1 MNKKYR
7 TVYNKASKTWTLS
20 LVNEE
25 KQVSSRMNGKR
36 FVFNAIASG
45 LMIASGQAFA
55 ANGAVTTD
63 DVSTRAAGTDNVCY
77 FDSKTNAVICGSNA
91 SASSTGS
98 VAIGTDAKAGGRT
111 KPNTQTVDTADVNN
125 IAIGQGAVASAQNPI
140 EAIGSGNIAIGKN
153 VKAVGNSS
161 LAMGNSTGNY
171 GGPQTYAAG
180 ADSYAIGNG
189 ARTGTTVNSAS
200 QATGEKSKPAA
211 TPALGAIAFGSD
223 SWVKDEGRYGIAI
236 GDNAYVGLD
245 DGVQKTNND
254 DVDGGVAIGRRARA
268 TKQYATAMGSW
279 AQATEN
285 HATAMGSYAQATG
298 KHATSM
304 GSYAQATGAQSIA
317 IGGSSGTIYAAKA
330 SGLSSIA
337 LGEVTRSEG
346 LRSVA
351 ISKEANATAQDS
363 IAMGTKSKATVVNAL
378 AIGTNSEALAQ
389 NSIAIGDGAK
399 VQSTAL
405 TQATINALNTAQ
417 TAYDNAVK
425 AGGSSPNDEQAKTIA
440 TAKTALDTAKTNY
453 TTAAGLA
460 KNSIAIGKGAQATG
474 TQSISIGT
482 GNKVTGNSSGAY
494 GDPSEVRG
502 NNSYTFGNDN
512 IVNTAT
518 SDSFI
523 LGNQNGMGTLGQYDG
538 NGKLT
543 LGSGTGATDASH
555 SVSLGNRN
563 HIDTKDTFVLGS
575 GINTTGTG
583 SSLKS
588 IGSTVANSV
597 YLGKDSS
604 ANGNE
609 NADALKYQTLLDSNQ
624 QGKTTTGGMAKV
636 DEATV
641 NGISYGGFAGN
652 TPIGVVT
659 VGYSGGERRIQN
671 VAAGEISDTSTD
683 AINGSQLYL
692 ITEGLSKQ
700 ISGNTTALGGN
711 AAYNP
716 ETKVYTA
723 PTYNLYTGTSTP
735 NTTGSNT
742 QPTSTSNTVG
752 DAITALNNYVNN
764 GFNVKDNVGDTQGV
778 VTPGESVQFINGKG
792 TTSTVTTEDNG
803 VTKIQYD
810 VVKSGLTANP
820 SNGTVTATDKGD
832 AFATAGDIAT
842 AINNS
847 GFIATASGN
856 QTGAKEQLIKAGEK
870 VTLDAGKNLTVVQED
885 GKFSFATADDVNFN
899 NVNTHTLSVGN
910 SQTTPVVNMTTAVAV
925 PATNNATEPA
935 TALDIKSSDGKP
947 TQITGVGSTLN
958 KEDVATNPM
967 TNGASNPVNTQL
979 VNLTENSVNPNS
991 AATVGD
997 LQNMGWLVSA
1007 TEGNGYKDVVKNAN
1021 QVDFKGTGL
1030 ATVKGETV
1038 GNIRTITVD
1047 VNAQAVSN
1055 KSQLP
1060 VVYTK
1065 ADGTKVVKDPVSGN
1079 FYVANADGTPDTKQQ
1094 VAVGDVI
1101 TSMNNGDNS
1110 TTAPT
1115 TLANVKGSLKPT
1127 YNVGDMTIGQDG
1139 KPTQVAAT
1147 APTKSETLAP
1157 ADAAKVYNH
1166 AATVGDVLNAGWNLQ
1181 NNGDAKDFVK
1191 PYDTVNF
1198 VNGTGTTA
1206 VVTTSADGKTSEIR
1220 IDSPMGYV
1228 GTDGKTV
1235 DANGKPNTATNSV
1248 SLVGKDDTKPVAL
1261 KNVSSGLVDNST
1273 GDAVK
1278 LADAAGTT
1286 LTNAV
1291 NVGDLKQ
1298 AAAAATTKVDGD
1310 SGVSVTPQTNADGST
1325 TYTVAAKTDGVTTE
1339 VVEGKIVAKTS
1350 PLTNDTMTGKVNTPN
1365 SPTSLATAGDIAT
1378 AINNSGFIATAS
1390 GNQTGA
1396 KEQLIKAGE
1405 KVTLDAGKNLTV
1417 VQEDGKFS
1425 FATADDVN
1433 FNNVNT
1439 HTLSVGNSQTTPVVN
1454 MTTAVAVPATNN
1466 ATEPATALDIKSS
1479 DGKPTQITGVGSTLN
1494 KEDVATNPMTN
1505 GASNPV
1511 NTQLVNLTENSVN
1524 PNSAATVG
1532 DLQNMGWLVSAT
1544 EGNGYKDVVKNAN
1557 QVDFKGTGLATV
1569 KGETVGNIRTITVDV
1584 NAQAVSNKSQLPV
1597 VYTKADGTKV
1607 VKDPVSGNFYVAN
1620 ADGTPDTKQQVAV
1633 GDVITSMNNGDNST
1647 TAPTTLA
1654 NVKGSLKPTYNVGD
1668 MTIGQDGKPTQV
1680 AATAPTKSET
1690 LAPADAAKV
1699 YNHAAT
1705 VGDVLNAGWNLQNN
1719 GDAKDFVKPYDT
1731 VNFVNGTGTTAVVT
1745 TSADGKTSE
1754 IRIDSP
1760 MGYVGT
1766 DGKTVDA
1773 NGKPNTATNSVSL
1786 VGKDDTK
1793 PVALKNVSSG
1803 LVDNS
1808 TGDAVKLADAAGTT
1822 LTNAVN
1828 VGDLKQAAAAATTKV
1843 DGDSGVSVTPQTNAD
1858 GSTTYTVAAKTDGVT
1873 TEVVEGKIVAKTSP
1887 LTNDTMTG
1895 KVNTPNS
1902 PTSLAT
1908 AGDIATAINNSGFTL
1923 TAQGDNGSL
1932 VKPGSTVDMK
1942 NTDGNILISKQK
1954 DSNDVTYNL
1963 SKDIKVN
1970 SVTAGNTKVSNDGVT
1985 INNGAAGQPVTL
1997 SANGLDNGGNK
2008 ITNVAAGQADTDAVN
2023 VSQLNSAVAGSKENV
2038 TSSNKTVNIAETTD
2052 PTTGAKT
2059 FDLAVNTGSSLK
2071 TDPTTGKI
2079 DVNTDGNTIKQ
2090 DPTTGAL
2097 QVATTTI
2104 TPNANGSVNAGDK
2117 TSLAT
2122 AETVANA
2129 INQSGFNLTTS
2140 ASEGTVSGST
2150 NELVNPSETI
2160 TLDAGKNIA
2169 VTQKGN
2175 TISVA
2180 TKDEVAFKSVT
2191 VPTTNSNV
2199 VINKDGINAGNTK
2212 VTGVASGTNVAVTN
2226 VNAPTDA
2233 EKTNI
2238 ANAVKNATGNM
2249 LTNAANIGDLQ
2260 AVAQNVNGSV
2270 NNIVNNVN
2278 NIHNILG
2285 GTVFTTYNV
2294 DDNKTYTTNSVKSAI
2309 DRMNNEGIK
2318 YLHVNDETAGT
2329 NYGSD
2334 GTTTHDSNAN
2344 GAYAAAIGY
2353 DANAKGTSSIA
2364 IGHGAEATGT
2374 QSISIGTGNKVAGNH
2389 SGAFGDPN
2397 IINGTTLDGTKV
2409 VDGSYAFG
2417 NNNIINSANTFV
2429 LGNNVNNKGLDT
2441 SNNPTAM
2448 GSTVENSIYLGNQTT
2463 ATADAGYNLTTSGE
2477 SGSTTTGGATGT
2489 VNSATVSGVT
2499 YGGFAGATANGVVSV
2514 GASGSERRIQ
2524 NVAAGEIS
2532 ATSTDAINGSQLYQ
2546 TTSKV
2551 ISSLPLQYS
2560 NADAPVQSNGGS
2572 QTNHVT
2578 LVGANEQAPV
2588 TLHNVAEGVA
2598 PTDAVNVN
2606 QLYKLNN
2613 NLHYKMQ
2620 NIADEAD
2627 AGTASAM
2634 AAAGLPQAYLPGK
2647 SMVAVSGSTYRGKQG
2662 YAIGMSAISDG
2673 GNWVIKGVAT
2683 GNSKGHFGATIGAGY
2698 QW

>member
-200 QATGEKSKPAA
+200 QATGKVSALEA

-245 DGVQKTNND
+245 KDVAKENND
-254 DVDGGVAIGRRARA
+254 DVNGGVAIGRRARV
-268 TKQYATAMGSW
+268 TKKYATAI
-279 AQATEN
+279 
-285 HATAMGSYAQATG
+285 GSYAQA
-298 KHATSM
+298 K
-304 GSYAQATGAQSIA
+304 GAQSIA
-317 IGGSSGTIYAAKA
+317 IGGSSSDMYAAKA

-351 ISKEANATAQDS
+351 ISKEANATATDS
-363 IAMGTKSKATVVNAL
+363 IAMGTKSKATAVNAL

-389 NSIAIGDGAK
+389 NSIAIGVGNR
-399 VQSTAL
+399 VS
-405 TQATINALNTAQ
+405 
-417 TAYDNAVK
+417 
-425 AGGSSPNDEQAKTIA
+425 
-440 TAKTALDTAKTNY
+440 
-453 TTAAGLA
+453 
-460 KNSIAIGKGAQATG
+460 G
-474 TQSISIGT
+474 TH
-482 GNKVTGNSSGAY
+482 SGAY

-512 IVNTAT
+512 IVNSAT
-518 SDSFI
+518 LDAFI
-523 LGNQNGMGTLGQYDG
+523 LGNQNGMGTLGQYDA

-543 LGSGTGATDASH
+543 LGSGTGTNKASN

-563 HIDTKDTFVLGS
+563 HITTEDTFVLGS

-583 SSLKS
+583 RSLAS
-588 IGSTVANSV
+588 IDSTVANSV

-604 ANGNE
+604 ANGNK
-609 NADALKYQTLLDSNQ
+609 NADATKYQTLLDSNE
-624 QGKTTTGGMAKV
+624 QGKTTTGGMAIV
-636 DEATV
+636 DKATV

-652 TPIGVVT
+652 KPIGVVT

-810 VVKSGLTANP
+810 VVKSGLTTDP

-832 AFATAGDIAT
+832 AFATAGDIAA

-1248 SLVGKDDTKPVAL
+1248 SLVGKDDAKPVAL

-1786 VGKDDTK
+1786 VGKDDAK

>member
-200 QATGEKSKPAA
+200 QATGKVSALEA

-245 DGVQKTNND
+245 NDVAKTNND
-254 DVDGGVAIGRRARA
+254 DVNGGVAIGRRARA
-268 TKQYATAMGSW
+268 TKKYATAMGSF
-279 AQATEN
+279 
-285 HATAMGSYAQATG
+285 
-298 KHATSM
+298 
-304 GSYAQATGAQSIA
+304 AQATGAQSIA
-317 IGGSSGTIYAAKA
+317 IGGSSSAMYAAKA
-330 SGLSSIA
+330 SGMSSIA
-337 LGEVTRSEG
+337 LGEVARSEG

-351 ISKEANATAQDS
+351 ISKEANATALDS
-363 IAMGTKSKATVVNAL
+363 IAMGTKSKATAVNAL

-389 NSIAIGDGAK
+389 NSIAIGVGNR
-399 VQSTAL
+399 VS
-405 TQATINALNTAQ
+405 
-417 TAYDNAVK
+417 
-425 AGGSSPNDEQAKTIA
+425 
-440 TAKTALDTAKTNY
+440 
-453 TTAAGLA
+453 
-460 KNSIAIGKGAQATG
+460 G
-474 TQSISIGT
+474 TH
-482 GNKVTGNSSGAY
+482 SGAY

-512 IVNTAT
+512 IVNSAT
-518 SDSFI
+518 LDAFI
-523 LGNQNGMGTLGQYDG
+523 LGNQNGMGTLGQYDA

-543 LGSGTGATDASH
+543 LGSGTGTNKASN

-563 HIDTKDTFVLGS
+563 HITTEDTFVLGS

-583 SSLKS
+583 RSLAS
-588 IGSTVANSV
+588 IDSTVANSV

-604 ANGNE
+604 ANGNK
-609 NADALKYQTLLDSNQ
+609 NADATKYQTLLDSNE
-624 QGKTTTGGMAKV
+624 QGKTTTGGMAIV
-636 DEATV
+636 DKATV

-671 VAAGEISDTSTD
+671 VAAGEISETSTD

-764 GFNVKDNVGDTQGV
+764 GFNVKDNGGNTQGV

-810 VVKSGLTANP
+810 VVKSGLNTDP
-820 SNGTVTATDKGD
+820 SNGTVTATDTGD
-832 AFATAGDIAT
+832 TFATAGDIAT

-885 GKFSFATADDVNFN
+885 GKFSFATADNVNFN
-899 NVNTHTLSVGN
+899 NVNTHTLSVGDK
-910 SQTTPVVNMTTAVAV
+910 SQDLPVVNMTTKAAA
-925 PATNNATEPA
+925 PASNNTDAPKI
-935 TALDIKSSDGKP
+935 ALDIKSSDGKP

-958 KEDVATNPM
+958 KDNVETKPM

-979 VNLTENSVNPNS
+979 VNLTGDSVNPNS

-1007 TEGNGYKDVVKNAN
+1007 IEGNGYKDVVKNAN

-1248 SLVGKDDTKPVAL
+1248 SLVGKDDAKPVAL

-1339 VVEGKIVAKTS
+1339 VVDGNIVAKTS
-1350 PLTNDTMTGKVNTPN
+1350 SLTINDETGKVNTPN

-1425 FATADDVN
+1425 FATADNVN

-1439 HTLSVGNSQTTPVVN
+1439 HTLSVGDKSQDLPVVN
-1454 MTTAVAVPATNN
+1454 MTTKAAAPASNN
-1466 ATEPATALDIKSS
+1466 TDAPKIALDIKSS

-1494 KEDVATNPMTN
+1494 KDNVETKPMTN

-1511 NTQLVNLTENSVN
+1511 NTQLVNLTGDSVN

-1532 DLQNMGWLVSAT
+1532 DLQNMGWLVSAI

-1786 VGKDDTK
+1786 VGKDDAK

-1873 TEVVEGKIVAKTSP
+1873 TEVVDGNIVAKTSS
-1887 LTNDTMTG
+1887 LTINDETG

-1923 TAQGDNGSL
+1923 TAQGGNGSL

-2104 TPNANGSVNAGDK
+2104 TPNTNGSVNAGDK

-2270 NNIVNNVN
+2270 NNIISNVD
-2278 NIHNILG
+2278 NIHKILG
-2285 GTVFTTYNV
+2285 NTTAFTTYNV
-2294 DDNKTYTTNSVKSAI
+2294 DGNKTYTLNSVKSAI
-2309 DRMNNEGIK
+2309 DHMNAEGIK

-2329 NYGSD
+2329 DFKHD
-2334 GTTTHDSNAN
+2334 GKTTHDSSAN
-2344 GAYAAAIGY
+2344 GAYATAIGY

-2463 ATADAGYNLTTSGE
+2463 ATADAGYNLTTSGK

-2551 ISSLPLQYS
+2551 INSLPLQYS
-2560 NADAPVQSNGGS
+2560 NVDAPVQSNGGS
-2572 QTNHVT
+2572 PTNHVT

>member
-200 QATGEKSKPAA
+200 QATGEQSKAPA

-223 SWVKDEGRYGIAI
+223 AWVKDEGRYGIAI

-245 DGVQKTNND
+245 NGVNKTDND
-254 DVDGGVAIGRRARA
+254 DVNGGVAIGRRARA
-268 TKQYATAMGSW
+268 TKKYATAMGSW

-346 LRSVA
+346 FRSVA
-351 ISKEANATAQDS
+351 IAKEANATAQDS
-363 IAMGTKSKATVVNAL
+363 IAMGTKSKATAVNAL
-378 AIGTNSEALAQ
+378 AIGTSSEALAQ
-389 NSIAIGDGAK
+389 NSIAIGVGNR
-399 VQSTAL
+399 VS
-405 TQATINALNTAQ
+405 
-417 TAYDNAVK
+417 
-425 AGGSSPNDEQAKTIA
+425 
-440 TAKTALDTAKTNY
+440 
-453 TTAAGLA
+453 
-460 KNSIAIGKGAQATG
+460 G
-474 TQSISIGT
+474 TH
-482 GNKVTGNSSGAY
+482 SGAY

-512 IVNTAT
+512 IVNSAT
-518 SDSFI
+518 LDAFI
-523 LGNQNGMGTLGQYDG
+523 LGNQNGMGTLGQYDA

-543 LGSGTGATDASH
+543 LGSGTGTNKASN

-563 HIDTKDTFVLGS
+563 YINTEDTFVLGS

-583 SSLKS
+583 SSLNG

-604 ANGNE
+604 ANGNK
-609 NADALKYQTLLDSNQ
+609 NADATKYQTLLDSNE
-624 QGKTTTGGMAKV
+624 QGKTTTGGMARV
-636 DEATV
+636 DKATV

-671 VAAGEISDTSTD
+671 VAAGEISETSTD

-764 GFNVKDNVGDTQGV
+764 GFNVKDNGGNTQGV

-792 TTSTVTTEDNG
+792 TTSTVTTEANS

-856 QTGAKEQLIKAGEK
+856 KTGAKEQLIKAGEK
-870 VTLDAGKNLTVVQED
+870 LTLDAGKNLTVVQED

-910 SQTTPVVNMTTAVAV
+910 SQTTPVVNMTTTKAVLAS
-925 PATNNATEPA
+925 NNATAPA

-958 KEDVATNPM
+958 KEDVETNPM

-1038 GNIRTITVD
+1038 DNIRTITVD

-1127 YNVGDMTIGQDG
+1127 YNVGDMTIDQDG

-1310 SGVSVTPQTNADGST
+1310 SGVSVTPKTNADGSM

-1339 VVEGKIVAKTS
+1339 VVNGNIVAKTS

-1390 GNQTGA
+1390 GNKTGA

-1405 KVTLDAGKNLTV
+1405 KLTLDAGKNLTV

-1454 MTTAVAVPATNN
+1454 MTTTKAVLASNN
-1466 ATEPATALDIKSS
+1466 ATAPATALDIKSS

-1494 KEDVATNPMTN
+1494 KEDVETNPMTN

-1569 KGETVGNIRTITVDV
+1569 KGETVDNIRTITVDV

-1668 MTIGQDGKPTQV
+1668 MTIDQDGKPTQV

-1843 DGDSGVSVTPQTNAD
+1843 DGDSGVSVTPKTNAD
-1858 GSTTYTVAAKTDGVT
+1858 GSMTYTVAAKTDGVT
-1873 TEVVEGKIVAKTSP
+1873 TEVVNGNIVAKTSP

-1923 TAQGDNGSL
+1923 TAQGENGSL

-2023 VSQLNSAVAGSKENV
+2023 VSQLNGAVAGSKENV

-2270 NNIVNNVN
+2270 NNIINNVN

-2294 DDNKTYTTNSVKSAI
+2294 ADNQTYTTNSVKSAI
-2309 DRMNNEGIK
+2309 DRMNAEGIK
-2318 YLHVNDETAGT
+2318 YFHVNNEKAGT
-2329 NYGSD
+2329 DFKHD
-2334 GTTTHDSNAN
+2334 GKTTHDSNAK
-2344 GAYAAAIGY
+2344 GAYATAIGY

-2551 ISSLPLQYS
+2551 INSLPLQYS
-2560 NADAPVQSNGGS
+2560 NVNAPVQSNGGS
-2572 QTNHVT
+2572 PTNHVT

>member
-200 QATGEKSKPAA
+200 QATGEQSKAPA

-223 SWVKDEGRYGIAI
+223 AWVKDEGRYGIAI

-245 DGVQKTNND
+245 NGVNKTDND
-254 DVDGGVAIGRRARA
+254 DVNGGVAIGRRARA
-268 TKQYATAMGSW
+268 TKKYATAMGSW

-346 LRSVA
+346 FRSVA
-351 ISKEANATAQDS
+351 IAKEANATAQDS
-363 IAMGTKSKATVVNAL
+363 IAMGTKSKATAVNAL
-378 AIGTNSEALAQ
+378 AIGTSSEALAQ
-389 NSIAIGDGAK
+389 NSIAIGVGNR
-399 VQSTAL
+399 VS
-405 TQATINALNTAQ
+405 
-417 TAYDNAVK
+417 
-425 AGGSSPNDEQAKTIA
+425 
-440 TAKTALDTAKTNY
+440 
-453 TTAAGLA
+453 
-460 KNSIAIGKGAQATG
+460 G
-474 TQSISIGT
+474 TH
-482 GNKVTGNSSGAY
+482 SGAY

-512 IVNTAT
+512 IVNSAT
-518 SDSFI
+518 LDAFI
-523 LGNQNGMGTLGQYDG
+523 LGNQNGMGTLGQYDA

-543 LGSGTGATDASH
+543 LGSGTGTNKASN

-563 HIDTKDTFVLGS
+563 YINTEDTFVLGS

-583 SSLKS
+583 SSLNG

-604 ANGNE
+604 ANGNK
-609 NADALKYQTLLDSNQ
+609 NADATKYQTLLDSNE
-624 QGKTTTGGMAKV
+624 QGKTTTGGMAIV
-636 DEATV
+636 DKATV

-671 VAAGEISDTSTD
+671 VAAGEISETSTD

-764 GFNVKDNVGDTQGV
+764 GFNVKDNGGNTQGV

-792 TTSTVTTEDNG
+792 TTSTVTTEANS

-856 QTGAKEQLIKAGEK
+856 KTGAKEQLIKAGEK
-870 VTLDAGKNLTVVQED
+870 LTLDAGKNLTVVQED

-910 SQTTPVVNMTTAVAV
+910 SQTTPVVNMTTTKAVLAS
-925 PATNNATEPA
+925 NNATAPA

-958 KEDVATNPM
+958 KEDVETNPM

-979 VNLTENSVNPNS
+979 VNLTGDSVNPNS

-1021 QVDFKGTGL
+1021 QVNFKGTGL

-1038 GNIRTITVD
+1038 DNIRTITVD

-1127 YNVGDMTIGQDG
+1127 YNVGDMTIDQDG

-1310 SGVSVTPQTNADGST
+1310 SGVSVTPKTNADGSM

-1339 VVEGKIVAKTS
+1339 VV
-1350 PLTNDTMTGKVNTPN
+1350 N
-1365 SPTSLATAGDIAT
+1365 
-1378 AINNSGFIATAS
+1378 
-1390 GNQTGA
+1390 GN
-1396 KEQLIKAGE
+1396 
-1405 KVTLDAGKNLTV
+1405 
-1417 VQEDGKFS
+1417 
-1425 FATADDVN
+1425 
-1433 FNNVNT
+1433 
-1439 HTLSVGNSQTTPVVN
+1439 
-1454 MTTAVAVPATNN
+1454 
-1466 ATEPATALDIKSS
+1466 
-1479 DGKPTQITGVGSTLN
+1479 
-1494 KEDVATNPMTN
+1494 
-1505 GASNPV
+1505 
-1511 NTQLVNLTENSVN
+1511 
-1524 PNSAATVG
+1524 
-1532 DLQNMGWLVSAT
+1532 
-1544 EGNGYKDVVKNAN
+1544 
-1557 QVDFKGTGLATV
+1557 
-1569 KGETVGNIRTITVDV
+1569 
-1584 NAQAVSNKSQLPV
+1584 
-1597 VYTKADGTKV
+1597 
-1607 VKDPVSGNFYVAN
+1607 
-1620 ADGTPDTKQQVAV
+1620 
-1633 GDVITSMNNGDNST
+1633 
-1647 TAPTTLA
+1647 
-1654 NVKGSLKPTYNVGD
+1654 
-1668 MTIGQDGKPTQV
+1668 
-1680 AATAPTKSET
+1680 
-1690 LAPADAAKV
+1690 
-1699 YNHAAT
+1699 
-1705 VGDVLNAGWNLQNN
+1705 
-1719 GDAKDFVKPYDT
+1719 
-1731 VNFVNGTGTTAVVT
+1731 
-1745 TSADGKTSE
+1745 
-1754 IRIDSP
+1754 
-1760 MGYVGT
+1760 
-1766 DGKTVDA
+1766 
-1773 NGKPNTATNSVSL
+1773 
-1786 VGKDDTK
+1786 
-1793 PVALKNVSSG
+1793 
-1803 LVDNS
+1803 
-1808 TGDAVKLADAAGTT
+1808 
-1822 LTNAVN
+1822 
-1828 VGDLKQAAAAATTKV
+1828 
-1843 DGDSGVSVTPQTNAD
+1843 
-1858 GSTTYTVAAKTDGVT
+1858 
-1873 TEVVEGKIVAKTSP
+1873 IVAKTSP

-1923 TAQGDNGSL
+1923 TAQGENGSL

-2023 VSQLNSAVAGSKENV
+2023 VSQLNGAVAGSKENV

-2270 NNIVNNVN
+2270 NNIINNVN

-2294 DDNKTYTTNSVKSAI
+2294 ADNQTYTTNSVKSAI
-2309 DRMNNEGIK
+2309 DRMNAEGIK
-2318 YLHVNDETAGT
+2318 YFHVNNEKAGT
-2329 NYGSD
+2329 DFKHD
-2334 GTTTHDSNAN
+2334 GKTTHDSNAK
-2344 GAYAAAIGY
+2344 GAYATAIGY

-2551 ISSLPLQYS
+2551 INSLPLQYS
-2560 NADAPVQSNGGS
+2560 NVNAPVQSNGGS
-2572 QTNHVT
+2572 PTNHVT

>member
-200 QATGEKSKPAA
+200 QATGEQSKAPA

-223 SWVKDEGRYGIAI
+223 AWVKDEGRYGIAI

-245 DGVQKTNND
+245 NGVNKTDND
-254 DVDGGVAIGRRARA
+254 DVNGGVAIGRRARA
-268 TKQYATAMGSW
+268 TKKYATAMGSW

-346 LRSVA
+346 FRSVA
-351 ISKEANATAQDS
+351 IAKEANATAQDS
-363 IAMGTKSKATVVNAL
+363 IAMGTKSKATAVNAL
-378 AIGTNSEALAQ
+378 AIGTSSEALAQ
-389 NSIAIGDGAK
+389 NSIAIGVGNR
-399 VQSTAL
+399 VS
-405 TQATINALNTAQ
+405 
-417 TAYDNAVK
+417 
-425 AGGSSPNDEQAKTIA
+425 
-440 TAKTALDTAKTNY
+440 
-453 TTAAGLA
+453 
-460 KNSIAIGKGAQATG
+460 G
-474 TQSISIGT
+474 TH
-482 GNKVTGNSSGAY
+482 SGAY

-512 IVNTAT
+512 IVNSAT
-518 SDSFI
+518 LDAFI
-523 LGNQNGMGTLGQYDG
+523 LGNQNGMGTLGQYDA

-543 LGSGTGATDASH
+543 LGSGTGTNKASN

-563 HIDTKDTFVLGS
+563 YINTEDTFVLGS

-583 SSLKS
+583 SSLNG

-604 ANGNE
+604 ANGNK
-609 NADALKYQTLLDSNQ
+609 NADATKYQTLLDSNE
-624 QGKTTTGGMAKV
+624 QGKTTTGGMAIV
-636 DEATV
+636 DKATV

-671 VAAGEISDTSTD
+671 VAAGEISETSTD

-764 GFNVKDNVGDTQGV
+764 GFNVKDNGGNTQGV

-792 TTSTVTTEDNG
+792 TTSTVTTEANS

-856 QTGAKEQLIKAGEK
+856 KTGAKEQLIKAGEK
-870 VTLDAGKNLTVVQED
+870 LTLDAGKNLTVVQED

-910 SQTTPVVNMTTAVAV
+910 SQTTPVVNMTTTKAVLAS
-925 PATNNATEPA
+925 NNATAPA

-958 KEDVATNPM
+958 KEDVETNPM

-1038 GNIRTITVD
+1038 DNIRTITVD

-1127 YNVGDMTIGQDG
+1127 YNVGDMTIDQDG

-1310 SGVSVTPQTNADGST
+1310 SGVSVTPKTNADGSM

-1365 SPTSLATAGDIAT
+1365 SPTSLATAGNIAT

-1417 VQEDGKFS
+1417 DQKDGKFS

-1454 MTTAVAVPATNN
+1454 MTTAVAVPASNN

-1494 KEDVATNPMTN
+1494 KEDVETNPMTN

-1569 KGETVGNIRTITVDV
+1569 KGETVDNIRTITVDV

-1668 MTIGQDGKPTQV
+1668 MTIDQDGKPTQV

-1843 DGDSGVSVTPQTNAD
+1843 DGDSGVSVTPKTNAD
-1858 GSTTYTVAAKTDGVT
+1858 GSMTYTVAAKTDGVT

-1923 TAQGDNGSL
+1923 TAQGENGSL

-2023 VSQLNSAVAGSKENV
+2023 VSQLNGAVAGSKENV

-2270 NNIVNNVN
+2270 NNIINNVN

-2294 DDNKTYTTNSVKSAI
+2294 ADNQTYTTNSVKSAI
-2309 DRMNNEGIK
+2309 DRMNAEGIK
-2318 YLHVNDETAGT
+2318 YFHVNNEKAGT
-2329 NYGSD
+2329 DFKHD
-2334 GTTTHDSNAN
+2334 GKTTHDSNAK
-2344 GAYAAAIGY
+2344 GAYATAIGY

-2551 ISSLPLQYS
+2551 INSLPLQYS
-2560 NADAPVQSNGGS
+2560 NVNAPVQSNGGS
-2572 QTNHVT
+2572 PTNHVT

>member
-1 MNKKYR
+1 M
-7 TVYNKASKTWTLS
+7 
-20 LVNEE
+20 
-25 KQVSSRMNGKR
+25 
-36 FVFNAIASG
+36 
-45 LMIASGQAFA
+45 
-55 ANGAVTTD
+55 
-63 DVSTRAAGTDNVCY
+63 
-77 FDSKTNAVICGSNA
+77 
-91 SASSTGS
+91 
-98 VAIGTDAKAGGRT
+98 
-111 KPNTQTVDTADVNN
+111 
-125 IAIGQGAVASAQNPI
+125 
-140 EAIGSGNIAIGKN
+140 
-153 VKAVGNSS
+153 
-161 LAMGNSTGNY
+161 
-171 GGPQTYAAG
+171 
-180 ADSYAIGNG
+180 
-189 ARTGTTVNSAS
+189 
-200 QATGEKSKPAA
+200 
-211 TPALGAIAFGSD
+211 
-223 SWVKDEGRYGIAI
+223 
-236 GDNAYVGLD
+236 
-245 DGVQKTNND
+245 
-254 DVDGGVAIGRRARA
+254 
-268 TKQYATAMGSW
+268 
-279 AQATEN
+279 
-285 HATAMGSYAQATG
+285 
-298 KHATSM
+298 
-304 GSYAQATGAQSIA
+304 
-317 IGGSSGTIYAAKA
+317 
-330 SGLSSIA
+330 
-337 LGEVTRSEG
+337 
-346 LRSVA
+346 
-351 ISKEANATAQDS
+351 
-363 IAMGTKSKATVVNAL
+363 
-378 AIGTNSEALAQ
+378 
-389 NSIAIGDGAK
+389 
-399 VQSTAL
+399 
-405 TQATINALNTAQ
+405 
-417 TAYDNAVK
+417 
-425 AGGSSPNDEQAKTIA
+425 
-440 TAKTALDTAKTNY
+440 
-453 TTAAGLA
+453 
-460 KNSIAIGKGAQATG
+460 
-474 TQSISIGT
+474 
-482 GNKVTGNSSGAY
+482 
-494 GDPSEVRG
+494 
-502 NNSYTFGNDN
+502 
-512 IVNTAT
+512 
-518 SDSFI
+518 
-523 LGNQNGMGTLGQYDG
+523 
-538 NGKLT
+538 
-543 LGSGTGATDASH
+543 
-555 SVSLGNRN
+555 
-563 HIDTKDTFVLGS
+563 
-575 GINTTGTG
+575 
-583 SSLKS
+583 
-588 IGSTVANSV
+588 
-597 YLGKDSS
+597 
-604 ANGNE
+604 
-609 NADALKYQTLLDSNQ
+609 LDSNT
-624 QGKTTTGGMAKV
+624 QGKTTTGGIAKV
-636 DEATV
+636 DKATV
-641 NGISYGGFAGN
+641 NDISYSGFAGD

-671 VAAGEISDTSTD
+671 VAAGEISKTSTD

-692 ITEGLSKQ
+692 ITEDLSKQ
-700 ISGNTTALGGN
+700 INGNTTALGGN

-778 VTPGESVQFINGKG
+778 VTPGESVQFINGTG

-810 VVKSGLTANP
+810 VVKSGLTTDP

-832 AFATAGDIAT
+832 AFATAGDIAA

-910 SQTTPVVNMTTAVAV
+910 SQTTPVVNMTTMVAV
-925 PATNNATEPA
+925 PATNNVTAPA

-958 KEDVATNPM
+958 KENVATKPM

-979 VNLTENSVNPNS
+979 VNLTGDSVNPNS

-1157 ADAAKVYNH
+1157 AHAAKVYNH

-1220 IDSPMGYV
+1220 IDSPMAYV

-1248 SLVGKDDTKPVAL
+1248 SLVGKDDAKPVAL

-1310 SGVSVTPQTNADGST
+1310 SGVSVTPKTNADGST

-1339 VVEGKIVAKTS
+1339 VVNGNIVAKTS
-1350 PLTNDTMTGKVNTPN
+1350 PLTNDATTGKVN
-1365 SPTSLATAGDIAT
+1365 A
-1378 AINNSGFIATAS
+1378 
-1390 GNQTGA
+1390 
-1396 KEQLIKAGE
+1396 
-1405 KVTLDAGKNLTV
+1405 
-1417 VQEDGKFS
+1417 
-1425 FATADDVN
+1425 
-1433 FNNVNT
+1433 
-1439 HTLSVGNSQTTPVVN
+1439 
-1454 MTTAVAVPATNN
+1454 
-1466 ATEPATALDIKSS
+1466 
-1479 DGKPTQITGVGSTLN
+1479 
-1494 KEDVATNPMTN
+1494 
-1505 GASNPV
+1505 
-1511 NTQLVNLTENSVN
+1511 
-1524 PNSAATVG
+1524 
-1532 DLQNMGWLVSAT
+1532 
-1544 EGNGYKDVVKNAN
+1544 
-1557 QVDFKGTGLATV
+1557 
-1569 KGETVGNIRTITVDV
+1569 
-1584 NAQAVSNKSQLPV
+1584 
-1597 VYTKADGTKV
+1597 
-1607 VKDPVSGNFYVAN
+1607 
-1620 ADGTPDTKQQVAV
+1620 
-1633 GDVITSMNNGDNST
+1633 
-1647 TAPTTLA
+1647 
-1654 NVKGSLKPTYNVGD
+1654 
-1668 MTIGQDGKPTQV
+1668 
-1680 AATAPTKSET
+1680 
-1690 LAPADAAKV
+1690 
-1699 YNHAAT
+1699 
-1705 VGDVLNAGWNLQNN
+1705 
-1719 GDAKDFVKPYDT
+1719 
-1731 VNFVNGTGTTAVVT
+1731 
-1745 TSADGKTSE
+1745 
-1754 IRIDSP
+1754 
-1760 MGYVGT
+1760 
-1766 DGKTVDA
+1766 
-1773 NGKPNTATNSVSL
+1773 
-1786 VGKDDTK
+1786 
-1793 PVALKNVSSG
+1793 
-1803 LVDNS
+1803 
-1808 TGDAVKLADAAGTT
+1808 
-1822 LTNAVN
+1822 
-1828 VGDLKQAAAAATTKV
+1828 
-1843 DGDSGVSVTPQTNAD
+1843 
-1858 GSTTYTVAAKTDGVT
+1858 
-1873 TEVVEGKIVAKTSP
+1873 
-1887 LTNDTMTG
+1887 
-1895 KVNTPNS
+1895 PNS

-2079 DVNTDGNTIKQ
+2079 NVNTDGNTIKQ

-2191 VPTTNSNV
+2191 VPTTDSNV

-2226 VNAPTDA
+2226 VNTPTDA

-2238 ANAVKNATGNM
+2238 ANTVKNATGNM

-2260 AVAQNVNGSV
+2260 AVAQNVNGSINNINGSV
-2270 NNIVNNVN
+2270 NNIISNVN

-2334 GTTTHDSNAN
+2334 GTTTHDSNAK

-2448 GSTVENSIYLGNQTT
+2448 SSTVENSIYLGNQTT
-2463 ATADAGYNLTTSGE
+2463 ATADAGYNLTTSGK

-2560 NADAPVQSNGGS
+2560 NVDAPVQSNGGS
-2572 QTNHVT
+2572 PTNHVT

>member
-200 QATGEKSKPAA
+200 QATGEQSKAPA

-223 SWVKDEGRYGIAI
+223 AWVKDEGRYGIAI

-245 DGVQKTNND
+245 NGVNKTDND
-254 DVDGGVAIGRRARA
+254 DVNGGVAIGRRARA
-268 TKQYATAMGSW
+268 TKKYATAMGSW

-346 LRSVA
+346 FRSVA
-351 ISKEANATAQDS
+351 IAKEANATAQDS
-363 IAMGTKSKATVVNAL
+363 IAMGTKSKATAVNAL
-378 AIGTNSEALAQ
+378 AIGTSSEALAQ
-389 NSIAIGDGAK
+389 NSIAIGVGNR
-399 VQSTAL
+399 VS
-405 TQATINALNTAQ
+405 
-417 TAYDNAVK
+417 
-425 AGGSSPNDEQAKTIA
+425 
-440 TAKTALDTAKTNY
+440 
-453 TTAAGLA
+453 
-460 KNSIAIGKGAQATG
+460 G
-474 TQSISIGT
+474 TH
-482 GNKVTGNSSGAY
+482 SGAY

-512 IVNTAT
+512 IVNSAT
-518 SDSFI
+518 LDAFI
-523 LGNQNGMGTLGQYDG
+523 LGNQNGMGTLGQYDA

-543 LGSGTGATDASH
+543 LGSGTGTNKASN

-563 HIDTKDTFVLGS
+563 YINTEDTFVLGS

-583 SSLKS
+583 SSLNG

-604 ANGNE
+604 ANGNK
-609 NADALKYQTLLDSNQ
+609 NADATKYQTLLDSNE
-624 QGKTTTGGMAKV
+624 QGKTTTGGMAIV
-636 DEATV
+636 DKATV

-671 VAAGEISDTSTD
+671 VAAGEISETSTD

-764 GFNVKDNVGDTQGV
+764 GFNVKDNGGNTQGV

-792 TTSTVTTEDNG
+792 TTSTVTTEANS

-856 QTGAKEQLIKAGEK
+856 KTGAKEQLIKAGEK
-870 VTLDAGKNLTVVQED
+870 LTLDAGKNLTVVQED

-910 SQTTPVVNMTTAVAV
+910 SQTTPVVNMTTTKAVLAS
-925 PATNNATEPA
+925 NNATAPA

-958 KEDVATNPM
+958 KEDVETNPM

-1038 GNIRTITVD
+1038 DNIRTITVD

-1127 YNVGDMTIGQDG
+1127 YNVGDMTIDQDG

-1310 SGVSVTPQTNADGST
+1310 SGVSVTPKTNADGSM

-1339 VVEGKIVAKTS
+1339 VV
-1350 PLTNDTMTGKVNTPN
+1350 N
-1365 SPTSLATAGDIAT
+1365 
-1378 AINNSGFIATAS
+1378 
-1390 GNQTGA
+1390 GN
-1396 KEQLIKAGE
+1396 
-1405 KVTLDAGKNLTV
+1405 
-1417 VQEDGKFS
+1417 
-1425 FATADDVN
+1425 
-1433 FNNVNT
+1433 
-1439 HTLSVGNSQTTPVVN
+1439 
-1454 MTTAVAVPATNN
+1454 
-1466 ATEPATALDIKSS
+1466 
-1479 DGKPTQITGVGSTLN
+1479 
-1494 KEDVATNPMTN
+1494 
-1505 GASNPV
+1505 
-1511 NTQLVNLTENSVN
+1511 
-1524 PNSAATVG
+1524 
-1532 DLQNMGWLVSAT
+1532 
-1544 EGNGYKDVVKNAN
+1544 
-1557 QVDFKGTGLATV
+1557 
-1569 KGETVGNIRTITVDV
+1569 
-1584 NAQAVSNKSQLPV
+1584 
-1597 VYTKADGTKV
+1597 
-1607 VKDPVSGNFYVAN
+1607 
-1620 ADGTPDTKQQVAV
+1620 
-1633 GDVITSMNNGDNST
+1633 
-1647 TAPTTLA
+1647 
-1654 NVKGSLKPTYNVGD
+1654 
-1668 MTIGQDGKPTQV
+1668 
-1680 AATAPTKSET
+1680 
-1690 LAPADAAKV
+1690 
-1699 YNHAAT
+1699 
-1705 VGDVLNAGWNLQNN
+1705 
-1719 GDAKDFVKPYDT
+1719 
-1731 VNFVNGTGTTAVVT
+1731 
-1745 TSADGKTSE
+1745 
-1754 IRIDSP
+1754 
-1760 MGYVGT
+1760 
-1766 DGKTVDA
+1766 
-1773 NGKPNTATNSVSL
+1773 
-1786 VGKDDTK
+1786 
-1793 PVALKNVSSG
+1793 
-1803 LVDNS
+1803 
-1808 TGDAVKLADAAGTT
+1808 
-1822 LTNAVN
+1822 
-1828 VGDLKQAAAAATTKV
+1828 
-1843 DGDSGVSVTPQTNAD
+1843 
-1858 GSTTYTVAAKTDGVT
+1858 
-1873 TEVVEGKIVAKTSP
+1873 IVAKTSP

-1923 TAQGDNGSL
+1923 TAQGENGSL

-2023 VSQLNSAVAGSKENV
+2023 VSQLNGAVAGSKENV

-2270 NNIVNNVN
+2270 NNIINNVN

-2294 DDNKTYTTNSVKSAI
+2294 ADNQTYTTNSVKSAI
-2309 DRMNNEGIK
+2309 DRMNAEGIK
-2318 YLHVNDETAGT
+2318 YFHVNNEKAGT
-2329 NYGSD
+2329 DFKHD
-2334 GTTTHDSNAN
+2334 GKTTHDSNAK
-2344 GAYAAAIGY
+2344 GAYATAIGY

-2551 ISSLPLQYS
+2551 INSLPLQYS
-2560 NADAPVQSNGGS
+2560 NVNAPVQSNGGS
-2572 QTNHVT
+2572 PTNHVT

>member
-200 QATGEKSKPAA
+200 QATGKVSALEA

-245 DGVQKTNND
+245 NDVAKTNND
-254 DVDGGVAIGRRARA
+254 DVNGGVAIGRRARA
-268 TKQYATAMGSW
+268 TKKYATAMGSF
-279 AQATEN
+279 
-285 HATAMGSYAQATG
+285 
-298 KHATSM
+298 
-304 GSYAQATGAQSIA
+304 AQATGAQSIA
-317 IGGSSGTIYAAKA
+317 IGGSSSAMYAAKA
-330 SGLSSIA
+330 SGMSSIA
-337 LGEVTRSEG
+337 LGEVARSEG

-351 ISKEANATAQDS
+351 ISKEANATALDS
-363 IAMGTKSKATVVNAL
+363 IAMGTKSKATAVNAL

-389 NSIAIGDGAK
+389 NSIAIGVGNR
-399 VQSTAL
+399 VS
-405 TQATINALNTAQ
+405 
-417 TAYDNAVK
+417 
-425 AGGSSPNDEQAKTIA
+425 
-440 TAKTALDTAKTNY
+440 
-453 TTAAGLA
+453 
-460 KNSIAIGKGAQATG
+460 G
-474 TQSISIGT
+474 TH
-482 GNKVTGNSSGAY
+482 SGAY

-512 IVNTAT
+512 IVNSAT
-518 SDSFI
+518 LDAFI
-523 LGNQNGMGTLGQYDG
+523 LGNQNGMGTLGQYDA

-543 LGSGTGATDASH
+543 LGSGTGTNKASN

-563 HIDTKDTFVLGS
+563 HITTEDTFVLGS

-583 SSLKS
+583 RSLAS
-588 IGSTVANSV
+588 IDSTVANSV

-604 ANGNE
+604 ANGNK
-609 NADALKYQTLLDSNQ
+609 NADATKYQTLLDSNE
-624 QGKTTTGGMAKV
+624 QGKTTTGGMAIV
-636 DEATV
+636 DKATV

-671 VAAGEISDTSTD
+671 VAAGEISETSTD

-764 GFNVKDNVGDTQGV
+764 GFNVKDNGGNTQGV

-810 VVKSGLTANP
+810 VVKSGLNTDP
-820 SNGTVTATDKGD
+820 SNGTVTATDTGD
-832 AFATAGDIAT
+832 TFATAGDIAT

-885 GKFSFATADDVNFN
+885 GKFSFATADNVNFN
-899 NVNTHTLSVGN
+899 NVNTHTLSVGDK
-910 SQTTPVVNMTTAVAV
+910 SQDLPVVNMTTKAAA
-925 PATNNATEPA
+925 PASNNTDAPKI
-935 TALDIKSSDGKP
+935 ALDIKSSDGKP

-958 KEDVATNPM
+958 KDNVETKPM

-979 VNLTENSVNPNS
+979 VNLTGDSVNPNS

-1007 TEGNGYKDVVKNAN
+1007 IEGNGYKDVVKNAN

-1248 SLVGKDDTKPVAL
+1248 SLVGKDDAKPVAL

-1339 VVEGKIVAKTS
+1339 VVDGNIVAKTS
-1350 PLTNDTMTGKVNTPN
+1350 SLTIND
-1365 SPTSLATAGDIAT
+1365 
-1378 AINNSGFIATAS
+1378 
-1390 GNQTGA
+1390 
-1396 KEQLIKAGE
+1396 E
-1405 KVTLDAGKNLTV
+1405 
-1417 VQEDGKFS
+1417 
-1425 FATADDVN
+1425 
-1433 FNNVNT
+1433 
-1439 HTLSVGNSQTTPVVN
+1439 
-1454 MTTAVAVPATNN
+1454 
-1466 ATEPATALDIKSS
+1466 
-1479 DGKPTQITGVGSTLN
+1479 
-1494 KEDVATNPMTN
+1494 
-1505 GASNPV
+1505 
-1511 NTQLVNLTENSVN
+1511 
-1524 PNSAATVG
+1524 
-1532 DLQNMGWLVSAT
+1532 
-1544 EGNGYKDVVKNAN
+1544 
-1557 QVDFKGTGLATV
+1557 
-1569 KGETVGNIRTITVDV
+1569 
-1584 NAQAVSNKSQLPV
+1584 
-1597 VYTKADGTKV
+1597 
-1607 VKDPVSGNFYVAN
+1607 
-1620 ADGTPDTKQQVAV
+1620 
-1633 GDVITSMNNGDNST
+1633 
-1647 TAPTTLA
+1647 
-1654 NVKGSLKPTYNVGD
+1654 
-1668 MTIGQDGKPTQV
+1668 
-1680 AATAPTKSET
+1680 
-1690 LAPADAAKV
+1690 
-1699 YNHAAT
+1699 
-1705 VGDVLNAGWNLQNN
+1705 
-1719 GDAKDFVKPYDT
+1719 
-1731 VNFVNGTGTTAVVT
+1731 
-1745 TSADGKTSE
+1745 
-1754 IRIDSP
+1754 
-1760 MGYVGT
+1760 
-1766 DGKTVDA
+1766 
-1773 NGKPNTATNSVSL
+1773 
-1786 VGKDDTK
+1786 
-1793 PVALKNVSSG
+1793 
-1803 LVDNS
+1803 
-1808 TGDAVKLADAAGTT
+1808 
-1822 LTNAVN
+1822 
-1828 VGDLKQAAAAATTKV
+1828 
-1843 DGDSGVSVTPQTNAD
+1843 
-1858 GSTTYTVAAKTDGVT
+1858 
-1873 TEVVEGKIVAKTSP
+1873 
-1887 LTNDTMTG
+1887 TG

-1923 TAQGDNGSL
+1923 TAQGGNGSL

-2104 TPNANGSVNAGDK
+2104 TPNTNGSVNAGDK

-2270 NNIVNNVN
+2270 NNIISNVD
-2278 NIHNILG
+2278 NIHKILG
-2285 GTVFTTYNV
+2285 NTTAFTTYNV
-2294 DDNKTYTTNSVKSAI
+2294 DGNKTYTLNSVKSAI
-2309 DRMNNEGIK
+2309 DHMNAEGIK

-2329 NYGSD
+2329 DFKHD
-2334 GTTTHDSNAN
+2334 GKTTHDSSAN
-2344 GAYAAAIGY
+2344 GAYATAIGY

-2463 ATADAGYNLTTSGE
+2463 ATADAGYNLTTSGK

-2551 ISSLPLQYS
+2551 INSLPLQYS
-2560 NADAPVQSNGGS
+2560 NVDAPVQSNGGS
-2572 QTNHVT
+2572 PTNHVT

>member
-200 QATGEKSKPAA
+200 QATGEQSKAPA

-223 SWVKDEGRYGIAI
+223 AWVKDEGRYGIAI

-245 DGVQKTNND
+245 NGVNKTDND
-254 DVDGGVAIGRRARA
+254 DVNGGVAIGRRARA
-268 TKQYATAMGSW
+268 TKKYATAMGSW

-346 LRSVA
+346 FRSVA
-351 ISKEANATAQDS
+351 IAKEANATAQDS
-363 IAMGTKSKATVVNAL
+363 IAMGTKSKATAVNAL
-378 AIGTNSEALAQ
+378 AIGTSSEALAQ
-389 NSIAIGDGAK
+389 NSIAIGVGNR
-399 VQSTAL
+399 VS
-405 TQATINALNTAQ
+405 
-417 TAYDNAVK
+417 
-425 AGGSSPNDEQAKTIA
+425 
-440 TAKTALDTAKTNY
+440 
-453 TTAAGLA
+453 
-460 KNSIAIGKGAQATG
+460 G
-474 TQSISIGT
+474 TH
-482 GNKVTGNSSGAY
+482 SGAY

-512 IVNTAT
+512 IVNSAT
-518 SDSFI
+518 LDAFI
-523 LGNQNGMGTLGQYDG
+523 LGNQNGMGTLGQYDA

-543 LGSGTGATDASH
+543 LGSGTGTNKASN

-563 HIDTKDTFVLGS
+563 YINTEDTFVLGS

-583 SSLKS
+583 SSLNG

-604 ANGNE
+604 ANGNK
-609 NADALKYQTLLDSNQ
+609 NADATKYQTLLDSNE
-624 QGKTTTGGMAKV
+624 QGKTTTGGMAIV
-636 DEATV
+636 DKATV

-671 VAAGEISDTSTD
+671 VAAGEISETSTD

-764 GFNVKDNVGDTQGV
+764 GFNVKDNGGNTQGV

-792 TTSTVTTEDNG
+792 TTSTVTTEANS

-856 QTGAKEQLIKAGEK
+856 KTGAKEQLIKAGEK
-870 VTLDAGKNLTVVQED
+870 LTLDAGKNLTVVQED

-910 SQTTPVVNMTTAVAV
+910 SQTTPVVNMTTTKAVLAS
-925 PATNNATEPA
+925 NNATAPA

-958 KEDVATNPM
+958 KEDVETNPM

-1038 GNIRTITVD
+1038 DNIRTITVD

-1127 YNVGDMTIGQDG
+1127 YNVGDMTIDQDG

-1310 SGVSVTPQTNADGST
+1310 SGVSVTPKTNADGSM

-1339 VVEGKIVAKTS
+1339 VVNGNIVAKTS

-1390 GNQTGA
+1390 GNKTGA

-1405 KVTLDAGKNLTV
+1405 KLTLDAGKNLTV

-1454 MTTAVAVPATNN
+1454 MTTTKAVLASNN
-1466 ATEPATALDIKSS
+1466 ATAPATALDIKSS

-1494 KEDVATNPMTN
+1494 KEDVETNPMTN

-1569 KGETVGNIRTITVDV
+1569 KGETVDNIRTITVDV

-1668 MTIGQDGKPTQV
+1668 MTIDQDGKPTQV

-1843 DGDSGVSVTPQTNAD
+1843 DGDSGVSVTPKTNAD
-1858 GSTTYTVAAKTDGVT
+1858 GSMTYTVAAKTDGVT
-1873 TEVVEGKIVAKTSP
+1873 TEVVNGNIVAKTSP

-1923 TAQGDNGSL
+1923 TAQGENGSL

-2023 VSQLNSAVAGSKENV
+2023 VSQLNGAVAGSKENV

-2270 NNIVNNVN
+2270 NNIINNVN

-2294 DDNKTYTTNSVKSAI
+2294 ADNQTYTTNSVKSAI
-2309 DRMNNEGIK
+2309 DRMNAEGIK
-2318 YLHVNDETAGT
+2318 YFHVNNEKAGT
-2329 NYGSD
+2329 DFKHD
-2334 GTTTHDSNAN
+2334 GKTTHDSNAK
-2344 GAYAAAIGY
+2344 GAYATAIGY

-2551 ISSLPLQYS
+2551 INSLPLQYS
-2560 NADAPVQSNGGS
+2560 NVNAPVQSNGGS
-2572 QTNHVT
+2572 PTNHVT

-2620 NIADEAD
+2620 NIADKAD

>member
-200 QATGEKSKPAA
+200 QATGKVSALEA

-245 DGVQKTNND
+245 KDVAKENND
-254 DVDGGVAIGRRARA
+254 DVNGGVAIGRRARV
-268 TKQYATAMGSW
+268 TKKYATAI
-279 AQATEN
+279 
-285 HATAMGSYAQATG
+285 GSYAQA
-298 KHATSM
+298 K
-304 GSYAQATGAQSIA
+304 GAQSIA
-317 IGGSSGTIYAAKA
+317 IGGSSSDMYAAKA

-351 ISKEANATAQDS
+351 ISKEANATATDS
-363 IAMGTKSKATVVNAL
+363 IAMGTKSKATAVNAL

-389 NSIAIGDGAK
+389 NSIAIGVGNR
-399 VQSTAL
+399 VS
-405 TQATINALNTAQ
+405 
-417 TAYDNAVK
+417 
-425 AGGSSPNDEQAKTIA
+425 
-440 TAKTALDTAKTNY
+440 
-453 TTAAGLA
+453 
-460 KNSIAIGKGAQATG
+460 G
-474 TQSISIGT
+474 TH
-482 GNKVTGNSSGAY
+482 SGAY

-512 IVNTAT
+512 IVNSAT
-518 SDSFI
+518 LDAFI
-523 LGNQNGMGTLGQYDG
+523 LGNQNGMGTLGQYDA

-543 LGSGTGATDASH
+543 LGSGTGTTSASN

-563 HIDTKDTFVLGS
+563 YINTDDTFVLGS

-583 SSLKS
+583 RSLAS
-588 IGSTVANSV
+588 IDSTVANSV

-604 ANGNE
+604 ANGNK
-609 NADALKYQTLLDSNQ
+609 NADATKYQTLLDSNE
-624 QGKTTTGGMAKV
+624 QGKTTTGGMAIV
-636 DEATV
+636 DKATV

-671 VAAGEISDTSTD
+671 VAAGEISETSTD

-764 GFNVKDNVGDTQGV
+764 GFNVKDNGGNTQGV

-810 VVKSGLTANP
+810 VVKSGLNTDP
-820 SNGTVTATDKGD
+820 SNGTVTATDTGNT
-832 AFATAGDIAT
+832 FATAGDIAT

-870 VTLDAGKNLTVVQED
+870 VTLDAGKNLTVVQKD

-925 PATNNATEPA
+925 PASNNATKPA

-958 KEDVATNPM
+958 KDNVETKPM

-1038 GNIRTITVD
+1038 DNIRTITVD

-1127 YNVGDMTIGQDG
+1127 YNVGDMTIDQDG

-1310 SGVSVTPQTNADGST
+1310 SGVSVTPKTNADGST

-1339 VVEGKIVAKTS
+1339 VVDGNIVAKTS
-1350 PLTNDTMTGKVNTPN
+1350 SLTIND
-1365 SPTSLATAGDIAT
+1365 
-1378 AINNSGFIATAS
+1378 
-1390 GNQTGA
+1390 
-1396 KEQLIKAGE
+1396 E
-1405 KVTLDAGKNLTV
+1405 
-1417 VQEDGKFS
+1417 
-1425 FATADDVN
+1425 
-1433 FNNVNT
+1433 
-1439 HTLSVGNSQTTPVVN
+1439 
-1454 MTTAVAVPATNN
+1454 
-1466 ATEPATALDIKSS
+1466 
-1479 DGKPTQITGVGSTLN
+1479 
-1494 KEDVATNPMTN
+1494 
-1505 GASNPV
+1505 
-1511 NTQLVNLTENSVN
+1511 
-1524 PNSAATVG
+1524 
-1532 DLQNMGWLVSAT
+1532 
-1544 EGNGYKDVVKNAN
+1544 
-1557 QVDFKGTGLATV
+1557 
-1569 KGETVGNIRTITVDV
+1569 
-1584 NAQAVSNKSQLPV
+1584 
-1597 VYTKADGTKV
+1597 
-1607 VKDPVSGNFYVAN
+1607 
-1620 ADGTPDTKQQVAV
+1620 
-1633 GDVITSMNNGDNST
+1633 
-1647 TAPTTLA
+1647 
-1654 NVKGSLKPTYNVGD
+1654 
-1668 MTIGQDGKPTQV
+1668 
-1680 AATAPTKSET
+1680 
-1690 LAPADAAKV
+1690 
-1699 YNHAAT
+1699 
-1705 VGDVLNAGWNLQNN
+1705 
-1719 GDAKDFVKPYDT
+1719 
-1731 VNFVNGTGTTAVVT
+1731 
-1745 TSADGKTSE
+1745 
-1754 IRIDSP
+1754 
-1760 MGYVGT
+1760 
-1766 DGKTVDA
+1766 
-1773 NGKPNTATNSVSL
+1773 
-1786 VGKDDTK
+1786 
-1793 PVALKNVSSG
+1793 
-1803 LVDNS
+1803 
-1808 TGDAVKLADAAGTT
+1808 
-1822 LTNAVN
+1822 
-1828 VGDLKQAAAAATTKV
+1828 
-1843 DGDSGVSVTPQTNAD
+1843 
-1858 GSTTYTVAAKTDGVT
+1858 
-1873 TEVVEGKIVAKTSP
+1873 
-1887 LTNDTMTG
+1887 TG

-1923 TAQGDNGSL
+1923 TAQGGNGSL

-2104 TPNANGSVNAGDK
+2104 TPNTNGSVNAGDK

-2285 GTVFTTYNV
+2285 GIEFTTYNV
-2294 DDNKTYTTNSVKSAI
+2294 DGNKTYTLNSVKSAI
-2309 DRMNNEGIK
+2309 DHMNAEGIK

-2329 NYGSD
+2329 DFKHD
-2334 GTTTHDSNAN
+2334 GKTTHDSSAN
-2344 GAYAAAIGY
+2344 GAYATAIGY
-2353 DANAKGTSSIA
+2353 DANAQGTSSIA

-2551 ISSLPLQYS
+2551 INSLPLQYS
-2560 NADAPVQSNGGS
+2560 NVNAPVQSNGGS
-2572 QTNHVT
+2572 PTNHVT

>member
-1 MNKKYR
+1 MNKKYH
-7 TVYNKASKTWTLS
+7 TVYNKANKTWTLS

-25 KQVSSRMNGKR
+25 KQISSRTNGKC

-55 ANGAVTTD
+55 ANGTEATD
-63 DVSTRAAGTDNVCY
+63 NVSTRAAGTNNVCY
-77 FDSKTNAVICGSNA
+77 FDSNTKAVICGSNA
-91 SASSTGS
+91 SALSAHS

-111 KPNTQTVDTADVNN
+111 RPNSQVVDTADVNN

-161 LAMGNSTGNY
+161 LAMGNSGGNY
-171 GGPQTYAAG
+171 GGPETYAAG

-189 ARTGTTVNSAS
+189 ARTGTTADSAS
-200 QATGEKSKPAA
+200 QVTRGKGAPAT

-245 DGVQKTNND
+245 NNVTKKNND
-254 DVDGGVAIGRRARA
+254 DVTSGVAIGRR
-268 TKQYATAMGSW
+268 TKVM
-279 AQATEN
+279 N
-285 HATAMGSYAQATG
+285 KHATAIGAFAQATG
-298 KHATSM
+298 E
-304 GSYAQATGAQSIA
+304 QSIA
-317 IGGSSGTIYAAKA
+317 LGGSSSATYAAKA
-330 SGLSSIA
+330 SNVASIA
-337 LGEVTRSEG
+337 LGEATKSEG
-346 LRSVA
+346 VRSVA
-351 ISKEANATAQDS
+351 IAKESNATATDS
-363 IAMGTKSKATVVNAL
+363 IAMGTKSKATDVNAI
-378 AIGTNSEALAQ
+378 AIGTNSEAIGQ
-389 NSIAIGDGAK
+389 NSIAIGVGNR
-399 VQSTAL
+399 VS
-405 TQATINALNTAQ
+405 
-417 TAYDNAVK
+417 
-425 AGGSSPNDEQAKTIA
+425 
-440 TAKTALDTAKTNY
+440 
-453 TTAAGLA
+453 
-460 KNSIAIGKGAQATG
+460 G
-474 TQSISIGT
+474 TH
-482 GNKVTGNSSGAY
+482 SGAY
-494 GDPSEVRG
+494 GDPSEVLG

-518 SDSFI
+518 SDAFI
-523 LGNQNGMGTLGQYDG
+523 LGNQNGMGTLGQYDS

-543 LGSGTGATDASH
+543 LGSGTGTTNASNSA
-555 SVSLGNRN
+555 SVGNRN
-563 HIDTKDTFVLGS
+563 YISTEDTFVLGS
-575 GINTTGTG
+575 GINTKGTG
-583 SSLKS
+583 RSLTS

-604 ANGNE
+604 ANGNKDV
-609 NADALKYQTLLDSNQ
+609 DATKYQTLLDSNT

-636 DEATV
+636 DKATV
-641 NGISYGGFAGN
+641 NDISYSGFAGD

-671 VAAGEISDTSTD
+671 VAAGEISKTSTD

-692 ITEGLSKQ
+692 ITEDLSKQ
-700 ISGNTTALGGN
+700 INGNTTALGGN

-810 VVKSGLTANP
+810 VVKSGLTTDP

-832 AFATAGDIAT
+832 AFATAGDIAA

-885 GKFSFATADDVNFN
+885 GKFSFATADNVNFN

-910 SQTTPVVNMTTAVAV
+910 SQTTPVVNMTTTVAV
-925 PATNNATEPA
+925 PATNNVTAPA

-958 KEDVATNPM
+958 KENVATKPM

-979 VNLTENSVNPNS
+979 VNLTGDSVNPNS

-1021 QVDFKGTGL
+1021 QVNFKGTGL

-1038 GNIRTITVD
+1038 DNIRTITVD

-1065 ADGTKVVKDPVSGN
+1065 ADGTKVVKDPASGN

-1157 ADAAKVYNH
+1157 AHAAKVYNH

-1181 NNGDAKDFVK
+1181 NNGEAKDFVK

-1206 VVTTSADGKTSEIR
+1206 VVTTSADGKISEIR
-1220 IDSPMGYV
+1220 IDSPMAYV

-1248 SLVGKDDTKPVAL
+1248 SLVGKDDAKPVAL

-1310 SGVSVTPQTNADGST
+1310 SGVSVTPKTNADGST

-1365 SPTSLATAGDIAT
+1365 
-1378 AINNSGFIATAS
+1378 N
-1390 GNQTGA
+1390 
-1396 KEQLIKAGE
+1396 
-1405 KVTLDAGKNLTV
+1405 
-1417 VQEDGKFS
+1417 
-1425 FATADDVN
+1425 
-1433 FNNVNT
+1433 
-1439 HTLSVGNSQTTPVVN
+1439 
-1454 MTTAVAVPATNN
+1454 
-1466 ATEPATALDIKSS
+1466 
-1479 DGKPTQITGVGSTLN
+1479 
-1494 KEDVATNPMTN
+1494 
-1505 GASNPV
+1505 
-1511 NTQLVNLTENSVN
+1511 
-1524 PNSAATVG
+1524 
-1532 DLQNMGWLVSAT
+1532 
-1544 EGNGYKDVVKNAN
+1544 
-1557 QVDFKGTGLATV
+1557 
-1569 KGETVGNIRTITVDV
+1569 
-1584 NAQAVSNKSQLPV
+1584 
-1597 VYTKADGTKV
+1597 
-1607 VKDPVSGNFYVAN
+1607 
-1620 ADGTPDTKQQVAV
+1620 
-1633 GDVITSMNNGDNST
+1633 
-1647 TAPTTLA
+1647 
-1654 NVKGSLKPTYNVGD
+1654 
-1668 MTIGQDGKPTQV
+1668 
-1680 AATAPTKSET
+1680 
-1690 LAPADAAKV
+1690 
-1699 YNHAAT
+1699 
-1705 VGDVLNAGWNLQNN
+1705 
-1719 GDAKDFVKPYDT
+1719 
-1731 VNFVNGTGTTAVVT
+1731 
-1745 TSADGKTSE
+1745 
-1754 IRIDSP
+1754 
-1760 MGYVGT
+1760 
-1766 DGKTVDA
+1766 
-1773 NGKPNTATNSVSL
+1773 
-1786 VGKDDTK
+1786 
-1793 PVALKNVSSG
+1793 
-1803 LVDNS
+1803 
-1808 TGDAVKLADAAGTT
+1808 
-1822 LTNAVN
+1822 
-1828 VGDLKQAAAAATTKV
+1828 
-1843 DGDSGVSVTPQTNAD
+1843 
-1858 GSTTYTVAAKTDGVT
+1858 
-1873 TEVVEGKIVAKTSP
+1873 
-1887 LTNDTMTG
+1887 
-1895 KVNTPNS
+1895 

-1923 TAQGDNGSL
+1923 TAQGENGSL
-1932 VKPGSTVDMK
+1932 VKLGSTVDMK
-1942 NTDGNILISKQK
+1942 NTDGNILIYKQK

-2008 ITNVAAGQADTDAVN
+2008 ITNVVAGQADTDAVN

-2169 VTQKGN
+2169 ITQKGN

-2260 AVAQNVNGSV
+2260 AVAQNVNGSINNINGSV
-2270 NNIVNNVN
+2270 NNIISNVN

-2334 GTTTHDSNAN
+2334 GTTTHDSNAK

-2364 IGHGAEATGT
+2364 IGHGAEATGM

-2572 QTNHVT
+2572 PTNHVT

>member
-1 MNKKYR
+1 MNKKYH
-7 TVYNKASKTWTLS
+7 TVYNKANKTWTLS

-25 KQVSSRMNGKR
+25 KQISSRTNGKC

-55 ANGAVTTD
+55 ANGTEATD
-63 DVSTRAAGTDNVCY
+63 NVSTRAAGTNNVCY
-77 FDSKTNAVICGSNA
+77 FDSNTKAVICGSNA
-91 SASSTGS
+91 SALSAHS

-111 KPNTQTVDTADVNN
+111 RPNSQVVDTADVNN

-161 LAMGNSTGNY
+161 LAMGNSGGNY
-171 GGPQTYAAG
+171 GGPETYAAG

-189 ARTGTTVNSAS
+189 ARTGTTADSAS
-200 QATGEKSKPAA
+200 QVTRGKGAPAT

-245 DGVQKTNND
+245 NNVTKKNND
-254 DVDGGVAIGRRARA
+254 DVTSGVAIGRR
-268 TKQYATAMGSW
+268 TKVM
-279 AQATEN
+279 N
-285 HATAMGSYAQATG
+285 KHATAIGAFAQATG
-298 KHATSM
+298 E
-304 GSYAQATGAQSIA
+304 QSIA
-317 IGGSSGTIYAAKA
+317 LGGSSSATYAAKA
-330 SGLSSIA
+330 SNVASIA
-337 LGEVTRSEG
+337 LGEATKSEG
-346 LRSVA
+346 VRSVA
-351 ISKEANATAQDS
+351 IAKESNATATDS
-363 IAMGTKSKATVVNAL
+363 IAMGTKSKATDVNAI
-378 AIGTNSEALAQ
+378 AIGTNSEAIGQ
-389 NSIAIGDGAK
+389 NSIAIGVGNR
-399 VQSTAL
+399 VS
-405 TQATINALNTAQ
+405 
-417 TAYDNAVK
+417 
-425 AGGSSPNDEQAKTIA
+425 
-440 TAKTALDTAKTNY
+440 
-453 TTAAGLA
+453 
-460 KNSIAIGKGAQATG
+460 G
-474 TQSISIGT
+474 TH
-482 GNKVTGNSSGAY
+482 SGAY
-494 GDPSEVRG
+494 GDPSEVLG

-518 SDSFI
+518 SDAFI
-523 LGNQNGMGTLGQYDG
+523 LGNQNGMGTLGQYDS

-543 LGSGTGATDASH
+543 LGSGTGTTNASNSA
-555 SVSLGNRN
+555 SVGNRN
-563 HIDTKDTFVLGS
+563 YISTEDTFVLGS
-575 GINTTGTG
+575 GINTKGTG
-583 SSLKS
+583 RSLTS

-604 ANGNE
+604 ANGNKDV
-609 NADALKYQTLLDSNQ
+609 DATKYQTLLDSNT

-636 DEATV
+636 DKATV
-641 NGISYGGFAGN
+641 NDISYSGFAGD

-671 VAAGEISDTSTD
+671 VAAGEISKTSTD

-692 ITEGLSKQ
+692 ITEDLSKQ
-700 ISGNTTALGGN
+700 INGNTTALGGN
-711 AAYNP
+711 TAYNP

-810 VVKSGLTANP
+810 VVKSGLTTDL

-832 AFATAGDIAT
+832 AFATAGDIAA

-910 SQTTPVVNMTTAVAV
+910 SQTTPVVNMTTTVAV
-925 PATNNATEPA
+925 PATNNVTAPA
-935 TALDIKSSDGKP
+935 TALDIKSDGKP

-958 KEDVATNPM
+958 KDNVETKPM

-979 VNLTENSVNPNS
+979 VNLTGDSVNPNS

-1127 YNVGDMTIGQDG
+1127 YNVGDMTIDQDG

-1166 AATVGDVLNAGWNLQ
+1166 AATVDDVLNAGWNLQ

-1220 IDSPMGYV
+1220 IDSPMAYV

-1248 SLVGKDDTKPVAL
+1248 SLVGKDDAKPVAL

-1310 SGVSVTPQTNADGST
+1310 SGVSVTPQTNSDGST

-1339 VVEGKIVAKTS
+1339 VVDGKIVAKTS
-1350 PLTNDTMTGKVNTPN
+1350 SLTNDATTGKVN
-1365 SPTSLATAGDIAT
+1365 A
-1378 AINNSGFIATAS
+1378 
-1390 GNQTGA
+1390 
-1396 KEQLIKAGE
+1396 
-1405 KVTLDAGKNLTV
+1405 
-1417 VQEDGKFS
+1417 
-1425 FATADDVN
+1425 
-1433 FNNVNT
+1433 
-1439 HTLSVGNSQTTPVVN
+1439 
-1454 MTTAVAVPATNN
+1454 
-1466 ATEPATALDIKSS
+1466 
-1479 DGKPTQITGVGSTLN
+1479 
-1494 KEDVATNPMTN
+1494 
-1505 GASNPV
+1505 
-1511 NTQLVNLTENSVN
+1511 
-1524 PNSAATVG
+1524 
-1532 DLQNMGWLVSAT
+1532 
-1544 EGNGYKDVVKNAN
+1544 
-1557 QVDFKGTGLATV
+1557 
-1569 KGETVGNIRTITVDV
+1569 
-1584 NAQAVSNKSQLPV
+1584 
-1597 VYTKADGTKV
+1597 
-1607 VKDPVSGNFYVAN
+1607 
-1620 ADGTPDTKQQVAV
+1620 
-1633 GDVITSMNNGDNST
+1633 
-1647 TAPTTLA
+1647 
-1654 NVKGSLKPTYNVGD
+1654 
-1668 MTIGQDGKPTQV
+1668 
-1680 AATAPTKSET
+1680 
-1690 LAPADAAKV
+1690 
-1699 YNHAAT
+1699 
-1705 VGDVLNAGWNLQNN
+1705 
-1719 GDAKDFVKPYDT
+1719 
-1731 VNFVNGTGTTAVVT
+1731 
-1745 TSADGKTSE
+1745 
-1754 IRIDSP
+1754 
-1760 MGYVGT
+1760 
-1766 DGKTVDA
+1766 
-1773 NGKPNTATNSVSL
+1773 
-1786 VGKDDTK
+1786 
-1793 PVALKNVSSG
+1793 
-1803 LVDNS
+1803 
-1808 TGDAVKLADAAGTT
+1808 
-1822 LTNAVN
+1822 
-1828 VGDLKQAAAAATTKV
+1828 
-1843 DGDSGVSVTPQTNAD
+1843 
-1858 GSTTYTVAAKTDGVT
+1858 
-1873 TEVVEGKIVAKTSP
+1873 
-1887 LTNDTMTG
+1887 
-1895 KVNTPNS
+1895 PNS

-1923 TAQGDNGSL
+1923 TAQGGNGSL

-2104 TPNANGSVNAGDK
+2104 TPNTNGSVNAGDK

-2191 VPTTNSNV
+2191 VPTTDSNV

-2260 AVAQNVNGSV
+2260 AVAQNVNGSINNINGSV
-2270 NNIVNNVN
+2270 NNIISNVN

-2334 GTTTHDSNAN
+2334 GTTTHDSNAK

-2560 NADAPVQSNGGS
+2560 NVDAPVQSNGGS
-2572 QTNHVT
+2572 PTNHVT

>member
-1 MNKKYR
+1 MNKKYH
-7 TVYNKASKTWTLS
+7 TVYNKANKTWTLS

-25 KQVSSRMNGKR
+25 KQISSRTNGKC

-55 ANGAVTTD
+55 ANGTEATD
-63 DVSTRAAGTDNVCY
+63 NVSTRAAGTNNVCY
-77 FDSKTNAVICGSNA
+77 FDSNTKAVICGSNA
-91 SASSTGS
+91 SALSAHS

-111 KPNTQTVDTADVNN
+111 RPNSQVVDTADVNN

-161 LAMGNSTGNY
+161 LAMGNSGGNY
-171 GGPQTYAAG
+171 GGPETYAAG

-189 ARTGTTVNSAS
+189 ARTGTTADSAS
-200 QATGEKSKPAA
+200 QVTRGKGAPAT

-245 DGVQKTNND
+245 NNVTKKNND
-254 DVDGGVAIGRRARA
+254 DVTSGVAIGRR
-268 TKQYATAMGSW
+268 TKVM
-279 AQATEN
+279 N
-285 HATAMGSYAQATG
+285 KHATAIGAFAQATG
-298 KHATSM
+298 E
-304 GSYAQATGAQSIA
+304 QSIA
-317 IGGSSGTIYAAKA
+317 LGGSSSATYAAKA
-330 SGLSSIA
+330 SNVASIA
-337 LGEVTRSEG
+337 LGEATKSEG
-346 LRSVA
+346 VRSVA
-351 ISKEANATAQDS
+351 IAKESNATATDS
-363 IAMGTKSKATVVNAL
+363 IAMGTKSKATDVNAI
-378 AIGTNSEALAQ
+378 AIGTNSEAIGQ
-389 NSIAIGDGAK
+389 NSIAIGVGNR
-399 VQSTAL
+399 VS
-405 TQATINALNTAQ
+405 
-417 TAYDNAVK
+417 
-425 AGGSSPNDEQAKTIA
+425 
-440 TAKTALDTAKTNY
+440 
-453 TTAAGLA
+453 
-460 KNSIAIGKGAQATG
+460 G
-474 TQSISIGT
+474 TH
-482 GNKVTGNSSGAY
+482 SGAY
-494 GDPSEVRG
+494 GDPSEVLG

-518 SDSFI
+518 SDAFI
-523 LGNQNGMGTLGQYDG
+523 LGNQNGMGTLGQYDS

-543 LGSGTGATDASH
+543 LGSGTGTTNASNSA
-555 SVSLGNRN
+555 SVGNRN
-563 HIDTKDTFVLGS
+563 YISTEDTFVLGS
-575 GINTTGTG
+575 GINTKGTG
-583 SSLKS
+583 RSLTS

-604 ANGNE
+604 ANGNKDV
-609 NADALKYQTLLDSNQ
+609 DATKYQTLLDSNT

-636 DEATV
+636 DKATV
-641 NGISYGGFAGN
+641 NDISYSGFAGD

-671 VAAGEISDTSTD
+671 VAAGEISKTSTD

-692 ITEGLSKQ
+692 ITEDLSKQ
-700 ISGNTTALGGN
+700 INGNTTALGGN
-711 AAYNP
+711 TAYNP

-810 VVKSGLTANP
+810 VVKSGLTTDL

-832 AFATAGDIAT
+832 AFATAGDIAA

-910 SQTTPVVNMTTAVAV
+910 SQTTPVVNMTTTVAV
-925 PATNNATEPA
+925 PATNNVTAPA
-935 TALDIKSSDGKP
+935 TALDIKSDGKP

-958 KEDVATNPM
+958 KDNVETKPM

-979 VNLTENSVNPNS
+979 VNLTGDSVNPNS

-1127 YNVGDMTIGQDG
+1127 YNVGDMTIDQDG

-1166 AATVGDVLNAGWNLQ
+1166 AATVDDVLNAGWNLQ

-1220 IDSPMGYV
+1220 IDSPMAYV

-1248 SLVGKDDTKPVAL
+1248 SLVGKDDAKPVAL

-1310 SGVSVTPQTNADGST
+1310 SGVSVTPQTNSDGST

-1339 VVEGKIVAKTS
+1339 VVDGKIVAKTS
-1350 PLTNDTMTGKVNTPN
+1350 SLTNDATTGKVNAPN
-1365 SPTSLATAGDIAT
+1365 SPTSLATT
-1378 AINNSGFIATAS
+1378 
-1390 GNQTGA
+1390 
-1396 KEQLIKAGE
+1396 
-1405 KVTLDAGKNLTV
+1405 
-1417 VQEDGKFS
+1417 
-1425 FATADDVN
+1425 
-1433 FNNVNT
+1433 
-1439 HTLSVGNSQTTPVVN
+1439 
-1454 MTTAVAVPATNN
+1454 
-1466 ATEPATALDIKSS
+1466 
-1479 DGKPTQITGVGSTLN
+1479 
-1494 KEDVATNPMTN
+1494 
-1505 GASNPV
+1505 
-1511 NTQLVNLTENSVN
+1511 
-1524 PNSAATVG
+1524 
-1532 DLQNMGWLVSAT
+1532 
-1544 EGNGYKDVVKNAN
+1544 
-1557 QVDFKGTGLATV
+1557 
-1569 KGETVGNIRTITVDV
+1569 
-1584 NAQAVSNKSQLPV
+1584 
-1597 VYTKADGTKV
+1597 
-1607 VKDPVSGNFYVAN
+1607 
-1620 ADGTPDTKQQVAV
+1620 
-1633 GDVITSMNNGDNST
+1633 
-1647 TAPTTLA
+1647 
-1654 NVKGSLKPTYNVGD
+1654 
-1668 MTIGQDGKPTQV
+1668 
-1680 AATAPTKSET
+1680 
-1690 LAPADAAKV
+1690 
-1699 YNHAAT
+1699 
-1705 VGDVLNAGWNLQNN
+1705 
-1719 GDAKDFVKPYDT
+1719 
-1731 VNFVNGTGTTAVVT
+1731 
-1745 TSADGKTSE
+1745 
-1754 IRIDSP
+1754 
-1760 MGYVGT
+1760 
-1766 DGKTVDA
+1766 
-1773 NGKPNTATNSVSL
+1773 
-1786 VGKDDTK
+1786 
-1793 PVALKNVSSG
+1793 
-1803 LVDNS
+1803 
-1808 TGDAVKLADAAGTT
+1808 
-1822 LTNAVN
+1822 
-1828 VGDLKQAAAAATTKV
+1828 
-1843 DGDSGVSVTPQTNAD
+1843 
-1858 GSTTYTVAAKTDGVT
+1858 
-1873 TEVVEGKIVAKTSP
+1873 
-1887 LTNDTMTG
+1887 
-1895 KVNTPNS
+1895 
-1902 PTSLAT
+1902 
-1908 AGDIATAINNSGFTL
+1908 GDIATAINNSGFTL
-1923 TAQGDNGSL
+1923 TAQGGNGSL

-2104 TPNANGSVNAGDK
+2104 TPNTNGSVNAGDK

-2191 VPTTNSNV
+2191 VPTTDSNV

-2260 AVAQNVNGSV
+2260 AVAQNVNGSINNINGSV
-2270 NNIVNNVN
+2270 NNIISNVN

-2334 GTTTHDSNAN
+2334 GTTTHDSNAK

-2417 NNNIINSANTFV
+2417 NNNIINSGNTFV
-2429 LGNNVNNKGLDT
+2429 LGNNVNNKGLDA

-2560 NADAPVQSNGGS
+2560 NVDAPVQSNGGS
-2572 QTNHVT
+2572 PTNHVT

-2598 PTDAVNVN
+2598 PTDAINVN

>member
-200 QATGEKSKPAA
+200 QATGKVSALEA

-245 DGVQKTNND
+245 KDVAKENND
-254 DVDGGVAIGRRARA
+254 DVNGGVAIGRRARV
-268 TKQYATAMGSW
+268 TKKYATAI
-279 AQATEN
+279 
-285 HATAMGSYAQATG
+285 GSYAQA
-298 KHATSM
+298 K
-304 GSYAQATGAQSIA
+304 GAQSIA
-317 IGGSSGTIYAAKA
+317 IGGSSSDMYAAKA

-351 ISKEANATAQDS
+351 ISKEANATATDS
-363 IAMGTKSKATVVNAL
+363 IAMGTKSKATAVNAL

-389 NSIAIGDGAK
+389 NSIAIGVGNR
-399 VQSTAL
+399 VS
-405 TQATINALNTAQ
+405 
-417 TAYDNAVK
+417 
-425 AGGSSPNDEQAKTIA
+425 
-440 TAKTALDTAKTNY
+440 
-453 TTAAGLA
+453 
-460 KNSIAIGKGAQATG
+460 G
-474 TQSISIGT
+474 TH
-482 GNKVTGNSSGAY
+482 SGAY

-512 IVNTAT
+512 IVNSAT
-518 SDSFI
+518 LDAFI
-523 LGNQNGMGTLGQYDG
+523 LGNQNGMGTLGQYDA

-543 LGSGTGATDASH
+543 LGSGTGTTSASN

-563 HIDTKDTFVLGS
+563 YINTDDTFVLGS

-583 SSLKS
+583 RSLAS
-588 IGSTVANSV
+588 IDSTVANSV

-604 ANGNE
+604 ANGNK
-609 NADALKYQTLLDSNQ
+609 NADATKYQTLLDSNE
-624 QGKTTTGGMAKV
+624 QGKTTTGGMAIV
-636 DEATV
+636 DKATV

-671 VAAGEISDTSTD
+671 VAAGEISETSTD

-742 QPTSTSNTVG
+742 QPASTSHTVG

-764 GFNVKDNVGDTQGV
+764 GFNVKDNGGNTQGV
-778 VTPGESVQFINGKG
+778 VTPGESVQFINGTG

-810 VVKSGLTANP
+810 VVKSGLTVNP

-870 VTLDAGKNLTVVQED
+870 VTLDAGKNLTVVQKD

-925 PATNNATEPA
+925 PASNNATKPA

-958 KEDVATNPM
+958 KDNVETKPM

-1038 GNIRTITVD
+1038 DNIRTITVD

-1127 YNVGDMTIGQDG
+1127 YNVGDMTIDQDG

-1339 VVEGKIVAKTS
+1339 VVDGNIVAKTS
-1350 PLTNDTMTGKVNTPN
+1350 SLTIND
-1365 SPTSLATAGDIAT
+1365 
-1378 AINNSGFIATAS
+1378 
-1390 GNQTGA
+1390 
-1396 KEQLIKAGE
+1396 E
-1405 KVTLDAGKNLTV
+1405 
-1417 VQEDGKFS
+1417 
-1425 FATADDVN
+1425 
-1433 FNNVNT
+1433 
-1439 HTLSVGNSQTTPVVN
+1439 
-1454 MTTAVAVPATNN
+1454 
-1466 ATEPATALDIKSS
+1466 
-1479 DGKPTQITGVGSTLN
+1479 
-1494 KEDVATNPMTN
+1494 
-1505 GASNPV
+1505 
-1511 NTQLVNLTENSVN
+1511 
-1524 PNSAATVG
+1524 
-1532 DLQNMGWLVSAT
+1532 
-1544 EGNGYKDVVKNAN
+1544 
-1557 QVDFKGTGLATV
+1557 
-1569 KGETVGNIRTITVDV
+1569 
-1584 NAQAVSNKSQLPV
+1584 
-1597 VYTKADGTKV
+1597 
-1607 VKDPVSGNFYVAN
+1607 
-1620 ADGTPDTKQQVAV
+1620 
-1633 GDVITSMNNGDNST
+1633 
-1647 TAPTTLA
+1647 
-1654 NVKGSLKPTYNVGD
+1654 
-1668 MTIGQDGKPTQV
+1668 
-1680 AATAPTKSET
+1680 
-1690 LAPADAAKV
+1690 
-1699 YNHAAT
+1699 
-1705 VGDVLNAGWNLQNN
+1705 
-1719 GDAKDFVKPYDT
+1719 
-1731 VNFVNGTGTTAVVT
+1731 
-1745 TSADGKTSE
+1745 
-1754 IRIDSP
+1754 
-1760 MGYVGT
+1760 
-1766 DGKTVDA
+1766 
-1773 NGKPNTATNSVSL
+1773 
-1786 VGKDDTK
+1786 
-1793 PVALKNVSSG
+1793 
-1803 LVDNS
+1803 
-1808 TGDAVKLADAAGTT
+1808 
-1822 LTNAVN
+1822 
-1828 VGDLKQAAAAATTKV
+1828 
-1843 DGDSGVSVTPQTNAD
+1843 
-1858 GSTTYTVAAKTDGVT
+1858 
-1873 TEVVEGKIVAKTSP
+1873 
-1887 LTNDTMTG
+1887 TG

-2285 GTVFTTYNV
+2285 GIEFTTYNV
-2294 DDNKTYTTNSVKSAI
+2294 DGNKTYTLNSVKSAI
-2309 DRMNNEGIK
+2309 DHMNAEGIK

-2329 NYGSD
+2329 DFKHD
-2334 GTTTHDSNAN
+2334 GKTTHDSSAN
-2344 GAYAAAIGY
+2344 GAYATAIGY
-2353 DANAKGTSSIA
+2353 DANAQGTSSIA

-2551 ISSLPLQYS
+2551 INSLPLQYS
-2560 NADAPVQSNGGS
+2560 NVNAPVQSNGGS
-2572 QTNHVT
+2572 PTNHVT

>member
-200 QATGEKSKPAA
+200 QATGKVSALEA

-245 DGVQKTNND
+245 KDVAKENND
-254 DVDGGVAIGRRARA
+254 DVNGGVAIGRRARV
-268 TKQYATAMGSW
+268 TKKYATAI
-279 AQATEN
+279 
-285 HATAMGSYAQATG
+285 GSYAQA
-298 KHATSM
+298 K
-304 GSYAQATGAQSIA
+304 GAQSIA
-317 IGGSSGTIYAAKA
+317 IGGSSSDMYAAKA

-351 ISKEANATAQDS
+351 ISKEANATATDS
-363 IAMGTKSKATVVNAL
+363 IAMGTKSKATAVNAL

-389 NSIAIGDGAK
+389 NSIAIGVGNR
-399 VQSTAL
+399 VS
-405 TQATINALNTAQ
+405 
-417 TAYDNAVK
+417 
-425 AGGSSPNDEQAKTIA
+425 
-440 TAKTALDTAKTNY
+440 
-453 TTAAGLA
+453 
-460 KNSIAIGKGAQATG
+460 G
-474 TQSISIGT
+474 TH
-482 GNKVTGNSSGAY
+482 SGAY

-512 IVNTAT
+512 IVNSAT
-518 SDSFI
+518 LDAFI
-523 LGNQNGMGTLGQYDG
+523 LGNQNGMGTLGQYDA

-543 LGSGTGATDASH
+543 LGSGTGTTSASN

-563 HIDTKDTFVLGS
+563 YINTDDTFVLGS

-583 SSLKS
+583 RSLAS
-588 IGSTVANSV
+588 IDSTVANSV

-604 ANGNE
+604 ANGNK
-609 NADALKYQTLLDSNQ
+609 NADATKYQTLLDSNE
-624 QGKTTTGGMAKV
+624 QGKTTTGGMAIV
-636 DEATV
+636 DKATV

-671 VAAGEISDTSTD
+671 VAAGEISETSTD

-742 QPTSTSNTVG
+742 QPASTSHTVG

-764 GFNVKDNVGDTQGV
+764 GFNVKDNGGNTQGV
-778 VTPGESVQFINGKG
+778 VTPGESVQFINGTG

-810 VVKSGLTANP
+810 VVKSGLTVNP

-870 VTLDAGKNLTVVQED
+870 VTLDAGKNLTVVQKD

-925 PATNNATEPA
+925 PASNNATKPA

-958 KEDVATNPM
+958 KDNVETKPM

-1038 GNIRTITVD
+1038 DNIRTITVD

-1127 YNVGDMTIGQDG
+1127 YNVGDMTIDQDG

-1220 IDSPMGYV
+1220 IDSPMAYV

-1339 VVEGKIVAKTS
+1339 VVDGNIVAKTS
-1350 PLTNDTMTGKVNTPN
+1350 SLTIND
-1365 SPTSLATAGDIAT
+1365 
-1378 AINNSGFIATAS
+1378 
-1390 GNQTGA
+1390 
-1396 KEQLIKAGE
+1396 E
-1405 KVTLDAGKNLTV
+1405 
-1417 VQEDGKFS
+1417 
-1425 FATADDVN
+1425 
-1433 FNNVNT
+1433 
-1439 HTLSVGNSQTTPVVN
+1439 
-1454 MTTAVAVPATNN
+1454 
-1466 ATEPATALDIKSS
+1466 
-1479 DGKPTQITGVGSTLN
+1479 
-1494 KEDVATNPMTN
+1494 
-1505 GASNPV
+1505 
-1511 NTQLVNLTENSVN
+1511 
-1524 PNSAATVG
+1524 
-1532 DLQNMGWLVSAT
+1532 
-1544 EGNGYKDVVKNAN
+1544 
-1557 QVDFKGTGLATV
+1557 
-1569 KGETVGNIRTITVDV
+1569 
-1584 NAQAVSNKSQLPV
+1584 
-1597 VYTKADGTKV
+1597 
-1607 VKDPVSGNFYVAN
+1607 
-1620 ADGTPDTKQQVAV
+1620 
-1633 GDVITSMNNGDNST
+1633 
-1647 TAPTTLA
+1647 
-1654 NVKGSLKPTYNVGD
+1654 
-1668 MTIGQDGKPTQV
+1668 
-1680 AATAPTKSET
+1680 
-1690 LAPADAAKV
+1690 
-1699 YNHAAT
+1699 
-1705 VGDVLNAGWNLQNN
+1705 
-1719 GDAKDFVKPYDT
+1719 
-1731 VNFVNGTGTTAVVT
+1731 
-1745 TSADGKTSE
+1745 
-1754 IRIDSP
+1754 
-1760 MGYVGT
+1760 
-1766 DGKTVDA
+1766 
-1773 NGKPNTATNSVSL
+1773 
-1786 VGKDDTK
+1786 
-1793 PVALKNVSSG
+1793 
-1803 LVDNS
+1803 
-1808 TGDAVKLADAAGTT
+1808 
-1822 LTNAVN
+1822 
-1828 VGDLKQAAAAATTKV
+1828 
-1843 DGDSGVSVTPQTNAD
+1843 
-1858 GSTTYTVAAKTDGVT
+1858 
-1873 TEVVEGKIVAKTSP
+1873 
-1887 LTNDTMTG
+1887 TG

-2285 GTVFTTYNV
+2285 GIEFTTYNV
-2294 DDNKTYTTNSVKSAI
+2294 DGNKTYTLNSVKSAI
-2309 DRMNNEGIK
+2309 DHMNAEGIK

-2329 NYGSD
+2329 DFKHD
-2334 GTTTHDSNAN
+2334 GKTTHDSSAN
-2344 GAYAAAIGY
+2344 GAYATAIGY
-2353 DANAKGTSSIA
+2353 DANAQGTSSIA

-2551 ISSLPLQYS
+2551 INSLPLQYS
-2560 NADAPVQSNGGS
+2560 NVNAPVQSNGGS
-2572 QTNHVT
+2572 PTNHVT

>member
-1378 AINNSGFIATAS
+1378 AINNSGF
-1390 GNQTGA
+1390 
-1396 KEQLIKAGE
+1396 
-1405 KVTLDAGKNLTV
+1405 
-1417 VQEDGKFS
+1417 
-1425 FATADDVN
+1425 
-1433 FNNVNT
+1433 
-1439 HTLSVGNSQTTPVVN
+1439 
-1454 MTTAVAVPATNN
+1454 
-1466 ATEPATALDIKSS
+1466 
-1479 DGKPTQITGVGSTLN
+1479 
-1494 KEDVATNPMTN
+1494 
-1505 GASNPV
+1505 
-1511 NTQLVNLTENSVN
+1511 
-1524 PNSAATVG
+1524 
-1532 DLQNMGWLVSAT
+1532 
-1544 EGNGYKDVVKNAN
+1544 
-1557 QVDFKGTGLATV
+1557 
-1569 KGETVGNIRTITVDV
+1569 
-1584 NAQAVSNKSQLPV
+1584 
-1597 VYTKADGTKV
+1597 
-1607 VKDPVSGNFYVAN
+1607 
-1620 ADGTPDTKQQVAV
+1620 
-1633 GDVITSMNNGDNST
+1633 
-1647 TAPTTLA
+1647 
-1654 NVKGSLKPTYNVGD
+1654 
-1668 MTIGQDGKPTQV
+1668 
-1680 AATAPTKSET
+1680 
-1690 LAPADAAKV
+1690 
-1699 YNHAAT
+1699 
-1705 VGDVLNAGWNLQNN
+1705 
-1719 GDAKDFVKPYDT
+1719 
-1731 VNFVNGTGTTAVVT
+1731 
-1745 TSADGKTSE
+1745 
-1754 IRIDSP
+1754 
-1760 MGYVGT
+1760 
-1766 DGKTVDA
+1766 
-1773 NGKPNTATNSVSL
+1773 
-1786 VGKDDTK
+1786 
-1793 PVALKNVSSG
+1793 
-1803 LVDNS
+1803 
-1808 TGDAVKLADAAGTT
+1808 
-1822 LTNAVN
+1822 
-1828 VGDLKQAAAAATTKV
+1828 
-1843 DGDSGVSVTPQTNAD
+1843 
-1858 GSTTYTVAAKTDGVT
+1858 
-1873 TEVVEGKIVAKTSP
+1873 
-1887 LTNDTMTG
+1887 
-1895 KVNTPNS
+1895 
-1902 PTSLAT
+1902 
-1908 AGDIATAINNSGFTL
+1908 TL

-2169 VTQKGN
+2169 ITQKGN

-2191 VPTTNSNV
+2191 VPTTDSNV

-2260 AVAQNVNGSV
+2260 AVAQNVNGSINNINGSV
-2270 NNIVNNVN
+2270 NNIISNVN

-2334 GTTTHDSNAN
+2334 GTTTHDSNAK

-2364 IGHGAEATGT
+2364 IGHGAEATGM

-2551 ISSLPLQYS
+2551 INSLPLQYS
-2560 NADAPVQSNGGS
+2560 NVNAPVQSNGGS
-2572 QTNHVT
+2572 PTNHVT

>member
-523 LGNQNGMGTLGQYDG
+523 LGNQNGMGTLGQYDA

-543 LGSGTGATDASH
+543 LGSGTGTTSASN

-563 HIDTKDTFVLGS
+563 YINTDDTFVLGS

-583 SSLKS
+583 RSLAS
-588 IGSTVANSV
+588 IDSTVANSV

-604 ANGNE
+604 ANGNK
-609 NADALKYQTLLDSNQ
+609 NADATKYQTLLDSNQ
-624 QGKTTTGGMAKV
+624 QGTTTTGGMAKV

-671 VAAGEISDTSTD
+671 VAAGEISETSTD

-742 QPTSTSNTVG
+742 QPASTSHTVG

-764 GFNVKDNVGDTQGV
+764 GFNVKDNGGNTQGV
-778 VTPGESVQFINGKG
+778 VTPGESVQFINGTG

-870 VTLDAGKNLTVVQED
+870 VTLDAGKNLTVVQKD

-925 PATNNATEPA
+925 PASNNATKPA

-958 KEDVATNPM
+958 KDNVETKPM

-1038 GNIRTITVD
+1038 DNIRTITVD

-1127 YNVGDMTIGQDG
+1127 YNVGDMTIDQDG

-1310 SGVSVTPQTNADGST
+1310 SGVSVTPQTNADGSM

-1339 VVEGKIVAKTS
+1339 VVNGNIVAKTS
-1350 PLTNDTMTGKVNTPN
+1350 SLTIND
-1365 SPTSLATAGDIAT
+1365 
-1378 AINNSGFIATAS
+1378 
-1390 GNQTGA
+1390 
-1396 KEQLIKAGE
+1396 E
-1405 KVTLDAGKNLTV
+1405 
-1417 VQEDGKFS
+1417 
-1425 FATADDVN
+1425 
-1433 FNNVNT
+1433 
-1439 HTLSVGNSQTTPVVN
+1439 
-1454 MTTAVAVPATNN
+1454 
-1466 ATEPATALDIKSS
+1466 
-1479 DGKPTQITGVGSTLN
+1479 
-1494 KEDVATNPMTN
+1494 
-1505 GASNPV
+1505 
-1511 NTQLVNLTENSVN
+1511 
-1524 PNSAATVG
+1524 
-1532 DLQNMGWLVSAT
+1532 
-1544 EGNGYKDVVKNAN
+1544 
-1557 QVDFKGTGLATV
+1557 
-1569 KGETVGNIRTITVDV
+1569 
-1584 NAQAVSNKSQLPV
+1584 
-1597 VYTKADGTKV
+1597 
-1607 VKDPVSGNFYVAN
+1607 
-1620 ADGTPDTKQQVAV
+1620 
-1633 GDVITSMNNGDNST
+1633 
-1647 TAPTTLA
+1647 
-1654 NVKGSLKPTYNVGD
+1654 
-1668 MTIGQDGKPTQV
+1668 
-1680 AATAPTKSET
+1680 
-1690 LAPADAAKV
+1690 
-1699 YNHAAT
+1699 
-1705 VGDVLNAGWNLQNN
+1705 
-1719 GDAKDFVKPYDT
+1719 
-1731 VNFVNGTGTTAVVT
+1731 
-1745 TSADGKTSE
+1745 
-1754 IRIDSP
+1754 
-1760 MGYVGT
+1760 
-1766 DGKTVDA
+1766 
-1773 NGKPNTATNSVSL
+1773 
-1786 VGKDDTK
+1786 
-1793 PVALKNVSSG
+1793 
-1803 LVDNS
+1803 
-1808 TGDAVKLADAAGTT
+1808 
-1822 LTNAVN
+1822 
-1828 VGDLKQAAAAATTKV
+1828 
-1843 DGDSGVSVTPQTNAD
+1843 
-1858 GSTTYTVAAKTDGVT
+1858 
-1873 TEVVEGKIVAKTSP
+1873 
-1887 LTNDTMTG
+1887 TG

-2270 NNIVNNVN
+2270 NNIISNVD
-2278 NIHNILG
+2278 NIHKILG
-2285 GTVFTTYNV
+2285 NTTAFTTYNV
-2294 DDNKTYTTNSVKSAI
+2294 DGNKTYTLNSVKSAI
-2309 DRMNNEGIK
+2309 DHMNAEGIK

-2329 NYGSD
+2329 DFKHD
-2334 GTTTHDSNAN
+2334 GKTTHDSSAN
-2344 GAYAAAIGY
+2344 GAYATAIGY

-2463 ATADAGYNLTTSGE
+2463 ATADAGYNLTTSGK

-2551 ISSLPLQYS
+2551 INSLPLQYS
-2560 NADAPVQSNGGS
+2560 NVDAPVQSNGGS
-2572 QTNHVT
+2572 PTNHVT

>member
-200 QATGEKSKPAA
+200 QATGKVSALEA

-245 DGVQKTNND
+245 KDVAKENND
-254 DVDGGVAIGRRARA
+254 DVNGGVAIGRRARV
-268 TKQYATAMGSW
+268 TKKYATAI
-279 AQATEN
+279 
-285 HATAMGSYAQATG
+285 GSYAQA
-298 KHATSM
+298 K
-304 GSYAQATGAQSIA
+304 GAQSIA
-317 IGGSSGTIYAAKA
+317 IGGSSSDMYAAKA

-351 ISKEANATAQDS
+351 ISKEANATATDS
-363 IAMGTKSKATVVNAL
+363 IAMGTKSKATAVNAL

-389 NSIAIGDGAK
+389 NSIAIGVGNR
-399 VQSTAL
+399 VS
-405 TQATINALNTAQ
+405 
-417 TAYDNAVK
+417 
-425 AGGSSPNDEQAKTIA
+425 
-440 TAKTALDTAKTNY
+440 
-453 TTAAGLA
+453 
-460 KNSIAIGKGAQATG
+460 G
-474 TQSISIGT
+474 TH
-482 GNKVTGNSSGAY
+482 SGAY

-512 IVNTAT
+512 IVNSAT
-518 SDSFI
+518 LDAFI
-523 LGNQNGMGTLGQYDG
+523 LGNQNGMGTLGQYDA

-543 LGSGTGATDASH
+543 LGSGTGTTSASN

-563 HIDTKDTFVLGS
+563 YINTDDTFVLGS

-583 SSLKS
+583 RSLAS
-588 IGSTVANSV
+588 IDSTVANSV

-604 ANGNE
+604 ANGNK
-609 NADALKYQTLLDSNQ
+609 NADATKYQTLLDSNE
-624 QGKTTTGGMAKV
+624 QGKTTTGGMAIV
-636 DEATV
+636 DKATV

-671 VAAGEISDTSTD
+671 VAAGEISETSTD

-742 QPTSTSNTVG
+742 QPASTSHTVG

-764 GFNVKDNVGDTQGV
+764 GFNVKDNGGNTQGV
-778 VTPGESVQFINGKG
+778 VTPGESVQFINGTG

-810 VVKSGLTANP
+810 VVKSGLTVNP

-870 VTLDAGKNLTVVQED
+870 VTLDAGKNLTVVQKD

-925 PATNNATEPA
+925 PASNNATKPA

-958 KEDVATNPM
+958 KDNVETKPM

-1038 GNIRTITVD
+1038 DNIRTITVD

-1127 YNVGDMTIGQDG
+1127 YNVGDMTIDQDG

-1198 VNGTGTTA
+1198 VNGTGMTA

-1220 IDSPMGYV
+1220 IDSPMAYV

-1339 VVEGKIVAKTS
+1339 VVDGNIVAKTS
-1350 PLTNDTMTGKVNTPN
+1350 SLTINDETGKVNTPN

-1417 VQEDGKFS
+1417 VQKDGKFS

-1454 MTTAVAVPATNN
+1454 MTTAVAVPASNN
-1466 ATEPATALDIKSS
+1466 ATKPATALDIKSS

-1494 KEDVATNPMTN
+1494 KDNVETKPMTN

-1569 KGETVGNIRTITVDV
+1569 KGETVDNIRTITVDV

-1668 MTIGQDGKPTQV
+1668 MTIDQDGKPTQV

-1731 VNFVNGTGTTAVVT
+1731 VNFVNGTGMTAVVT

-1760 MGYVGT
+1760 MAYVGT

-1873 TEVVEGKIVAKTSP
+1873 TEVVDGNIVAKTSS
-1887 LTNDTMTG
+1887 LTINDETG

-2285 GTVFTTYNV
+2285 GIEFTTYNV
-2294 DDNKTYTTNSVKSAI
+2294 DGNKTYTLNSVKSAI
-2309 DRMNNEGIK
+2309 DHMNAEGIK

-2329 NYGSD
+2329 DFKHD
-2334 GTTTHDSNAN
+2334 GKTTHDSSAN
-2344 GAYAAAIGY
+2344 GAYATAIGY
-2353 DANAKGTSSIA
+2353 DANAQGTSSIA

-2551 ISSLPLQYS
+2551 INSLPLQYS
-2560 NADAPVQSNGGS
+2560 NVNAPVQSNGGS
-2572 QTNHVT
+2572 PTNHVT

>member
-77 FDSKTNAVICGSNA
+77 FDSQTNAVICGSKA

-98 VAIGTDAKAGGRT
+98 VAIGTNAKAGGRT

-200 QATGEKSKPAA
+200 QVTGKQSTIEA

-245 DGVQKTNND
+245 NGVKKTDND
-254 DVDGGVAIGRRARA
+254 EVNGGVAIGRRARV
-268 TKQYATAMGSW
+268 TKKYATA
-279 AQATEN
+279 
-285 HATAMGSYAQATG
+285 
-298 KHATSM
+298 M

-317 IGGSSGTIYAAKA
+317 IGGSSSETYAAKA
-330 SGLSSIA
+330 SGISSIA

-346 LRSVA
+346 ARSVA
-351 ISKEANATAQDS
+351 IAKEANATATDS
-363 IAMGTKSKATVVNAL
+363 IAMGTQSKATAVNAL
-378 AIGTNSEALAQ
+378 AIGTNSEASAQ
-389 NSIAIGDGAK
+389 NASAFGVRALANQSAATALGANTQATGVNAVAVGSDALSTAESGIAIGKGAK
-399 VQSTAL
+399 VQHTVLA
-405 TQATINALNTAQ
+405 QATNALNKAQ
-417 TAYDNAVK
+417 KDYDDAKK
-425 AGGSSPNDEQAKTIA
+425 AGGSSPNDEQKTAIA

-453 TTAAGLA
+453 TTAATTAAGLS
-460 KNSIAIGKGAQATG
+460 KNSIAIGKDAQVEG
-474 TQSISIGT
+474 MQSISIGT
-482 GNKVTGNSSGAY
+482 GNKVTGNNAGAY

-512 IVNTAT
+512 IVNTET
-518 SDSFI
+518 SGAFI
-523 LGNQNGMGTLGQYDG
+523 LGNQNGMGTLGKYDD

-543 LGSGTGATDASH
+543 LGSGTDTKNASN

-563 HIDTKDTFVLGS
+563 HITTEDTFVLGS
-575 GINTTGTG
+575 GINTKGTG
-583 SSLKS
+583 SSLTS

-604 ANGNE
+604 ANGND
-609 NADALKYQTLLDSNQ
+609 NADATKYQTLPDSDK
-624 QGKTTTGGMAKV
+624 QGTTTTGGMAKV
-636 DEATV
+636 DKATV

-671 VAAGEISDTSTD
+671 VAAGEISETSTD

-742 QPTSTSNTVG
+742 QQPASTSHTVG

-764 GFNVKDNVGDTQGV
+764 GFNVKDNGGNTQGV
-778 VTPGESVQFINGKG
+778 VTPGESVQFINGTG
-792 TTSTVTTEDNG
+792 TTSTVTTEANS

-870 VTLDAGKNLTVVQED
+870 VTLDAGKNLTVVQKD
-885 GKFSFATADDVNFN
+885 GKFSFATADNVNFN

-925 PATNNATEPA
+925 PASNNATEPA

-958 KEDVATNPM
+958 KEDVAINPM

-1007 TEGNGYKDVVKNAN
+1007 IEGNGYKDVVKNAN

-1038 GNIRTITVD
+1038 DNIRTITVD

-1127 YNVGDMTIGQDG
+1127 YNVGDMTIDQDG

-1339 VVEGKIVAKTS
+1339 VVDGNIVAKTS
-1350 PLTNDTMTGKVNTPN
+1350 SLTIND
-1365 SPTSLATAGDIAT
+1365 
-1378 AINNSGFIATAS
+1378 
-1390 GNQTGA
+1390 
-1396 KEQLIKAGE
+1396 E
-1405 KVTLDAGKNLTV
+1405 
-1417 VQEDGKFS
+1417 
-1425 FATADDVN
+1425 
-1433 FNNVNT
+1433 
-1439 HTLSVGNSQTTPVVN
+1439 
-1454 MTTAVAVPATNN
+1454 
-1466 ATEPATALDIKSS
+1466 
-1479 DGKPTQITGVGSTLN
+1479 
-1494 KEDVATNPMTN
+1494 
-1505 GASNPV
+1505 
-1511 NTQLVNLTENSVN
+1511 
-1524 PNSAATVG
+1524 
-1532 DLQNMGWLVSAT
+1532 
-1544 EGNGYKDVVKNAN
+1544 
-1557 QVDFKGTGLATV
+1557 
-1569 KGETVGNIRTITVDV
+1569 
-1584 NAQAVSNKSQLPV
+1584 
-1597 VYTKADGTKV
+1597 
-1607 VKDPVSGNFYVAN
+1607 
-1620 ADGTPDTKQQVAV
+1620 
-1633 GDVITSMNNGDNST
+1633 
-1647 TAPTTLA
+1647 
-1654 NVKGSLKPTYNVGD
+1654 
-1668 MTIGQDGKPTQV
+1668 
-1680 AATAPTKSET
+1680 
-1690 LAPADAAKV
+1690 
-1699 YNHAAT
+1699 
-1705 VGDVLNAGWNLQNN
+1705 
-1719 GDAKDFVKPYDT
+1719 
-1731 VNFVNGTGTTAVVT
+1731 
-1745 TSADGKTSE
+1745 
-1754 IRIDSP
+1754 
-1760 MGYVGT
+1760 
-1766 DGKTVDA
+1766 
-1773 NGKPNTATNSVSL
+1773 
-1786 VGKDDTK
+1786 
-1793 PVALKNVSSG
+1793 
-1803 LVDNS
+1803 
-1808 TGDAVKLADAAGTT
+1808 
-1822 LTNAVN
+1822 
-1828 VGDLKQAAAAATTKV
+1828 
-1843 DGDSGVSVTPQTNAD
+1843 
-1858 GSTTYTVAAKTDGVT
+1858 
-1873 TEVVEGKIVAKTSP
+1873 
-1887 LTNDTMTG
+1887 TG

-1923 TAQGDNGSL
+1923 TAQGENGSL

-2023 VSQLNSAVAGSKENV
+2023 VSQLNGAVAGSKENV

-2270 NNIVNNVN
+2270 NNIINNVN

-2294 DDNKTYTTNSVKSAI
+2294 ADNQTYTTNSVKSAI
-2309 DRMNNEGIK
+2309 DRMNAEGIK
-2318 YLHVNDETAGT
+2318 YFHVNNEKAGT
-2329 NYGSD
+2329 DFKHD
-2334 GTTTHDSNAN
+2334 GKTTHDSNAK
-2344 GAYAAAIGY
+2344 GAYATAIGY
-2353 DANAKGTSSIA
+2353 DANAQGTSSIA

-2551 ISSLPLQYS
+2551 INSLPLQYS
-2560 NADAPVQSNGGS
+2560 NVNAPVQSNGGS
-2572 QTNHVT
+2572 PTNHVT

>member
-200 QATGEKSKPAA
+200 QATGEQSKAPA

-223 SWVKDEGRYGIAI
+223 AWVKDEGRYGIAI

-245 DGVQKTNND
+245 NGVNKTDND
-254 DVDGGVAIGRRARA
+254 DVNGGVAIGRRARA
-268 TKQYATAMGSW
+268 TKKYATAMGSW

-346 LRSVA
+346 FRSVA
-351 ISKEANATAQDS
+351 IAKEANATAQDS
-363 IAMGTKSKATVVNAL
+363 IAMGTKSKATAVNAL
-378 AIGTNSEALAQ
+378 AIGTSSEALAQ
-389 NSIAIGDGAK
+389 NSIAIGVGNR
-399 VQSTAL
+399 VS
-405 TQATINALNTAQ
+405 
-417 TAYDNAVK
+417 
-425 AGGSSPNDEQAKTIA
+425 
-440 TAKTALDTAKTNY
+440 
-453 TTAAGLA
+453 
-460 KNSIAIGKGAQATG
+460 G
-474 TQSISIGT
+474 TH
-482 GNKVTGNSSGAY
+482 SGAY

-512 IVNTAT
+512 IVNSAT
-518 SDSFI
+518 LDAFI
-523 LGNQNGMGTLGQYDG
+523 LGNQNGMGTLGQYDA

-543 LGSGTGATDASH
+543 LGSGTGTNKASN

-563 HIDTKDTFVLGS
+563 YINTEDTFVLGS

-583 SSLKS
+583 SSLNG

-604 ANGNE
+604 ANGNK
-609 NADALKYQTLLDSNQ
+609 NADATKYQTLLDSNE
-624 QGKTTTGGMAKV
+624 QGKTTTGGMAIV
-636 DEATV
+636 DKATV

-671 VAAGEISDTSTD
+671 VAAGEISETSTD

-764 GFNVKDNVGDTQGV
+764 GFNVKDNGGNTQGV

-792 TTSTVTTEDNG
+792 TTSTVTTEANS

-856 QTGAKEQLIKAGEK
+856 KTGAKEQLIKAGEK
-870 VTLDAGKNLTVVQED
+870 LTLDAGKNLTVVQED

-925 PATNNATEPA
+925 PASNNATEPA

-958 KEDVATNPM
+958 KEDVETNPM

-1021 QVDFKGTGL
+1021 QVNFKGTGL

-1038 GNIRTITVD
+1038 DNIRTITVD

-1127 YNVGDMTIGQDG
+1127 YNVGDMTIDQDG

-1310 SGVSVTPQTNADGST
+1310 SGVSVTPKTNADGS
-1325 TYTVAAKTDGVTTE
+1325 
-1339 VVEGKIVAKTS
+1339 
-1350 PLTNDTMTGKVNTPN
+1350 M
-1365 SPTSLATAGDIAT
+1365 
-1378 AINNSGFIATAS
+1378 
-1390 GNQTGA
+1390 
-1396 KEQLIKAGE
+1396 
-1405 KVTLDAGKNLTV
+1405 
-1417 VQEDGKFS
+1417 
-1425 FATADDVN
+1425 
-1433 FNNVNT
+1433 
-1439 HTLSVGNSQTTPVVN
+1439 
-1454 MTTAVAVPATNN
+1454 
-1466 ATEPATALDIKSS
+1466 
-1479 DGKPTQITGVGSTLN
+1479 
-1494 KEDVATNPMTN
+1494 
-1505 GASNPV
+1505 
-1511 NTQLVNLTENSVN
+1511 
-1524 PNSAATVG
+1524 
-1532 DLQNMGWLVSAT
+1532 
-1544 EGNGYKDVVKNAN
+1544 
-1557 QVDFKGTGLATV
+1557 
-1569 KGETVGNIRTITVDV
+1569 
-1584 NAQAVSNKSQLPV
+1584 
-1597 VYTKADGTKV
+1597 
-1607 VKDPVSGNFYVAN
+1607 
-1620 ADGTPDTKQQVAV
+1620 
-1633 GDVITSMNNGDNST
+1633 
-1647 TAPTTLA
+1647 
-1654 NVKGSLKPTYNVGD
+1654 
-1668 MTIGQDGKPTQV
+1668 
-1680 AATAPTKSET
+1680 
-1690 LAPADAAKV
+1690 
-1699 YNHAAT
+1699 
-1705 VGDVLNAGWNLQNN
+1705 
-1719 GDAKDFVKPYDT
+1719 
-1731 VNFVNGTGTTAVVT
+1731 
-1745 TSADGKTSE
+1745 
-1754 IRIDSP
+1754 
-1760 MGYVGT
+1760 
-1766 DGKTVDA
+1766 
-1773 NGKPNTATNSVSL
+1773 
-1786 VGKDDTK
+1786 
-1793 PVALKNVSSG
+1793 
-1803 LVDNS
+1803 
-1808 TGDAVKLADAAGTT
+1808 
-1822 LTNAVN
+1822 
-1828 VGDLKQAAAAATTKV
+1828 
-1843 DGDSGVSVTPQTNAD
+1843 
-1858 GSTTYTVAAKTDGVT
+1858 TYTVAAKTDGVT

-1923 TAQGDNGSL
+1923 TAQGENGSL

-2023 VSQLNSAVAGSKENV
+2023 VSQLNGAVAGSKENV

-2191 VPTTNSNV
+2191 VPITNSNV

-2270 NNIVNNVN
+2270 NNIINNVN

-2294 DDNKTYTTNSVKSAI
+2294 ADNQTYTTNSVKSAI
-2309 DRMNNEGIK
+2309 DRMNAEGIK
-2318 YLHVNDETAGT
+2318 YFHVNNEKAGT
-2329 NYGSD
+2329 DFKHD
-2334 GTTTHDSNAN
+2334 GKTTHDSNAK
-2344 GAYAAAIGY
+2344 GAYATAIGY

-2551 ISSLPLQYS
+2551 INSLPLQYS
-2560 NADAPVQSNGGS
+2560 NVNAPVQSNGGS
-2572 QTNHVT
+2572 PTNHVT

>member
-200 QATGEKSKPAA
+200 QATGEQSKAPA

-223 SWVKDEGRYGIAI
+223 AWVKDEGRYGIAI

-245 DGVQKTNND
+245 NGVNKTDND
-254 DVDGGVAIGRRARA
+254 DVNGGVAIGRRARA
-268 TKQYATAMGSW
+268 TKKYATAMGSW

-346 LRSVA
+346 FRSVA
-351 ISKEANATAQDS
+351 IAKEANATAQDS
-363 IAMGTKSKATVVNAL
+363 IAMGTKSKATAVNAL
-378 AIGTNSEALAQ
+378 AIGTSSEALAQ
-389 NSIAIGDGAK
+389 NSIAIGVGNR
-399 VQSTAL
+399 VS
-405 TQATINALNTAQ
+405 
-417 TAYDNAVK
+417 
-425 AGGSSPNDEQAKTIA
+425 
-440 TAKTALDTAKTNY
+440 
-453 TTAAGLA
+453 
-460 KNSIAIGKGAQATG
+460 G
-474 TQSISIGT
+474 TH
-482 GNKVTGNSSGAY
+482 SGAY

-512 IVNTAT
+512 IVNSAT
-518 SDSFI
+518 LDAFI
-523 LGNQNGMGTLGQYDG
+523 LGNQNGMGTLGQYDA

-543 LGSGTGATDASH
+543 LGSGTGTNKASN

-563 HIDTKDTFVLGS
+563 YINTEDTFVLGS

-583 SSLKS
+583 SSLNG

-604 ANGNE
+604 ANGNK
-609 NADALKYQTLLDSNQ
+609 NADATKYQTLLDSNE
-624 QGKTTTGGMAKV
+624 QGKTTTGGMAIV
-636 DEATV
+636 DKATV

-671 VAAGEISDTSTD
+671 VAAGEISETSTD

-764 GFNVKDNVGDTQGV
+764 GFNVKDNGGNTQGV

-792 TTSTVTTEDNG
+792 TTSTVTTEANS

-856 QTGAKEQLIKAGEK
+856 KTGAKEQLIKAGEK
-870 VTLDAGKNLTVVQED
+870 LTLDAGKNLTVVQED

-910 SQTTPVVNMTTAVAV
+910 SQTTPVVNMTTTKAVLAS
-925 PATNNATEPA
+925 NNATAPA

-958 KEDVATNPM
+958 KEDVETNPM

-1021 QVDFKGTGL
+1021 QVNFKGTGL

-1038 GNIRTITVD
+1038 DNIRTITVD

-1127 YNVGDMTIGQDG
+1127 YNVGDMTIDQDG

-1310 SGVSVTPQTNADGST
+1310 SGVSVTPKTNADGSM

-1339 VVEGKIVAKTS
+1339 VV
-1350 PLTNDTMTGKVNTPN
+1350 N
-1365 SPTSLATAGDIAT
+1365 
-1378 AINNSGFIATAS
+1378 
-1390 GNQTGA
+1390 GN
-1396 KEQLIKAGE
+1396 
-1405 KVTLDAGKNLTV
+1405 
-1417 VQEDGKFS
+1417 
-1425 FATADDVN
+1425 
-1433 FNNVNT
+1433 
-1439 HTLSVGNSQTTPVVN
+1439 
-1454 MTTAVAVPATNN
+1454 
-1466 ATEPATALDIKSS
+1466 
-1479 DGKPTQITGVGSTLN
+1479 
-1494 KEDVATNPMTN
+1494 
-1505 GASNPV
+1505 
-1511 NTQLVNLTENSVN
+1511 
-1524 PNSAATVG
+1524 
-1532 DLQNMGWLVSAT
+1532 
-1544 EGNGYKDVVKNAN
+1544 
-1557 QVDFKGTGLATV
+1557 
-1569 KGETVGNIRTITVDV
+1569 
-1584 NAQAVSNKSQLPV
+1584 
-1597 VYTKADGTKV
+1597 
-1607 VKDPVSGNFYVAN
+1607 
-1620 ADGTPDTKQQVAV
+1620 
-1633 GDVITSMNNGDNST
+1633 
-1647 TAPTTLA
+1647 
-1654 NVKGSLKPTYNVGD
+1654 
-1668 MTIGQDGKPTQV
+1668 
-1680 AATAPTKSET
+1680 
-1690 LAPADAAKV
+1690 
-1699 YNHAAT
+1699 
-1705 VGDVLNAGWNLQNN
+1705 
-1719 GDAKDFVKPYDT
+1719 
-1731 VNFVNGTGTTAVVT
+1731 
-1745 TSADGKTSE
+1745 
-1754 IRIDSP
+1754 
-1760 MGYVGT
+1760 
-1766 DGKTVDA
+1766 
-1773 NGKPNTATNSVSL
+1773 
-1786 VGKDDTK
+1786 
-1793 PVALKNVSSG
+1793 
-1803 LVDNS
+1803 
-1808 TGDAVKLADAAGTT
+1808 
-1822 LTNAVN
+1822 
-1828 VGDLKQAAAAATTKV
+1828 
-1843 DGDSGVSVTPQTNAD
+1843 
-1858 GSTTYTVAAKTDGVT
+1858 
-1873 TEVVEGKIVAKTSP
+1873 IVAKTSP

-1923 TAQGDNGSL
+1923 TAQGENGSL

-2023 VSQLNSAVAGSKENV
+2023 VSQLNGAVAGSKENV

-2270 NNIVNNVN
+2270 NNIINNVN

-2294 DDNKTYTTNSVKSAI
+2294 ADNQTYTTNSVKSAI
-2309 DRMNNEGIK
+2309 DRMNAEGIK
-2318 YLHVNDETAGT
+2318 YFHVNNEKAGT
-2329 NYGSD
+2329 DFKHD
-2334 GTTTHDSNAN
+2334 GKTTHDSNAK
-2344 GAYAAAIGY
+2344 GAYATAIGY

-2551 ISSLPLQYS
+2551 INSLPLQYS
-2560 NADAPVQSNGGS
+2560 NVNAPVQSNGGS
-2572 QTNHVT
+2572 PTNHVT

>member
-1 MNKKYR
+1 MNKKYH
-7 TVYNKASKTWTLS
+7 TVYNKANKTWTLS

-25 KQVSSRMNGKR
+25 KQISSRTNGKC

-55 ANGAVTTD
+55 ANGTEATD
-63 DVSTRAAGTDNVCY
+63 NVSTRAAGTNNVCY
-77 FDSKTNAVICGSNA
+77 FDSNTKAVICGSNA
-91 SASSTGS
+91 SALSAHS

-111 KPNTQTVDTADVNN
+111 RPNSQVVDTADVNN

-161 LAMGNSTGNY
+161 LAMGNSGGNY
-171 GGPQTYAAG
+171 GGPETYAAG

-189 ARTGTTVNSAS
+189 ARTGTTADSAS
-200 QATGEKSKPAA
+200 QVTRGKGAPAT

-245 DGVQKTNND
+245 NNVTKKNND
-254 DVDGGVAIGRRARA
+254 DVTSGVAIGRR
-268 TKQYATAMGSW
+268 TKVM
-279 AQATEN
+279 N
-285 HATAMGSYAQATG
+285 KHATAIGAFAQATG
-298 KHATSM
+298 E
-304 GSYAQATGAQSIA
+304 QSIA
-317 IGGSSGTIYAAKA
+317 LGGSSSATYAAKA
-330 SGLSSIA
+330 SNVASIA
-337 LGEVTRSEG
+337 LGEATKSEG
-346 LRSVA
+346 VRSVA
-351 ISKEANATAQDS
+351 IAKESNATATDS
-363 IAMGTKSKATVVNAL
+363 IAMGTKSKATDVNAI
-378 AIGTNSEALAQ
+378 AIGTNSEAIGQ
-389 NSIAIGDGAK
+389 NSIAIGVGNR
-399 VQSTAL
+399 VS
-405 TQATINALNTAQ
+405 
-417 TAYDNAVK
+417 
-425 AGGSSPNDEQAKTIA
+425 
-440 TAKTALDTAKTNY
+440 
-453 TTAAGLA
+453 
-460 KNSIAIGKGAQATG
+460 G
-474 TQSISIGT
+474 TH
-482 GNKVTGNSSGAY
+482 SGAY
-494 GDPSEVRG
+494 GDPSEVLG

-518 SDSFI
+518 SDAFI
-523 LGNQNGMGTLGQYDG
+523 LGNQNGMGTLGQYDS

-543 LGSGTGATDASH
+543 LGSGTGTTNASNSA
-555 SVSLGNRN
+555 SVGNRN
-563 HIDTKDTFVLGS
+563 YISTEDTFVLGS
-575 GINTTGTG
+575 GINTKGTG
-583 SSLKS
+583 RSLTS

-604 ANGNE
+604 ANGNKDV
-609 NADALKYQTLLDSNQ
+609 DATKYQTLLDSNT

-636 DEATV
+636 DKATV
-641 NGISYGGFAGN
+641 NDISYSGFAGD

-671 VAAGEISDTSTD
+671 VAAGEISKTSTD

-692 ITEGLSKQ
+692 ITEDLSKQ
-700 ISGNTTALGGN
+700 INGNTTALGGN
-711 AAYNP
+711 TAYNP

-810 VVKSGLTANP
+810 VVKSGLTTDL

-832 AFATAGDIAT
+832 AFATAGDIAA

-910 SQTTPVVNMTTAVAV
+910 SQTTPVVNMTTTVAV
-925 PATNNATEPA
+925 PATNNVTAPA
-935 TALDIKSSDGKP
+935 TALDIKSDGKP

-958 KEDVATNPM
+958 KDNVETKPM

-979 VNLTENSVNPNS
+979 VNLTGDSVNPNS

-1127 YNVGDMTIGQDG
+1127 YNVGDMTIDQDG

-1166 AATVGDVLNAGWNLQ
+1166 AATVDDVLNAGWNLQ

-1220 IDSPMGYV
+1220 IDSPMAYV

-1248 SLVGKDDTKPVAL
+1248 SLVGKDDAKPVAL

-1310 SGVSVTPQTNADGST
+1310 SGVSVTPQTNSDGST

-1339 VVEGKIVAKTS
+1339 VVDGKIVAKTS
-1350 PLTNDTMTGKVNTPN
+1350 SLTNDATTGKVN
-1365 SPTSLATAGDIAT
+1365 A
-1378 AINNSGFIATAS
+1378 
-1390 GNQTGA
+1390 
-1396 KEQLIKAGE
+1396 
-1405 KVTLDAGKNLTV
+1405 
-1417 VQEDGKFS
+1417 
-1425 FATADDVN
+1425 
-1433 FNNVNT
+1433 
-1439 HTLSVGNSQTTPVVN
+1439 
-1454 MTTAVAVPATNN
+1454 
-1466 ATEPATALDIKSS
+1466 
-1479 DGKPTQITGVGSTLN
+1479 
-1494 KEDVATNPMTN
+1494 
-1505 GASNPV
+1505 
-1511 NTQLVNLTENSVN
+1511 
-1524 PNSAATVG
+1524 
-1532 DLQNMGWLVSAT
+1532 
-1544 EGNGYKDVVKNAN
+1544 
-1557 QVDFKGTGLATV
+1557 
-1569 KGETVGNIRTITVDV
+1569 
-1584 NAQAVSNKSQLPV
+1584 
-1597 VYTKADGTKV
+1597 
-1607 VKDPVSGNFYVAN
+1607 
-1620 ADGTPDTKQQVAV
+1620 
-1633 GDVITSMNNGDNST
+1633 
-1647 TAPTTLA
+1647 
-1654 NVKGSLKPTYNVGD
+1654 
-1668 MTIGQDGKPTQV
+1668 
-1680 AATAPTKSET
+1680 
-1690 LAPADAAKV
+1690 
-1699 YNHAAT
+1699 
-1705 VGDVLNAGWNLQNN
+1705 
-1719 GDAKDFVKPYDT
+1719 
-1731 VNFVNGTGTTAVVT
+1731 
-1745 TSADGKTSE
+1745 
-1754 IRIDSP
+1754 
-1760 MGYVGT
+1760 
-1766 DGKTVDA
+1766 
-1773 NGKPNTATNSVSL
+1773 
-1786 VGKDDTK
+1786 
-1793 PVALKNVSSG
+1793 
-1803 LVDNS
+1803 
-1808 TGDAVKLADAAGTT
+1808 
-1822 LTNAVN
+1822 
-1828 VGDLKQAAAAATTKV
+1828 
-1843 DGDSGVSVTPQTNAD
+1843 
-1858 GSTTYTVAAKTDGVT
+1858 
-1873 TEVVEGKIVAKTSP
+1873 
-1887 LTNDTMTG
+1887 
-1895 KVNTPNS
+1895 PNS

-1923 TAQGDNGSL
+1923 TAQGGNGSL

-2104 TPNANGSVNAGDK
+2104 TPNTNGSVNAGDK

-2191 VPTTNSNV
+2191 VPTTDSNV

-2270 NNIVNNVN
+2270 NNIINNVN

-2294 DDNKTYTTNSVKSAI
+2294 ADNQTYTTNSVKSAI
-2309 DRMNNEGIK
+2309 DRMNAEGIK
-2318 YLHVNDETAGT
+2318 YFHVNNEKAGT
-2329 NYGSD
+2329 DFKHD
-2334 GTTTHDSNAN
+2334 GKTTHDSNAK
-2344 GAYAAAIGY
+2344 GAYATAIGY
-2353 DANAKGTSSIA
+2353 DANAQGTSSIA

-2551 ISSLPLQYS
+2551 INSLPLQYS
-2560 NADAPVQSNGGS
+2560 NVNAPVQSNGGS
-2572 QTNHVT
+2572 PTNHVT

>member
-200 QATGEKSKPAA
+200 QATGEQSKPAA

-254 DVDGGVAIGRRARA
+254 DVDGGVAIGQRARA
-268 TKQYATAMGSW
+268 TKKYATAMGSW

-363 IAMGTKSKATVVNAL
+363 IAMGTKSKATAVNAL

-389 NSIAIGDGAK
+389 NSIAIGVGNR
-399 VQSTAL
+399 VS
-405 TQATINALNTAQ
+405 
-417 TAYDNAVK
+417 
-425 AGGSSPNDEQAKTIA
+425 
-440 TAKTALDTAKTNY
+440 
-453 TTAAGLA
+453 
-460 KNSIAIGKGAQATG
+460 G
-474 TQSISIGT
+474 TH
-482 GNKVTGNSSGAY
+482 SGAY

-512 IVNTAT
+512 IVNSAT
-518 SDSFI
+518 LDAFI
-523 LGNQNGMGTLGQYDG
+523 LGNQNGMGTLGQYDA

-543 LGSGTGATDASH
+543 LGSGTSTNKASN

-563 HIDTKDTFVLGS
+563 YINTEDTFVLGS

-583 SSLKS
+583 SSLNG

-604 ANGNE
+604 ANGNK
-609 NADALKYQTLLDSNQ
+609 NADATKYQTSLDSNEA
-624 QGKTTTGGMAKV
+624 GKTTTGGMAIV
-636 DEATV
+636 DKATV

-671 VAAGEISDTSTD
+671 VAAGEISETSTD

-764 GFNVKDNVGDTQGV
+764 GFNVKDNGGNTQGV
-778 VTPGESVQFINGKG
+778 VTPGESVQFINGTG

-910 SQTTPVVNMTTAVAV
+910 SQTTPVVNMTTTKAVSAS
-925 PATNNATEPA
+925 NNATAPA
-935 TALDIKSSDGKP
+935 TALDIKSDGKP

-979 VNLTENSVNPNS
+979 VNLTGDSVNPNS

-1021 QVDFKGTGL
+1021 QVNFKGTGL

-1038 GNIRTITVD
+1038 DNIRTITVD

-1127 YNVGDMTIGQDG
+1127 YNVGDMTIDQDG

-1310 SGVSVTPQTNADGST
+1310 SGVSVTPKTNADGSM

-1339 VVEGKIVAKTS
+1339 VV
-1350 PLTNDTMTGKVNTPN
+1350 N
-1365 SPTSLATAGDIAT
+1365 
-1378 AINNSGFIATAS
+1378 
-1390 GNQTGA
+1390 GN
-1396 KEQLIKAGE
+1396 
-1405 KVTLDAGKNLTV
+1405 
-1417 VQEDGKFS
+1417 
-1425 FATADDVN
+1425 
-1433 FNNVNT
+1433 
-1439 HTLSVGNSQTTPVVN
+1439 
-1454 MTTAVAVPATNN
+1454 
-1466 ATEPATALDIKSS
+1466 
-1479 DGKPTQITGVGSTLN
+1479 
-1494 KEDVATNPMTN
+1494 
-1505 GASNPV
+1505 
-1511 NTQLVNLTENSVN
+1511 
-1524 PNSAATVG
+1524 
-1532 DLQNMGWLVSAT
+1532 
-1544 EGNGYKDVVKNAN
+1544 
-1557 QVDFKGTGLATV
+1557 
-1569 KGETVGNIRTITVDV
+1569 
-1584 NAQAVSNKSQLPV
+1584 
-1597 VYTKADGTKV
+1597 
-1607 VKDPVSGNFYVAN
+1607 
-1620 ADGTPDTKQQVAV
+1620 
-1633 GDVITSMNNGDNST
+1633 
-1647 TAPTTLA
+1647 
-1654 NVKGSLKPTYNVGD
+1654 
-1668 MTIGQDGKPTQV
+1668 
-1680 AATAPTKSET
+1680 
-1690 LAPADAAKV
+1690 
-1699 YNHAAT
+1699 
-1705 VGDVLNAGWNLQNN
+1705 
-1719 GDAKDFVKPYDT
+1719 
-1731 VNFVNGTGTTAVVT
+1731 
-1745 TSADGKTSE
+1745 
-1754 IRIDSP
+1754 
-1760 MGYVGT
+1760 
-1766 DGKTVDA
+1766 
-1773 NGKPNTATNSVSL
+1773 
-1786 VGKDDTK
+1786 
-1793 PVALKNVSSG
+1793 
-1803 LVDNS
+1803 
-1808 TGDAVKLADAAGTT
+1808 
-1822 LTNAVN
+1822 
-1828 VGDLKQAAAAATTKV
+1828 
-1843 DGDSGVSVTPQTNAD
+1843 
-1858 GSTTYTVAAKTDGVT
+1858 
-1873 TEVVEGKIVAKTSP
+1873 IVAKTSP

-1923 TAQGDNGSL
+1923 TAQGENGSL

-2023 VSQLNSAVAGSKENV
+2023 VSQLNGAVAGSKENV

-2270 NNIVNNVN
+2270 NNIINNVN

-2294 DDNKTYTTNSVKSAI
+2294 ADNQTYTTNSVKSAI
-2309 DRMNNEGIK
+2309 DRMNAEGIK
-2318 YLHVNDETAGT
+2318 YFHVNNEKAGT
-2329 NYGSD
+2329 DFKHD
-2334 GTTTHDSNAN
+2334 GKTTHDSNAK
-2344 GAYAAAIGY
+2344 GAYATAIGY

-2560 NADAPVQSNGGS
+2560 NVDAPVQSNGGS
-2572 QTNHVT
+2572 PTNHVT

>member
-200 QATGEKSKPAA
+200 QATGKVSALEA

-245 DGVQKTNND
+245 NDVAKTNND
-254 DVDGGVAIGRRARA
+254 DVNGGVAIGRRARA
-268 TKQYATAMGSW
+268 TKKYATAMGSF
-279 AQATEN
+279 
-285 HATAMGSYAQATG
+285 
-298 KHATSM
+298 
-304 GSYAQATGAQSIA
+304 AQATGAQSIA
-317 IGGSSGTIYAAKA
+317 IGGSSSAMYAAKA
-330 SGLSSIA
+330 SGMSSIA
-337 LGEVTRSEG
+337 LGEVARSEG

-351 ISKEANATAQDS
+351 ISKEANATALDS
-363 IAMGTKSKATVVNAL
+363 IAMGTKSKATAVNAL

-389 NSIAIGDGAK
+389 NSIAIGVGNR
-399 VQSTAL
+399 VS
-405 TQATINALNTAQ
+405 
-417 TAYDNAVK
+417 
-425 AGGSSPNDEQAKTIA
+425 
-440 TAKTALDTAKTNY
+440 
-453 TTAAGLA
+453 
-460 KNSIAIGKGAQATG
+460 G
-474 TQSISIGT
+474 TH
-482 GNKVTGNSSGAY
+482 SGAY

-512 IVNTAT
+512 IVNSAT
-518 SDSFI
+518 LDAFI
-523 LGNQNGMGTLGQYDG
+523 LGNQNGMGTLGQYDA

-543 LGSGTGATDASH
+543 LGSGTGTNKASN

-563 HIDTKDTFVLGS
+563 HITTEDTFVLGS

-583 SSLKS
+583 RSLAS
-588 IGSTVANSV
+588 IDSTVANSV

-604 ANGNE
+604 ANGNK
-609 NADALKYQTLLDSNQ
+609 NADATKYQTLLDSNE
-624 QGKTTTGGMAKV
+624 QGKTTTGGMAIV
-636 DEATV
+636 DKATV

-671 VAAGEISDTSTD
+671 VAAGEISETSTD

-764 GFNVKDNVGDTQGV
+764 GFNVKDNGGNTQGV

-810 VVKSGLTANP
+810 VVKSGLNTDP
-820 SNGTVTATDKGD
+820 SNGTVTATDTGD
-832 AFATAGDIAT
+832 TFATAGDIAT

-885 GKFSFATADDVNFN
+885 GKFSFATADNVNFN
-899 NVNTHTLSVGN
+899 NVNTHTLSVGDK
-910 SQTTPVVNMTTAVAV
+910 SQDLPVVNMTTKAAA
-925 PATNNATEPA
+925 PASNNTDAPKI
-935 TALDIKSSDGKP
+935 ALDIKSSDGKP

-958 KEDVATNPM
+958 KDNVETKPM

-979 VNLTENSVNPNS
+979 VNLTGDSVNPNS

-1007 TEGNGYKDVVKNAN
+1007 IEGNGYKDVVKNAN

-1248 SLVGKDDTKPVAL
+1248 SLVGKDDAKPVAL

-1310 SGVSVTPQTNADGST
+1310 SGVSVTPKTNADGST

-1339 VVEGKIVAKTS
+1339 VVDGNIVAKTS
-1350 PLTNDTMTGKVNTPN
+1350 SLTIND
-1365 SPTSLATAGDIAT
+1365 
-1378 AINNSGFIATAS
+1378 
-1390 GNQTGA
+1390 
-1396 KEQLIKAGE
+1396 E
-1405 KVTLDAGKNLTV
+1405 
-1417 VQEDGKFS
+1417 
-1425 FATADDVN
+1425 
-1433 FNNVNT
+1433 
-1439 HTLSVGNSQTTPVVN
+1439 
-1454 MTTAVAVPATNN
+1454 
-1466 ATEPATALDIKSS
+1466 
-1479 DGKPTQITGVGSTLN
+1479 
-1494 KEDVATNPMTN
+1494 
-1505 GASNPV
+1505 
-1511 NTQLVNLTENSVN
+1511 
-1524 PNSAATVG
+1524 
-1532 DLQNMGWLVSAT
+1532 
-1544 EGNGYKDVVKNAN
+1544 
-1557 QVDFKGTGLATV
+1557 
-1569 KGETVGNIRTITVDV
+1569 
-1584 NAQAVSNKSQLPV
+1584 
-1597 VYTKADGTKV
+1597 
-1607 VKDPVSGNFYVAN
+1607 
-1620 ADGTPDTKQQVAV
+1620 
-1633 GDVITSMNNGDNST
+1633 
-1647 TAPTTLA
+1647 
-1654 NVKGSLKPTYNVGD
+1654 
-1668 MTIGQDGKPTQV
+1668 
-1680 AATAPTKSET
+1680 
-1690 LAPADAAKV
+1690 
-1699 YNHAAT
+1699 
-1705 VGDVLNAGWNLQNN
+1705 
-1719 GDAKDFVKPYDT
+1719 
-1731 VNFVNGTGTTAVVT
+1731 
-1745 TSADGKTSE
+1745 
-1754 IRIDSP
+1754 
-1760 MGYVGT
+1760 
-1766 DGKTVDA
+1766 
-1773 NGKPNTATNSVSL
+1773 
-1786 VGKDDTK
+1786 
-1793 PVALKNVSSG
+1793 
-1803 LVDNS
+1803 
-1808 TGDAVKLADAAGTT
+1808 
-1822 LTNAVN
+1822 
-1828 VGDLKQAAAAATTKV
+1828 
-1843 DGDSGVSVTPQTNAD
+1843 
-1858 GSTTYTVAAKTDGVT
+1858 
-1873 TEVVEGKIVAKTSP
+1873 
-1887 LTNDTMTG
+1887 TG

-1923 TAQGDNGSL
+1923 TAQGGNGSL

-2052 PTTGAKT
+2052 PTTGAKI

-2104 TPNANGSVNAGDK
+2104 TPNTNGSVNAGDK

-2270 NNIVNNVN
+2270 NNIISNVD
-2278 NIHNILG
+2278 NIHKILG
-2285 GTVFTTYNV
+2285 NTTAFTTYNV
-2294 DDNKTYTTNSVKSAI
+2294 DGNKTYTLNSVKSAI
-2309 DRMNNEGIK
+2309 DHMNAEGIK

-2329 NYGSD
+2329 DFKHD
-2334 GTTTHDSNAN
+2334 GKTTHDSSAN
-2344 GAYAAAIGY
+2344 GAYATAIGY

-2463 ATADAGYNLTTSGE
+2463 ATADAGYNLTTSGK

-2551 ISSLPLQYS
+2551 INSLPLQYS
-2560 NADAPVQSNGGS
+2560 NVDAPVQSNGGS
-2572 QTNHVT
+2572 PTNHVT

>member
-512 IVNTAT
+512 IVNSAT
-518 SDSFI
+518 LDAFI
-523 LGNQNGMGTLGQYDG
+523 LGNQNGMGTLGQYDA

-543 LGSGTGATDASH
+543 LGSGTGTNKASN

-563 HIDTKDTFVLGS
+563 HITTEDTFVLGS

-583 SSLKS
+583 RSLAS
-588 IGSTVANSV
+588 IDSTVANSV

-604 ANGNE
+604 ANGNK
-609 NADALKYQTLLDSNQ
+609 NADATKYQTLLDSNE
-624 QGKTTTGGMAKV
+624 QGKTTTGGMAIV
-636 DEATV
+636 DKATV

-742 QPTSTSNTVG
+742 QPASTSHTVG

-764 GFNVKDNVGDTQGV
+764 GFNVKDNGGNTQGV
-778 VTPGESVQFINGKG
+778 VTPGESVQFINGTG

-870 VTLDAGKNLTVVQED
+870 VTLDAGKNLTVVQKD

-925 PATNNATEPA
+925 PASNNATEPA

-958 KEDVATNPM
+958 K
-967 TNGASNPVNTQL
+967 
-979 VNLTENSVNPNS
+979 
-991 AATVGD
+991 
-997 LQNMGWLVSA
+997 
-1007 TEGNGYKDVVKNAN
+1007 K
-1021 QVDFKGTGL
+1021 
-1030 ATVKGETV
+1030 
-1038 GNIRTITVD
+1038 
-1047 VNAQAVSN
+1047 
-1055 KSQLP
+1055 
-1060 VVYTK
+1060 
-1065 ADGTKVVKDPVSGN
+1065 
-1079 FYVANADGTPDTKQQ
+1079 
-1094 VAVGDVI
+1094 
-1101 TSMNNGDNS
+1101 
-1110 TTAPT
+1110 
-1115 TLANVKGSLKPT
+1115 
-1127 YNVGDMTIGQDG
+1127 
-1139 KPTQVAAT
+1139 
-1147 APTKSETLAP
+1147 
-1157 ADAAKVYNH
+1157 
-1166 AATVGDVLNAGWNLQ
+1166 
-1181 NNGDAKDFVK
+1181 
-1191 PYDTVNF
+1191 
-1198 VNGTGTTA
+1198 
-1206 VVTTSADGKTSEIR
+1206 
-1220 IDSPMGYV
+1220 
-1228 GTDGKTV
+1228 
-1235 DANGKPNTATNSV
+1235 
-1248 SLVGKDDTKPVAL
+1248 
-1261 KNVSSGLVDNST
+1261 
-1273 GDAVK
+1273 
-1278 LADAAGTT
+1278 
-1286 LTNAV
+1286 
-1291 NVGDLKQ
+1291 
-1298 AAAAATTKVDGD
+1298 
-1310 SGVSVTPQTNADGST
+1310 
-1325 TYTVAAKTDGVTTE
+1325 
-1339 VVEGKIVAKTS
+1339 
-1350 PLTNDTMTGKVNTPN
+1350 
-1365 SPTSLATAGDIAT
+1365 
-1378 AINNSGFIATAS
+1378 
-1390 GNQTGA
+1390 
-1396 KEQLIKAGE
+1396 
-1405 KVTLDAGKNLTV
+1405 
-1417 VQEDGKFS
+1417 
-1425 FATADDVN
+1425 
-1433 FNNVNT
+1433 
-1439 HTLSVGNSQTTPVVN
+1439 
-1454 MTTAVAVPATNN
+1454 
-1466 ATEPATALDIKSS
+1466 
-1479 DGKPTQITGVGSTLN
+1479 
-1494 KEDVATNPMTN
+1494 DVATNPMTN

-2169 VTQKGN
+2169 ITQKGN

-2191 VPTTNSNV
+2191 VPTTDSNV

-2260 AVAQNVNGSV
+2260 AVAQNVNGSINNINGSV
-2270 NNIVNNVN
+2270 NNIISNVN

-2334 GTTTHDSNAN
+2334 GTTTHDSNAK

-2364 IGHGAEATGT
+2364 IGHGAEATGM

-2551 ISSLPLQYS
+2551 INSLPLQYS
-2560 NADAPVQSNGGS
+2560 NVNAPVQSNGGS
-2572 QTNHVT
+2572 PTNHVT

>member
-1 MNKKYR
+1 MNKKYH
-7 TVYNKASKTWTLS
+7 TVYNKANKTWTLS

-25 KQVSSRMNGKR
+25 KQISSRTNGKC

-55 ANGAVTTD
+55 ANGTEATD
-63 DVSTRAAGTDNVCY
+63 NVSTRAAGTNNVCY
-77 FDSKTNAVICGSNA
+77 FDSNTKAVICGSNA
-91 SASSTGS
+91 SALSAHS

-111 KPNTQTVDTADVNN
+111 RPNSQVVDTADVNN

-161 LAMGNSTGNY
+161 LAMGNSGGNY
-171 GGPQTYAAG
+171 GGPETYAAG

-189 ARTGTTVNSAS
+189 ARTGTTADSAS
-200 QATGEKSKPAA
+200 QVTRGKGAPAT

-245 DGVQKTNND
+245 NNVTKKNND
-254 DVDGGVAIGRRARA
+254 DVTSGVAIGRR
-268 TKQYATAMGSW
+268 TKVM
-279 AQATEN
+279 N
-285 HATAMGSYAQATG
+285 KHATAIGAFAEATG
-298 KHATSM
+298 E
-304 GSYAQATGAQSIA
+304 QSIA
-317 IGGSSGTIYAAKA
+317 LGGSSSATYAAKA
-330 SGLSSIA
+330 SNVASIA
-337 LGEVTRSEG
+337 LGEATKSEG
-346 LRSVA
+346 VRSVA
-351 ISKEANATAQDS
+351 IAKESNATATDS
-363 IAMGTKSKATVVNAL
+363 IAMGTKSKATDVNAI
-378 AIGTNSEALAQ
+378 AIGTNSEAIGQ
-389 NSIAIGDGAK
+389 NSIAIGVGNR
-399 VQSTAL
+399 VS
-405 TQATINALNTAQ
+405 
-417 TAYDNAVK
+417 
-425 AGGSSPNDEQAKTIA
+425 
-440 TAKTALDTAKTNY
+440 
-453 TTAAGLA
+453 
-460 KNSIAIGKGAQATG
+460 G
-474 TQSISIGT
+474 TH
-482 GNKVTGNSSGAY
+482 SGAY
-494 GDPSEVRG
+494 GDPSEVLG

-518 SDSFI
+518 SDAFI
-523 LGNQNGMGTLGQYDG
+523 LGNQNGMGTLGQYG
-538 NGKLT
+538 SNGKLT
-543 LGSGTGATDASH
+543 LGSGTGTTNASNSA
-555 SVSLGNRN
+555 SVGNRN
-563 HIDTKDTFVLGS
+563 YISTEDTFVLGS
-575 GINTTGTG
+575 GINTKGTG
-583 SSLKS
+583 RSLTS

-604 ANGNE
+604 ANGNKDV
-609 NADALKYQTLLDSNQ
+609 DATKYQTLLDSNT

-636 DEATV
+636 DKATV
-641 NGISYGGFAGN
+641 NDISYSGFAGD

-671 VAAGEISDTSTD
+671 VAAGEISKTSTD

-692 ITEGLSKQ
+692 ITEDLSKQ
-700 ISGNTTALGGN
+700 INGNTTALGGN

-778 VTPGESVQFINGKG
+778 VTPGESVQFINGTG

-810 VVKSGLTANP
+810 VVKSGLTTDP

-832 AFATAGDIAT
+832 AFATAGDIAA

-910 SQTTPVVNMTTAVAV
+910 SQTTPVVNMTTTVAV
-925 PATNNATEPA
+925 PATNNVTAPA

-958 KEDVATNPM
+958 KENVATKPM

-979 VNLTENSVNPNS
+979 VNLTGDSVNPNS

-1220 IDSPMGYV
+1220 IDSPMAYV

-1248 SLVGKDDTKPVAL
+1248 SLVGKDDAKPVAL

-1310 SGVSVTPQTNADGST
+1310 SGVSVTPKTNADGST

-1339 VVEGKIVAKTS
+1339 VVNGNIVAKTS
-1350 PLTNDTMTGKVNTPN
+1350 SLTNDETGKVN
-1365 SPTSLATAGDIAT
+1365 A
-1378 AINNSGFIATAS
+1378 
-1390 GNQTGA
+1390 
-1396 KEQLIKAGE
+1396 
-1405 KVTLDAGKNLTV
+1405 
-1417 VQEDGKFS
+1417 
-1425 FATADDVN
+1425 
-1433 FNNVNT
+1433 
-1439 HTLSVGNSQTTPVVN
+1439 
-1454 MTTAVAVPATNN
+1454 
-1466 ATEPATALDIKSS
+1466 
-1479 DGKPTQITGVGSTLN
+1479 
-1494 KEDVATNPMTN
+1494 
-1505 GASNPV
+1505 
-1511 NTQLVNLTENSVN
+1511 
-1524 PNSAATVG
+1524 
-1532 DLQNMGWLVSAT
+1532 
-1544 EGNGYKDVVKNAN
+1544 
-1557 QVDFKGTGLATV
+1557 
-1569 KGETVGNIRTITVDV
+1569 
-1584 NAQAVSNKSQLPV
+1584 
-1597 VYTKADGTKV
+1597 
-1607 VKDPVSGNFYVAN
+1607 
-1620 ADGTPDTKQQVAV
+1620 
-1633 GDVITSMNNGDNST
+1633 
-1647 TAPTTLA
+1647 
-1654 NVKGSLKPTYNVGD
+1654 
-1668 MTIGQDGKPTQV
+1668 
-1680 AATAPTKSET
+1680 
-1690 LAPADAAKV
+1690 
-1699 YNHAAT
+1699 
-1705 VGDVLNAGWNLQNN
+1705 
-1719 GDAKDFVKPYDT
+1719 
-1731 VNFVNGTGTTAVVT
+1731 
-1745 TSADGKTSE
+1745 
-1754 IRIDSP
+1754 
-1760 MGYVGT
+1760 
-1766 DGKTVDA
+1766 
-1773 NGKPNTATNSVSL
+1773 
-1786 VGKDDTK
+1786 
-1793 PVALKNVSSG
+1793 
-1803 LVDNS
+1803 
-1808 TGDAVKLADAAGTT
+1808 
-1822 LTNAVN
+1822 
-1828 VGDLKQAAAAATTKV
+1828 
-1843 DGDSGVSVTPQTNAD
+1843 
-1858 GSTTYTVAAKTDGVT
+1858 
-1873 TEVVEGKIVAKTSP
+1873 
-1887 LTNDTMTG
+1887 
-1895 KVNTPNS
+1895 PNS

-2079 DVNTDGNTIKQ
+2079 NVNTDGNTIKQ

-2191 VPTTNSNV
+2191 VPTTDSNV

-2226 VNAPTDA
+2226 VNTPTDA

-2260 AVAQNVNGSV
+2260 AVAQNVNGSINNINGSV
-2270 NNIVNNVN
+2270 NNIISNVN

-2334 GTTTHDSNAN
+2334 GTTTHDSNAK

-2448 GSTVENSIYLGNQTT
+2448 SSTIENSIYLGNQTT
-2463 ATADAGYNLTTSGE
+2463 ATADAGYNLTTSGK

-2551 ISSLPLQYS
+2551 INSLPLQYS

-2613 NLHYKMQ
+2613 KLHYKMQ

>member
-200 QATGEKSKPAA
+200 QATGEQSKAPA

-223 SWVKDEGRYGIAI
+223 AWVKDEGRYGIAI

-245 DGVQKTNND
+245 NGVNKTDND
-254 DVDGGVAIGRRARA
+254 DVNGGVAIGRRARA
-268 TKQYATAMGSW
+268 TKKYATAMGSW

-346 LRSVA
+346 FRSVA
-351 ISKEANATAQDS
+351 IAKEANATAQDS
-363 IAMGTKSKATVVNAL
+363 IAMGTKSKATAVNAL
-378 AIGTNSEALAQ
+378 AIGTSSEALAQ
-389 NSIAIGDGAK
+389 NSIAIGVGNR
-399 VQSTAL
+399 VS
-405 TQATINALNTAQ
+405 
-417 TAYDNAVK
+417 
-425 AGGSSPNDEQAKTIA
+425 
-440 TAKTALDTAKTNY
+440 
-453 TTAAGLA
+453 
-460 KNSIAIGKGAQATG
+460 G
-474 TQSISIGT
+474 TH
-482 GNKVTGNSSGAY
+482 SGAY

-512 IVNTAT
+512 IVNSAT
-518 SDSFI
+518 LDAFI
-523 LGNQNGMGTLGQYDG
+523 LGNQNGMGTLGQYDA

-543 LGSGTGATDASH
+543 LGSGTGTNKASN

-563 HIDTKDTFVLGS
+563 YINTEDTFVLGS

-583 SSLKS
+583 SSLNG

-604 ANGNE
+604 ANGNK
-609 NADALKYQTLLDSNQ
+609 NADATKYQTLLDSNE
-624 QGKTTTGGMAKV
+624 QGKTTTGGMAIV
-636 DEATV
+636 DKATV

-671 VAAGEISDTSTD
+671 VAAGEISETSTD

-764 GFNVKDNVGDTQGV
+764 GFNVKDNGGNTQGV

-792 TTSTVTTEDNG
+792 TTSTVTTEANS

-856 QTGAKEQLIKAGEK
+856 KTGAKEQLIKAGEK
-870 VTLDAGKNLTVVQED
+870 LTLDAGKNLTVVQED

-910 SQTTPVVNMTTAVAV
+910 SQTTPVVNMTTTKAVLAS
-925 PATNNATEPA
+925 NNATAPA

-958 KEDVATNPM
+958 KEDVETNPM

-1038 GNIRTITVD
+1038 DNIRTITVD

-1127 YNVGDMTIGQDG
+1127 YNVGDMTIDQDG

-1248 SLVGKDDTKPVAL
+1248 SLVGKDDAKPVAL

-1310 SGVSVTPQTNADGST
+1310 SGVSVTPKTNADGS
-1325 TYTVAAKTDGVTTE
+1325 
-1339 VVEGKIVAKTS
+1339 
-1350 PLTNDTMTGKVNTPN
+1350 M
-1365 SPTSLATAGDIAT
+1365 
-1378 AINNSGFIATAS
+1378 
-1390 GNQTGA
+1390 
-1396 KEQLIKAGE
+1396 
-1405 KVTLDAGKNLTV
+1405 
-1417 VQEDGKFS
+1417 
-1425 FATADDVN
+1425 
-1433 FNNVNT
+1433 
-1439 HTLSVGNSQTTPVVN
+1439 
-1454 MTTAVAVPATNN
+1454 
-1466 ATEPATALDIKSS
+1466 
-1479 DGKPTQITGVGSTLN
+1479 
-1494 KEDVATNPMTN
+1494 
-1505 GASNPV
+1505 
-1511 NTQLVNLTENSVN
+1511 
-1524 PNSAATVG
+1524 
-1532 DLQNMGWLVSAT
+1532 
-1544 EGNGYKDVVKNAN
+1544 
-1557 QVDFKGTGLATV
+1557 
-1569 KGETVGNIRTITVDV
+1569 
-1584 NAQAVSNKSQLPV
+1584 
-1597 VYTKADGTKV
+1597 
-1607 VKDPVSGNFYVAN
+1607 
-1620 ADGTPDTKQQVAV
+1620 
-1633 GDVITSMNNGDNST
+1633 
-1647 TAPTTLA
+1647 
-1654 NVKGSLKPTYNVGD
+1654 
-1668 MTIGQDGKPTQV
+1668 
-1680 AATAPTKSET
+1680 
-1690 LAPADAAKV
+1690 
-1699 YNHAAT
+1699 
-1705 VGDVLNAGWNLQNN
+1705 
-1719 GDAKDFVKPYDT
+1719 
-1731 VNFVNGTGTTAVVT
+1731 
-1745 TSADGKTSE
+1745 
-1754 IRIDSP
+1754 
-1760 MGYVGT
+1760 
-1766 DGKTVDA
+1766 
-1773 NGKPNTATNSVSL
+1773 
-1786 VGKDDTK
+1786 
-1793 PVALKNVSSG
+1793 
-1803 LVDNS
+1803 
-1808 TGDAVKLADAAGTT
+1808 
-1822 LTNAVN
+1822 
-1828 VGDLKQAAAAATTKV
+1828 
-1843 DGDSGVSVTPQTNAD
+1843 
-1858 GSTTYTVAAKTDGVT
+1858 TYTVAAKTDGVT

-1923 TAQGDNGSL
+1923 TAQGENGSL

-2023 VSQLNSAVAGSKENV
+2023 VSQLNGAVAGSKENV

-2270 NNIVNNVN
+2270 NNIINNVN

-2294 DDNKTYTTNSVKSAI
+2294 ADNQTYTTNSVKSAI
-2309 DRMNNEGIK
+2309 DRMNAEGIK
-2318 YLHVNDETAGT
+2318 YFHVNNEKAGT
-2329 NYGSD
+2329 DFKHD
-2334 GTTTHDSNAN
+2334 GKTTHDSNAK
-2344 GAYAAAIGY
+2344 GAYATAIGY

-2551 ISSLPLQYS
+2551 INSLPLQYS
-2560 NADAPVQSNGGS
+2560 NVNAPPQSK
-2572 QTNHVT
+2572 VMAVARLIT
-2578 LVGANEQAPV
+2578 L
-2588 TLHNVAEGVA
+2588 LW
-2598 PTDAVNVN
+2598 
-2606 QLYKLNN
+2606 
-2613 NLHYKMQ
+2613 
-2620 NIADEAD
+2620 
-2627 AGTASAM
+2627 SAQM
-2634 AAAGLPQAYLPGK
+2634 NKHL
-2647 SMVAVSGSTYRGKQG
+2647 
-2662 YAIGMSAISDG
+2662 
-2673 GNWVIKGVAT
+2673 
-2683 GNSKGHFGATIGAGY
+2683 
-2698 QW
+2698 

>member
-1 MNKKYR
+1 MNKKYH
-7 TVYNKASKTWTLS
+7 TVYNKANKTWTLS

-25 KQVSSRMNGKR
+25 KQISSRTNGKC

-55 ANGAVTTD
+55 ANGTEATD
-63 DVSTRAAGTDNVCY
+63 NVSTRAAGTNNVCY
-77 FDSKTNAVICGSNA
+77 FDSNTKAVICGSNA
-91 SASSTGS
+91 SALSAHS

-111 KPNTQTVDTADVNN
+111 RPNSQVVDTADVNN

-161 LAMGNSTGNY
+161 LAMGNSGGNY
-171 GGPQTYAAG
+171 GGPETYAAG

-189 ARTGTTVNSAS
+189 ARTGTTADSAS
-200 QATGEKSKPAA
+200 QVTRGKGAPAT

-245 DGVQKTNND
+245 NNVTKKNND
-254 DVDGGVAIGRRARA
+254 DVTSGVAIGRR
-268 TKQYATAMGSW
+268 TKVM
-279 AQATEN
+279 N
-285 HATAMGSYAQATG
+285 KHATAIGAFAQATG
-298 KHATSM
+298 E
-304 GSYAQATGAQSIA
+304 QSIA
-317 IGGSSGTIYAAKA
+317 LGGSSSATYAAKA
-330 SGLSSIA
+330 SNVASIA
-337 LGEVTRSEG
+337 LGEATKSEG
-346 LRSVA
+346 VRSVA
-351 ISKEANATAQDS
+351 IAKESNATATDS
-363 IAMGTKSKATVVNAL
+363 IAMGTKSKATDVNAI
-378 AIGTNSEALAQ
+378 AIGTNSEAIGQ
-389 NSIAIGDGAK
+389 NSIAIGVGNR
-399 VQSTAL
+399 VS
-405 TQATINALNTAQ
+405 
-417 TAYDNAVK
+417 
-425 AGGSSPNDEQAKTIA
+425 
-440 TAKTALDTAKTNY
+440 
-453 TTAAGLA
+453 
-460 KNSIAIGKGAQATG
+460 G
-474 TQSISIGT
+474 TH
-482 GNKVTGNSSGAY
+482 SGAY
-494 GDPSEVRG
+494 GDPSEVLG

-518 SDSFI
+518 SDAFI
-523 LGNQNGMGTLGQYDG
+523 LGNQNGMGTLGQYDS

-543 LGSGTGATDASH
+543 LGSGTGTTNASNSA
-555 SVSLGNRN
+555 SVGNRN
-563 HIDTKDTFVLGS
+563 YISTEDTFVLGS
-575 GINTTGTG
+575 GINTKGTG
-583 SSLKS
+583 RSLTS

-604 ANGNE
+604 ANGNKDV
-609 NADALKYQTLLDSNQ
+609 DATKYQTLLDSNT

-636 DEATV
+636 DKATV
-641 NGISYGGFAGN
+641 NDISYSGFAGD

-671 VAAGEISDTSTD
+671 VAAGEISKTSTD

-692 ITEGLSKQ
+692 ITEDLSKQ
-700 ISGNTTALGGN
+700 INGNTTALGGN

-810 VVKSGLTANP
+810 VVKSGLTTDP

-832 AFATAGDIAT
+832 AFATAGDIAA

-885 GKFSFATADDVNFN
+885 GKFSFATADNVNFN

-910 SQTTPVVNMTTAVAV
+910 SQTTPVVNMTTTVAV
-925 PATNNATEPA
+925 PATNNVTAPA

-958 KEDVATNPM
+958 KENVATKPM

-979 VNLTENSVNPNS
+979 VNLTGDSVNPNS

-1127 YNVGDMTIGQDG
+1127 YNVGDMTIDQDG

-1166 AATVGDVLNAGWNLQ
+1166 AATVDDVLNAGWNLQ

-1220 IDSPMGYV
+1220 IDSPMAYV

-1248 SLVGKDDTKPVAL
+1248 SLVGKDDAKPVAL

-1310 SGVSVTPQTNADGST
+1310 SGVSVTPQTNSDGST

-1339 VVEGKIVAKTS
+1339 VVDGKIVAKTS
-1350 PLTNDTMTGKVNTPN
+1350 SLTNDATTGKVN
-1365 SPTSLATAGDIAT
+1365 A
-1378 AINNSGFIATAS
+1378 
-1390 GNQTGA
+1390 
-1396 KEQLIKAGE
+1396 
-1405 KVTLDAGKNLTV
+1405 
-1417 VQEDGKFS
+1417 
-1425 FATADDVN
+1425 
-1433 FNNVNT
+1433 
-1439 HTLSVGNSQTTPVVN
+1439 
-1454 MTTAVAVPATNN
+1454 
-1466 ATEPATALDIKSS
+1466 
-1479 DGKPTQITGVGSTLN
+1479 
-1494 KEDVATNPMTN
+1494 
-1505 GASNPV
+1505 
-1511 NTQLVNLTENSVN
+1511 
-1524 PNSAATVG
+1524 
-1532 DLQNMGWLVSAT
+1532 
-1544 EGNGYKDVVKNAN
+1544 
-1557 QVDFKGTGLATV
+1557 
-1569 KGETVGNIRTITVDV
+1569 
-1584 NAQAVSNKSQLPV
+1584 
-1597 VYTKADGTKV
+1597 
-1607 VKDPVSGNFYVAN
+1607 
-1620 ADGTPDTKQQVAV
+1620 
-1633 GDVITSMNNGDNST
+1633 
-1647 TAPTTLA
+1647 
-1654 NVKGSLKPTYNVGD
+1654 
-1668 MTIGQDGKPTQV
+1668 
-1680 AATAPTKSET
+1680 
-1690 LAPADAAKV
+1690 
-1699 YNHAAT
+1699 
-1705 VGDVLNAGWNLQNN
+1705 
-1719 GDAKDFVKPYDT
+1719 
-1731 VNFVNGTGTTAVVT
+1731 
-1745 TSADGKTSE
+1745 
-1754 IRIDSP
+1754 
-1760 MGYVGT
+1760 
-1766 DGKTVDA
+1766 
-1773 NGKPNTATNSVSL
+1773 
-1786 VGKDDTK
+1786 
-1793 PVALKNVSSG
+1793 
-1803 LVDNS
+1803 
-1808 TGDAVKLADAAGTT
+1808 
-1822 LTNAVN
+1822 
-1828 VGDLKQAAAAATTKV
+1828 
-1843 DGDSGVSVTPQTNAD
+1843 
-1858 GSTTYTVAAKTDGVT
+1858 
-1873 TEVVEGKIVAKTSP
+1873 
-1887 LTNDTMTG
+1887 
-1895 KVNTPNS
+1895 PNS

-1923 TAQGDNGSL
+1923 TAQGGNGSL

-2104 TPNANGSVNAGDK
+2104 TPNTNGSVNAGDK

-2191 VPTTNSNV
+2191 VPTTDSNV

-2260 AVAQNVNGSV
+2260 AVAQNVNGSINNINGSV
-2270 NNIVNNVN
+2270 NNIISNVN

-2334 GTTTHDSNAN
+2334 GTTTHDSNAK

-2364 IGHGAEATGT
+2364 IGHGAEATGM

-2560 NADAPVQSNGGS
+2560 NVDAPVQSNGGS
-2572 QTNHVT
+2572 PTNHVT

>member
-1 MNKKYR
+1 M
-7 TVYNKASKTWTLS
+7 
-20 LVNEE
+20 
-25 KQVSSRMNGKR
+25 
-36 FVFNAIASG
+36 
-45 LMIASGQAFA
+45 
-55 ANGAVTTD
+55 
-63 DVSTRAAGTDNVCY
+63 
-77 FDSKTNAVICGSNA
+77 
-91 SASSTGS
+91 
-98 VAIGTDAKAGGRT
+98 
-111 KPNTQTVDTADVNN
+111 
-125 IAIGQGAVASAQNPI
+125 
-140 EAIGSGNIAIGKN
+140 
-153 VKAVGNSS
+153 
-161 LAMGNSTGNY
+161 
-171 GGPQTYAAG
+171 
-180 ADSYAIGNG
+180 
-189 ARTGTTVNSAS
+189 
-200 QATGEKSKPAA
+200 
-211 TPALGAIAFGSD
+211 
-223 SWVKDEGRYGIAI
+223 
-236 GDNAYVGLD
+236 
-245 DGVQKTNND
+245 
-254 DVDGGVAIGRRARA
+254 
-268 TKQYATAMGSW
+268 
-279 AQATEN
+279 
-285 HATAMGSYAQATG
+285 
-298 KHATSM
+298 
-304 GSYAQATGAQSIA
+304 
-317 IGGSSGTIYAAKA
+317 
-330 SGLSSIA
+330 
-337 LGEVTRSEG
+337 
-346 LRSVA
+346 
-351 ISKEANATAQDS
+351 
-363 IAMGTKSKATVVNAL
+363 
-378 AIGTNSEALAQ
+378 
-389 NSIAIGDGAK
+389 
-399 VQSTAL
+399 
-405 TQATINALNTAQ
+405 
-417 TAYDNAVK
+417 
-425 AGGSSPNDEQAKTIA
+425 
-440 TAKTALDTAKTNY
+440 
-453 TTAAGLA
+453 
-460 KNSIAIGKGAQATG
+460 
-474 TQSISIGT
+474 
-482 GNKVTGNSSGAY
+482 
-494 GDPSEVRG
+494 
-502 NNSYTFGNDN
+502 
-512 IVNTAT
+512 
-518 SDSFI
+518 
-523 LGNQNGMGTLGQYDG
+523 
-538 NGKLT
+538 
-543 LGSGTGATDASH
+543 
-555 SVSLGNRN
+555 
-563 HIDTKDTFVLGS
+563 
-575 GINTTGTG
+575 
-583 SSLKS
+583 
-588 IGSTVANSV
+588 
-597 YLGKDSS
+597 
-604 ANGNE
+604 
-609 NADALKYQTLLDSNQ
+609 
-624 QGKTTTGGMAKV
+624 
-636 DEATV
+636 
-641 NGISYGGFAGN
+641 
-652 TPIGVVT
+652 
-659 VGYSGGERRIQN
+659 
-671 VAAGEISDTSTD
+671 
-683 AINGSQLYL
+683 
-692 ITEGLSKQ
+692 
-700 ISGNTTALGGN
+700 
-711 AAYNP
+711 
-716 ETKVYTA
+716 
-723 PTYNLYTGTSTP
+723 
-735 NTTGSNT
+735 
-742 QPTSTSNTVG
+742 
-752 DAITALNNYVNN
+752 
-764 GFNVKDNVGDTQGV
+764 
-778 VTPGESVQFINGKG
+778 
-792 TTSTVTTEDNG
+792 
-803 VTKIQYD
+803 
-810 VVKSGLTANP
+810 
-820 SNGTVTATDKGD
+820 
-832 AFATAGDIAT
+832 ATAGDIAT

-870 VTLDAGKNLTVVQED
+870 VTLDAGKNLTVVQKD

-925 PATNNATEPA
+925 PASNNATKPA

-958 KEDVATNPM
+958 KDNVETKPM

-1038 GNIRTITVD
+1038 DNIRTITVD

-1248 SLVGKDDTKPVAL
+1248 SLVGKDDAKPVAL

-1310 SGVSVTPQTNADGST
+1310 SGVSVTP
-1325 TYTVAAKTDGVTTE
+1325 K
-1339 VVEGKIVAKTS
+1339 
-1350 PLTNDTMTGKVNTPN
+1350 
-1365 SPTSLATAGDIAT
+1365 
-1378 AINNSGFIATAS
+1378 
-1390 GNQTGA
+1390 
-1396 KEQLIKAGE
+1396 
-1405 KVTLDAGKNLTV
+1405 
-1417 VQEDGKFS
+1417 
-1425 FATADDVN
+1425 
-1433 FNNVNT
+1433 
-1439 HTLSVGNSQTTPVVN
+1439 
-1454 MTTAVAVPATNN
+1454 
-1466 ATEPATALDIKSS
+1466 
-1479 DGKPTQITGVGSTLN
+1479 
-1494 KEDVATNPMTN
+1494 
-1505 GASNPV
+1505 
-1511 NTQLVNLTENSVN
+1511 
-1524 PNSAATVG
+1524 
-1532 DLQNMGWLVSAT
+1532 
-1544 EGNGYKDVVKNAN
+1544 
-1557 QVDFKGTGLATV
+1557 
-1569 KGETVGNIRTITVDV
+1569 
-1584 NAQAVSNKSQLPV
+1584 
-1597 VYTKADGTKV
+1597 
-1607 VKDPVSGNFYVAN
+1607 
-1620 ADGTPDTKQQVAV
+1620 
-1633 GDVITSMNNGDNST
+1633 
-1647 TAPTTLA
+1647 
-1654 NVKGSLKPTYNVGD
+1654 
-1668 MTIGQDGKPTQV
+1668 
-1680 AATAPTKSET
+1680 
-1690 LAPADAAKV
+1690 
-1699 YNHAAT
+1699 
-1705 VGDVLNAGWNLQNN
+1705 
-1719 GDAKDFVKPYDT
+1719 
-1731 VNFVNGTGTTAVVT
+1731 
-1745 TSADGKTSE
+1745 
-1754 IRIDSP
+1754 
-1760 MGYVGT
+1760 
-1766 DGKTVDA
+1766 
-1773 NGKPNTATNSVSL
+1773 
-1786 VGKDDTK
+1786 
-1793 PVALKNVSSG
+1793 
-1803 LVDNS
+1803 
-1808 TGDAVKLADAAGTT
+1808 
-1822 LTNAVN
+1822 
-1828 VGDLKQAAAAATTKV
+1828 
-1843 DGDSGVSVTPQTNAD
+1843 TNAD

-1923 TAQGDNGSL
+1923 TAQGGNGSL

-2104 TPNANGSVNAGDK
+2104 TPNTNGSVNAGDK

-2270 NNIVNNVN
+2270 NNIISNVD
-2278 NIHNILG
+2278 NIHKILG
-2285 GTVFTTYNV
+2285 NTTAFTTYNV
-2294 DDNKTYTTNSVKSAI
+2294 DGNKTYTLNSVKSAI
-2309 DRMNNEGIK
+2309 DHMNAEGIK

-2329 NYGSD
+2329 DFKHD
-2334 GTTTHDSNAN
+2334 GKTTHDSSAN
-2344 GAYAAAIGY
+2344 GAYATAIGY

-2463 ATADAGYNLTTSGE
+2463 ATADAGYNLTTSGK

-2551 ISSLPLQYS
+2551 INSLPLQYS
-2560 NADAPVQSNGGS
+2560 NVDAPVQSNGGS
-2572 QTNHVT
+2572 PTNHVT

>member
-200 QATGEKSKPAA
+200 QATGKVSALEA

-245 DGVQKTNND
+245 KDVAKENND
-254 DVDGGVAIGRRARA
+254 DVNGGVAIGRRARV
-268 TKQYATAMGSW
+268 TKKYATAI
-279 AQATEN
+279 
-285 HATAMGSYAQATG
+285 GSYAQA
-298 KHATSM
+298 K
-304 GSYAQATGAQSIA
+304 GAQSIA
-317 IGGSSGTIYAAKA
+317 IGGSSSDMYAAKA

-351 ISKEANATAQDS
+351 ISKEANATATDS
-363 IAMGTKSKATVVNAL
+363 IAMGTKSKATAVNAL

-389 NSIAIGDGAK
+389 NSIAIGVGNR
-399 VQSTAL
+399 VS
-405 TQATINALNTAQ
+405 
-417 TAYDNAVK
+417 
-425 AGGSSPNDEQAKTIA
+425 
-440 TAKTALDTAKTNY
+440 
-453 TTAAGLA
+453 
-460 KNSIAIGKGAQATG
+460 G
-474 TQSISIGT
+474 TH
-482 GNKVTGNSSGAY
+482 SGAY

-512 IVNTAT
+512 IVNSAT
-518 SDSFI
+518 LDAFI
-523 LGNQNGMGTLGQYDG
+523 LGNQNGMGTLGQYDA

-543 LGSGTGATDASH
+543 LGSGTGTTSASN

-563 HIDTKDTFVLGS
+563 YINTDDTFVLGS

-583 SSLKS
+583 RSLAS
-588 IGSTVANSV
+588 IDSTVANSV

-604 ANGNE
+604 ANGNK
-609 NADALKYQTLLDSNQ
+609 NADATKYQTLLDSNE
-624 QGKTTTGGMAKV
+624 QGKTTTGGMAIV
-636 DEATV
+636 DKATV

-671 VAAGEISDTSTD
+671 VAAGEISETSTD

-742 QPTSTSNTVG
+742 QPASTSHTVG

-764 GFNVKDNVGDTQGV
+764 GFNVKDNGGNTQGV
-778 VTPGESVQFINGKG
+778 VTPGESVQFINGTG

-810 VVKSGLTANP
+810 VVKSGLTVNP

-870 VTLDAGKNLTVVQED
+870 VTLDAGKNLTVVQKD

-925 PATNNATEPA
+925 PASNNATKPA

-958 KEDVATNPM
+958 KDNVETKPM

-1038 GNIRTITVD
+1038 DNIRTITVD

-1127 YNVGDMTIGQDG
+1127 YNVGDMTIDQDG

-1198 VNGTGTTA
+1198 VNGTGMTA

-1220 IDSPMGYV
+1220 IDSPMAYV

-1339 VVEGKIVAKTS
+1339 VVDGNIVAKTS
-1350 PLTNDTMTGKVNTPN
+1350 SLTIND
-1365 SPTSLATAGDIAT
+1365 
-1378 AINNSGFIATAS
+1378 
-1390 GNQTGA
+1390 
-1396 KEQLIKAGE
+1396 E
-1405 KVTLDAGKNLTV
+1405 
-1417 VQEDGKFS
+1417 
-1425 FATADDVN
+1425 
-1433 FNNVNT
+1433 
-1439 HTLSVGNSQTTPVVN
+1439 
-1454 MTTAVAVPATNN
+1454 
-1466 ATEPATALDIKSS
+1466 
-1479 DGKPTQITGVGSTLN
+1479 
-1494 KEDVATNPMTN
+1494 
-1505 GASNPV
+1505 
-1511 NTQLVNLTENSVN
+1511 
-1524 PNSAATVG
+1524 
-1532 DLQNMGWLVSAT
+1532 
-1544 EGNGYKDVVKNAN
+1544 
-1557 QVDFKGTGLATV
+1557 
-1569 KGETVGNIRTITVDV
+1569 
-1584 NAQAVSNKSQLPV
+1584 
-1597 VYTKADGTKV
+1597 
-1607 VKDPVSGNFYVAN
+1607 
-1620 ADGTPDTKQQVAV
+1620 
-1633 GDVITSMNNGDNST
+1633 
-1647 TAPTTLA
+1647 
-1654 NVKGSLKPTYNVGD
+1654 
-1668 MTIGQDGKPTQV
+1668 
-1680 AATAPTKSET
+1680 
-1690 LAPADAAKV
+1690 
-1699 YNHAAT
+1699 
-1705 VGDVLNAGWNLQNN
+1705 
-1719 GDAKDFVKPYDT
+1719 
-1731 VNFVNGTGTTAVVT
+1731 
-1745 TSADGKTSE
+1745 
-1754 IRIDSP
+1754 
-1760 MGYVGT
+1760 
-1766 DGKTVDA
+1766 
-1773 NGKPNTATNSVSL
+1773 
-1786 VGKDDTK
+1786 
-1793 PVALKNVSSG
+1793 
-1803 LVDNS
+1803 
-1808 TGDAVKLADAAGTT
+1808 
-1822 LTNAVN
+1822 
-1828 VGDLKQAAAAATTKV
+1828 
-1843 DGDSGVSVTPQTNAD
+1843 
-1858 GSTTYTVAAKTDGVT
+1858 
-1873 TEVVEGKIVAKTSP
+1873 
-1887 LTNDTMTG
+1887 TG

-2285 GTVFTTYNV
+2285 GIEFTTYNV
-2294 DDNKTYTTNSVKSAI
+2294 DGNKTYTLNSVKSAI
-2309 DRMNNEGIK
+2309 DHMNAEGIK

-2329 NYGSD
+2329 DFKHD
-2334 GTTTHDSNAN
+2334 GKTTHDSSAN
-2344 GAYAAAIGY
+2344 GAYATAIGY
-2353 DANAKGTSSIA
+2353 DANAQGTSSIA

-2551 ISSLPLQYS
+2551 INSLPLQYS
-2560 NADAPVQSNGGS
+2560 NVNAPVQSNGGS
-2572 QTNHVT
+2572 PTNHVT

>member
-1 MNKKYR
+1 MNKKYH
-7 TVYNKASKTWTLS
+7 TVYNKANKTWTLS

-25 KQVSSRMNGKR
+25 KQISSRTNGKC

-55 ANGAVTTD
+55 ANGTEATD
-63 DVSTRAAGTDNVCY
+63 NVSTRAAGTNNVCY
-77 FDSKTNAVICGSNA
+77 FDSNTKAVICGSNA
-91 SASSTGS
+91 SALSAHS

-111 KPNTQTVDTADVNN
+111 RPNSQVVDTADVNN

-161 LAMGNSTGNY
+161 LAMGNSGGNY
-171 GGPQTYAAG
+171 GGPETYAAG

-189 ARTGTTVNSAS
+189 ARTGTTADSAS
-200 QATGEKSKPAA
+200 QVTRGKGAPAT

-245 DGVQKTNND
+245 NNVTKKNND
-254 DVDGGVAIGRRARA
+254 DVTSGVAIGRR
-268 TKQYATAMGSW
+268 TKVM
-279 AQATEN
+279 N
-285 HATAMGSYAQATG
+285 KHATAIGAFAQATG
-298 KHATSM
+298 E
-304 GSYAQATGAQSIA
+304 QSIA
-317 IGGSSGTIYAAKA
+317 LGGSSSATYAAKA
-330 SGLSSIA
+330 SNVASIA
-337 LGEVTRSEG
+337 LGEATKSEG
-346 LRSVA
+346 VRSVA
-351 ISKEANATAQDS
+351 IAKESNATATDS
-363 IAMGTKSKATVVNAL
+363 IAMGTKSKATDVNAI
-378 AIGTNSEALAQ
+378 AIGTNSEAIGQ
-389 NSIAIGDGAK
+389 NSIAIGVGNR
-399 VQSTAL
+399 VS
-405 TQATINALNTAQ
+405 
-417 TAYDNAVK
+417 
-425 AGGSSPNDEQAKTIA
+425 
-440 TAKTALDTAKTNY
+440 
-453 TTAAGLA
+453 
-460 KNSIAIGKGAQATG
+460 G
-474 TQSISIGT
+474 TH
-482 GNKVTGNSSGAY
+482 SGAY
-494 GDPSEVRG
+494 GDPSEVLG

-518 SDSFI
+518 SDAFI
-523 LGNQNGMGTLGQYDG
+523 LGNQNGMGTLGQYDS

-543 LGSGTGATDASH
+543 LGSGTGTTNASNSA
-555 SVSLGNRN
+555 SVGNRN
-563 HIDTKDTFVLGS
+563 YISTEDTFVLGS
-575 GINTTGTG
+575 GINTKGTG
-583 SSLKS
+583 RSLTS

-604 ANGNE
+604 ANGNKDV
-609 NADALKYQTLLDSNQ
+609 DATKYQTLLDSNT

-636 DEATV
+636 DKATV
-641 NGISYGGFAGN
+641 NDISYSGFAGD

-671 VAAGEISDTSTD
+671 VAAGEISKTSTD

-692 ITEGLSKQ
+692 ITEDLSKQ
-700 ISGNTTALGGN
+700 INGNTTALGGN

-810 VVKSGLTANP
+810 VVKSGLTTDP

-832 AFATAGDIAT
+832 AFATAGDIAA

-885 GKFSFATADDVNFN
+885 GKFSFATADNVNFN

-910 SQTTPVVNMTTAVAV
+910 SQTTPVVNMTTTVAV
-925 PATNNATEPA
+925 PATNNVTAPA

-958 KEDVATNPM
+958 KENVATKPM

-979 VNLTENSVNPNS
+979 VNLTGDSVNPNS

-1157 ADAAKVYNH
+1157 AHAAKVYNH

-1228 GTDGKTV
+1228 GTDGKIV

-1248 SLVGKDDTKPVAL
+1248 SLVGKDDAKPVAL

-1310 SGVSVTPQTNADGST
+1310 SGVSVTPKTNADGST

-1350 PLTNDTMTGKVNTPN
+1350 PLTNDATTGKVN
-1365 SPTSLATAGDIAT
+1365 A
-1378 AINNSGFIATAS
+1378 
-1390 GNQTGA
+1390 
-1396 KEQLIKAGE
+1396 
-1405 KVTLDAGKNLTV
+1405 
-1417 VQEDGKFS
+1417 
-1425 FATADDVN
+1425 
-1433 FNNVNT
+1433 
-1439 HTLSVGNSQTTPVVN
+1439 
-1454 MTTAVAVPATNN
+1454 
-1466 ATEPATALDIKSS
+1466 
-1479 DGKPTQITGVGSTLN
+1479 
-1494 KEDVATNPMTN
+1494 
-1505 GASNPV
+1505 
-1511 NTQLVNLTENSVN
+1511 
-1524 PNSAATVG
+1524 
-1532 DLQNMGWLVSAT
+1532 
-1544 EGNGYKDVVKNAN
+1544 
-1557 QVDFKGTGLATV
+1557 
-1569 KGETVGNIRTITVDV
+1569 
-1584 NAQAVSNKSQLPV
+1584 
-1597 VYTKADGTKV
+1597 
-1607 VKDPVSGNFYVAN
+1607 
-1620 ADGTPDTKQQVAV
+1620 
-1633 GDVITSMNNGDNST
+1633 
-1647 TAPTTLA
+1647 
-1654 NVKGSLKPTYNVGD
+1654 
-1668 MTIGQDGKPTQV
+1668 
-1680 AATAPTKSET
+1680 
-1690 LAPADAAKV
+1690 
-1699 YNHAAT
+1699 
-1705 VGDVLNAGWNLQNN
+1705 
-1719 GDAKDFVKPYDT
+1719 
-1731 VNFVNGTGTTAVVT
+1731 
-1745 TSADGKTSE
+1745 
-1754 IRIDSP
+1754 
-1760 MGYVGT
+1760 
-1766 DGKTVDA
+1766 
-1773 NGKPNTATNSVSL
+1773 
-1786 VGKDDTK
+1786 
-1793 PVALKNVSSG
+1793 
-1803 LVDNS
+1803 
-1808 TGDAVKLADAAGTT
+1808 
-1822 LTNAVN
+1822 
-1828 VGDLKQAAAAATTKV
+1828 
-1843 DGDSGVSVTPQTNAD
+1843 
-1858 GSTTYTVAAKTDGVT
+1858 
-1873 TEVVEGKIVAKTSP
+1873 
-1887 LTNDTMTG
+1887 
-1895 KVNTPNS
+1895 PNS

-1923 TAQGDNGSL
+1923 TAQGENGSL

-2008 ITNVAAGQADTDAVN
+2008 ITNVVAGQADTDAVN

-2104 TPNANGSVNAGDK
+2104 TPNTNGSVNAGDK

-2191 VPTTNSNV
+2191 VPTTDSNV

-2260 AVAQNVNGSV
+2260 AVAQNVNGSINNINGSV
-2270 NNIVNNVN
+2270 NNIISNVN

-2334 GTTTHDSNAN
+2334 GTTTHDSNAK

-2364 IGHGAEATGT
+2364 IGHGAEATGM

-2572 QTNHVT
+2572 PTNHVT

>member
-1 MNKKYR
+1 MNKKYH
-7 TVYNKASKTWTLS
+7 TVYNKANKTWTLS

-25 KQVSSRMNGKR
+25 KQISSRTNGKC

-55 ANGAVTTD
+55 ANGTEATD
-63 DVSTRAAGTDNVCY
+63 NVSTRAAGTNNVCY
-77 FDSKTNAVICGSNA
+77 FDSNTKAVICGSNA
-91 SASSTGS
+91 SALSAHS

-111 KPNTQTVDTADVNN
+111 RPNSQVVDTADVNN

-161 LAMGNSTGNY
+161 LAMGNSGGNY
-171 GGPQTYAAG
+171 GGPETYAAG

-189 ARTGTTVNSAS
+189 ARTGTTADSAS
-200 QATGEKSKPAA
+200 QVTRGKGAPAT

-245 DGVQKTNND
+245 NNVTKKNND
-254 DVDGGVAIGRRARA
+254 DVTSGVAIGRR
-268 TKQYATAMGSW
+268 TKVM
-279 AQATEN
+279 N
-285 HATAMGSYAQATG
+285 KHATAIGAFAQATG
-298 KHATSM
+298 E
-304 GSYAQATGAQSIA
+304 QSIA
-317 IGGSSGTIYAAKA
+317 LGGSSSATYAAKA
-330 SGLSSIA
+330 SNVASIA
-337 LGEVTRSEG
+337 LGEATKSEG
-346 LRSVA
+346 VRSVA
-351 ISKEANATAQDS
+351 IAKESNATATDS
-363 IAMGTKSKATVVNAL
+363 IAMGTKSKATDVNAI
-378 AIGTNSEALAQ
+378 AIGTNSEAIGQ
-389 NSIAIGDGAK
+389 NSIAIGVGNR
-399 VQSTAL
+399 VS
-405 TQATINALNTAQ
+405 
-417 TAYDNAVK
+417 
-425 AGGSSPNDEQAKTIA
+425 
-440 TAKTALDTAKTNY
+440 
-453 TTAAGLA
+453 
-460 KNSIAIGKGAQATG
+460 G
-474 TQSISIGT
+474 TH
-482 GNKVTGNSSGAY
+482 SGAY
-494 GDPSEVRG
+494 GDPSEVLG

-518 SDSFI
+518 SDAFI
-523 LGNQNGMGTLGQYDG
+523 LGNQNGMGTLGQYDS

-543 LGSGTGATDASH
+543 LGSGTGTTNASNSA
-555 SVSLGNRN
+555 SVGNRN
-563 HIDTKDTFVLGS
+563 YISTEDTFVLGS
-575 GINTTGTG
+575 GINTKGTG
-583 SSLKS
+583 RSLTS

-604 ANGNE
+604 ANGNKDV
-609 NADALKYQTLLDSNQ
+609 DATKYQTLLDSNT

-636 DEATV
+636 DKATV
-641 NGISYGGFAGN
+641 NDISYSGFAGD

-671 VAAGEISDTSTD
+671 VAAGEISKTSTD

-692 ITEGLSKQ
+692 ITEDLSKQ
-700 ISGNTTALGGN
+700 INGNTTALGGN

-810 VVKSGLTANP
+810 VVKSGLTTDP

-832 AFATAGDIAT
+832 AFATAGDIAA

-885 GKFSFATADDVNFN
+885 SKFSFATADNVNFN

-910 SQTTPVVNMTTAVAV
+910 SQTTPVVNMTTTVAV
-925 PATNNATEPA
+925 PATNNVTAPA

-958 KEDVATNPM
+958 KENVATKPM

-979 VNLTENSVNPNS
+979 VNLTGDSVNPNS

-1127 YNVGDMTIGQDG
+1127 YNVGDMTIDQDG

-1166 AATVGDVLNAGWNLQ
+1166 AATVDDVLNAGWNLQ

-1220 IDSPMGYV
+1220 IDSPMAYV

-1248 SLVGKDDTKPVAL
+1248 SLVGKDDAKPVAL

-1310 SGVSVTPQTNADGST
+1310 SGVSVTPQTNSDGST

-1339 VVEGKIVAKTS
+1339 VVDGKIVAKTS
-1350 PLTNDTMTGKVNTPN
+1350 SLTNDATTGKVN
-1365 SPTSLATAGDIAT
+1365 A
-1378 AINNSGFIATAS
+1378 
-1390 GNQTGA
+1390 
-1396 KEQLIKAGE
+1396 
-1405 KVTLDAGKNLTV
+1405 
-1417 VQEDGKFS
+1417 
-1425 FATADDVN
+1425 
-1433 FNNVNT
+1433 
-1439 HTLSVGNSQTTPVVN
+1439 
-1454 MTTAVAVPATNN
+1454 
-1466 ATEPATALDIKSS
+1466 
-1479 DGKPTQITGVGSTLN
+1479 
-1494 KEDVATNPMTN
+1494 
-1505 GASNPV
+1505 
-1511 NTQLVNLTENSVN
+1511 
-1524 PNSAATVG
+1524 
-1532 DLQNMGWLVSAT
+1532 
-1544 EGNGYKDVVKNAN
+1544 
-1557 QVDFKGTGLATV
+1557 
-1569 KGETVGNIRTITVDV
+1569 
-1584 NAQAVSNKSQLPV
+1584 
-1597 VYTKADGTKV
+1597 
-1607 VKDPVSGNFYVAN
+1607 
-1620 ADGTPDTKQQVAV
+1620 
-1633 GDVITSMNNGDNST
+1633 
-1647 TAPTTLA
+1647 
-1654 NVKGSLKPTYNVGD
+1654 
-1668 MTIGQDGKPTQV
+1668 
-1680 AATAPTKSET
+1680 
-1690 LAPADAAKV
+1690 
-1699 YNHAAT
+1699 
-1705 VGDVLNAGWNLQNN
+1705 
-1719 GDAKDFVKPYDT
+1719 
-1731 VNFVNGTGTTAVVT
+1731 
-1745 TSADGKTSE
+1745 
-1754 IRIDSP
+1754 
-1760 MGYVGT
+1760 
-1766 DGKTVDA
+1766 
-1773 NGKPNTATNSVSL
+1773 
-1786 VGKDDTK
+1786 
-1793 PVALKNVSSG
+1793 
-1803 LVDNS
+1803 
-1808 TGDAVKLADAAGTT
+1808 
-1822 LTNAVN
+1822 
-1828 VGDLKQAAAAATTKV
+1828 
-1843 DGDSGVSVTPQTNAD
+1843 
-1858 GSTTYTVAAKTDGVT
+1858 
-1873 TEVVEGKIVAKTSP
+1873 
-1887 LTNDTMTG
+1887 
-1895 KVNTPNS
+1895 PNS

-1923 TAQGDNGSL
+1923 TAQGGNGSL

-2104 TPNANGSVNAGDK
+2104 TPNTNGSVNAGDK

-2191 VPTTNSNV
+2191 VPTTDSNV

-2260 AVAQNVNGSV
+2260 AVAQNVNGSINNINGSV
-2270 NNIVNNVN
+2270 NNIISNVN

-2334 GTTTHDSNAN
+2334 GTTTHDSNAK

-2560 NADAPVQSNGGS
+2560 NVDAPVQSNGGS
-2572 QTNHVT
+2572 PTNHVT

>member
-200 QATGEKSKPAA
+200 QATGEQSKPAA

-223 SWVKDEGRYGIAI
+223 AWVKDEGRYGIAI

-245 DGVQKTNND
+245 ENVAKENND

-268 TKQYATAMGSW
+268 TKKYATAMGSW

-363 IAMGTKSKATVVNAL
+363 IAMGTKSKATAVNAL

-389 NSIAIGDGAK
+389 NSIAIGVGNR
-399 VQSTAL
+399 VS
-405 TQATINALNTAQ
+405 
-417 TAYDNAVK
+417 
-425 AGGSSPNDEQAKTIA
+425 
-440 TAKTALDTAKTNY
+440 
-453 TTAAGLA
+453 
-460 KNSIAIGKGAQATG
+460 G
-474 TQSISIGT
+474 TH
-482 GNKVTGNSSGAY
+482 SGAY

-512 IVNTAT
+512 IVNSAT
-518 SDSFI
+518 LDAFI
-523 LGNQNGMGTLGQYDG
+523 LGNQNGMGTLGQYDA

-543 LGSGTGATDASH
+543 LGSGTGTNKASN

-563 HIDTKDTFVLGS
+563 HITTEDTFVLGS

-583 SSLKS
+583 RSLAS
-588 IGSTVANSV
+588 IDSTVANSV

-604 ANGNE
+604 ANGNK
-609 NADALKYQTLLDSNQ
+609 NADATKYQTLLDSNE
-624 QGKTTTGGMAKV
+624 QGKTTTGGMAIV
-636 DEATV
+636 DKATV

-671 VAAGEISDTSTD
+671 VAAGEISETSTD

-764 GFNVKDNVGDTQGV
+764 GFNVKDNGGNTQGV

-792 TTSTVTTEDNG
+792 TTSTVTTEANS

-910 SQTTPVVNMTTAVAV
+910 SQTTPVVNMTTTKAVLAS
-925 PATNNATEPA
+925 NNATAPA

-958 KEDVATNPM
+958 KDNVETKPM

-1038 GNIRTITVD
+1038 DNIRTITVD

-1248 SLVGKDDTKPVAL
+1248 SLVGKDDAKPVAL
-1261 KNVSSGLVDNST
+1261 QNVSSGLVDNST

-1310 SGVSVTPQTNADGST
+1310 SGVSVTPKTNADGST

-1339 VVEGKIVAKTS
+1339 VV
-1350 PLTNDTMTGKVNTPN
+1350 D
-1365 SPTSLATAGDIAT
+1365 
-1378 AINNSGFIATAS
+1378 
-1390 GNQTGA
+1390 GN
-1396 KEQLIKAGE
+1396 
-1405 KVTLDAGKNLTV
+1405 
-1417 VQEDGKFS
+1417 
-1425 FATADDVN
+1425 
-1433 FNNVNT
+1433 
-1439 HTLSVGNSQTTPVVN
+1439 
-1454 MTTAVAVPATNN
+1454 
-1466 ATEPATALDIKSS
+1466 
-1479 DGKPTQITGVGSTLN
+1479 
-1494 KEDVATNPMTN
+1494 
-1505 GASNPV
+1505 
-1511 NTQLVNLTENSVN
+1511 
-1524 PNSAATVG
+1524 
-1532 DLQNMGWLVSAT
+1532 
-1544 EGNGYKDVVKNAN
+1544 
-1557 QVDFKGTGLATV
+1557 
-1569 KGETVGNIRTITVDV
+1569 
-1584 NAQAVSNKSQLPV
+1584 
-1597 VYTKADGTKV
+1597 
-1607 VKDPVSGNFYVAN
+1607 
-1620 ADGTPDTKQQVAV
+1620 
-1633 GDVITSMNNGDNST
+1633 
-1647 TAPTTLA
+1647 
-1654 NVKGSLKPTYNVGD
+1654 
-1668 MTIGQDGKPTQV
+1668 
-1680 AATAPTKSET
+1680 
-1690 LAPADAAKV
+1690 
-1699 YNHAAT
+1699 
-1705 VGDVLNAGWNLQNN
+1705 
-1719 GDAKDFVKPYDT
+1719 
-1731 VNFVNGTGTTAVVT
+1731 
-1745 TSADGKTSE
+1745 
-1754 IRIDSP
+1754 
-1760 MGYVGT
+1760 
-1766 DGKTVDA
+1766 
-1773 NGKPNTATNSVSL
+1773 
-1786 VGKDDTK
+1786 
-1793 PVALKNVSSG
+1793 
-1803 LVDNS
+1803 
-1808 TGDAVKLADAAGTT
+1808 
-1822 LTNAVN
+1822 
-1828 VGDLKQAAAAATTKV
+1828 
-1843 DGDSGVSVTPQTNAD
+1843 
-1858 GSTTYTVAAKTDGVT
+1858 
-1873 TEVVEGKIVAKTSP
+1873 IVAKTSP

-2169 VTQKGN
+2169 ITQKGN

-2270 NNIVNNVN
+2270 NNIINNVN

-2397 IINGTTLDGTKV
+2397 IINGTTLDGTEV

-2429 LGNNVNNKGLDT
+2429 LGNYVNNKGLDT

-2463 ATADAGYNLTTSGE
+2463 ATANAGYNLTTSGK

-2551 ISSLPLQYS
+2551 INSLPLQYS
-2560 NADAPVQSNGGS
+2560 NVDAPVQSNGGS
-2572 QTNHVT
+2572 PTNHVT

>member
-20 LVNEE
+20 LLNEE

-45 LMIASGQAFA
+45 LMIASGQVFA

-77 FDSKTNAVICGSNA
+77 FDSQTNAVICGSKA

-98 VAIGTDAKAGGRT
+98 VAIGTNAKAGGRT

-200 QATGEKSKPAA
+200 QVTGKQSTIEA

-245 DGVQKTNND
+245 NGVKKTDND
-254 DVDGGVAIGRRARA
+254 EVNGGVAIGRRARV
-268 TKQYATAMGSW
+268 TKKYATA
-279 AQATEN
+279 
-285 HATAMGSYAQATG
+285 
-298 KHATSM
+298 M

-317 IGGSSGTIYAAKA
+317 IGGSSSETYAAKA
-330 SGLSSIA
+330 SGISSIA

-346 LRSVA
+346 ARSVA
-351 ISKEANATAQDS
+351 IAKEANATATDS
-363 IAMGTKSKATVVNAL
+363 IAMGTQSKATAVNAL
-378 AIGTNSEALAQ
+378 AIGTNSEASAQ
-389 NSIAIGDGAK
+389 NASAFGVRALANQSAATALGANTQATGVNAVAVGSDALSTAESGIAIGKGAK
-399 VQSTAL
+399 VQHTVLA
-405 TQATINALNTAQ
+405 QATNALNKAQ
-417 TAYDNAVK
+417 KDYDDAKK
-425 AGGSSPNDEQAKTIA
+425 AGGSSPNDEQKTAIA

-453 TTAAGLA
+453 TTAATTAAGLS
-460 KNSIAIGKGAQATG
+460 KNSIAIGKDAQVEG
-474 TQSISIGT
+474 MQSISIGT
-482 GNKVTGNSSGAY
+482 GNKVTGNNAGAY

-512 IVNTAT
+512 IVNTET
-518 SDSFI
+518 SGAFI
-523 LGNQNGMGTLGQYDG
+523 LGNQNGMGTLGKYDD

-543 LGSGTGATDASH
+543 LGSGTDTKNASN

-563 HIDTKDTFVLGS
+563 HITTEDTFVLGS
-575 GINTTGTG
+575 GINTKGTG
-583 SSLKS
+583 SSLTS

-604 ANGNE
+604 ANGND
-609 NADALKYQTLLDSNQ
+609 NADATKYQTLPDSDK
-624 QGKTTTGGMAKV
+624 QGTTTTGGMAKV
-636 DEATV
+636 DKATV

-671 VAAGEISDTSTD
+671 VAAGEISETSTD

-742 QPTSTSNTVG
+742 QQPASTSHTVG

-764 GFNVKDNVGDTQGV
+764 GFNVKDNGGNTQGV
-778 VTPGESVQFINGKG
+778 VTPGESVQFINGTG

-810 VVKSGLTANP
+810 VVKSGLNTDP
-820 SNGTVTATDKGD
+820 SNGTVTATDTGNT
-832 AFATAGDIAT
+832 FATAGDIAT

-870 VTLDAGKNLTVVQED
+870 VTLDAGKNLTVVQKD

-925 PATNNATEPA
+925 PASNNATKPA

-958 KEDVATNPM
+958 KDNVETKPM

-1038 GNIRTITVD
+1038 DNIRTITVD

-1248 SLVGKDDTKPVAL
+1248 SLVGKDDAKPVAL

-1310 SGVSVTPQTNADGST
+1310 SGVSVTPQTNADGSM

-1339 VVEGKIVAKTS
+1339 VVNGNIVAKTS
-1350 PLTNDTMTGKVNTPN
+1350 SLTINDETGKVN
-1365 SPTSLATAGDIAT
+1365 A
-1378 AINNSGFIATAS
+1378 
-1390 GNQTGA
+1390 
-1396 KEQLIKAGE
+1396 
-1405 KVTLDAGKNLTV
+1405 
-1417 VQEDGKFS
+1417 
-1425 FATADDVN
+1425 
-1433 FNNVNT
+1433 
-1439 HTLSVGNSQTTPVVN
+1439 
-1454 MTTAVAVPATNN
+1454 
-1466 ATEPATALDIKSS
+1466 
-1479 DGKPTQITGVGSTLN
+1479 
-1494 KEDVATNPMTN
+1494 
-1505 GASNPV
+1505 
-1511 NTQLVNLTENSVN
+1511 
-1524 PNSAATVG
+1524 
-1532 DLQNMGWLVSAT
+1532 
-1544 EGNGYKDVVKNAN
+1544 
-1557 QVDFKGTGLATV
+1557 
-1569 KGETVGNIRTITVDV
+1569 
-1584 NAQAVSNKSQLPV
+1584 
-1597 VYTKADGTKV
+1597 
-1607 VKDPVSGNFYVAN
+1607 
-1620 ADGTPDTKQQVAV
+1620 
-1633 GDVITSMNNGDNST
+1633 
-1647 TAPTTLA
+1647 
-1654 NVKGSLKPTYNVGD
+1654 
-1668 MTIGQDGKPTQV
+1668 
-1680 AATAPTKSET
+1680 
-1690 LAPADAAKV
+1690 
-1699 YNHAAT
+1699 
-1705 VGDVLNAGWNLQNN
+1705 
-1719 GDAKDFVKPYDT
+1719 
-1731 VNFVNGTGTTAVVT
+1731 
-1745 TSADGKTSE
+1745 
-1754 IRIDSP
+1754 
-1760 MGYVGT
+1760 
-1766 DGKTVDA
+1766 
-1773 NGKPNTATNSVSL
+1773 
-1786 VGKDDTK
+1786 
-1793 PVALKNVSSG
+1793 
-1803 LVDNS
+1803 
-1808 TGDAVKLADAAGTT
+1808 
-1822 LTNAVN
+1822 
-1828 VGDLKQAAAAATTKV
+1828 
-1843 DGDSGVSVTPQTNAD
+1843 
-1858 GSTTYTVAAKTDGVT
+1858 
-1873 TEVVEGKIVAKTSP
+1873 
-1887 LTNDTMTG
+1887 
-1895 KVNTPNS
+1895 PNS

-2270 NNIVNNVN
+2270 NNIINNVN

-2294 DDNKTYTTNSVKSAI
+2294 ADNQTYTTNSVKSAI
-2309 DRMNNEGIK
+2309 DRMNAEGIK
-2318 YLHVNDETAGT
+2318 YFHVNNEKAGT
-2329 NYGSD
+2329 DFKHD
-2334 GTTTHDSNAN
+2334 GKTTHDSNAK
-2344 GAYAAAIGY
+2344 GAYATAIGY
-2353 DANAKGTSSIA
+2353 DANAQGTSSIA

-2429 LGNNVNNKGLDT
+2429 LGNNVNNKGLDA

-2551 ISSLPLQYS
+2551 INSLPLQYS
-2560 NADAPVQSNGGS
+2560 NVNAPVQSNGGS
-2572 QTNHVT
+2572 PTNHVT

>member
-77 FDSKTNAVICGSNA
+77 FDSQTNAVICGSKA

-98 VAIGTDAKAGGRT
+98 VAIGTNAKAGGRT

-200 QATGEKSKPAA
+200 QVTGKQSTIEA

-245 DGVQKTNND
+245 NGVKKTDND
-254 DVDGGVAIGRRARA
+254 EVNGGVAIGRRARV
-268 TKQYATAMGSW
+268 TKKYATA
-279 AQATEN
+279 
-285 HATAMGSYAQATG
+285 
-298 KHATSM
+298 M

-317 IGGSSGTIYAAKA
+317 IGGSSSETYAAKA
-330 SGLSSIA
+330 SGISSIA

-346 LRSVA
+346 ARSVA
-351 ISKEANATAQDS
+351 IAKEANATATDS
-363 IAMGTKSKATVVNAL
+363 IAMGTQSKATAVNAL
-378 AIGTNSEALAQ
+378 AIGTNSEASAQ
-389 NSIAIGDGAK
+389 NASAFGVRALANQSAATALGANTQATGVNAVAVGSDALSTAESGIAIGKGAK
-399 VQSTAL
+399 VQHTVLA
-405 TQATINALNTAQ
+405 QATNALNKAQ
-417 TAYDNAVK
+417 KDYDDAKK
-425 AGGSSPNDEQAKTIA
+425 AGGSSPNDEQKTAIA

-453 TTAAGLA
+453 TTAATTAAGLS
-460 KNSIAIGKGAQATG
+460 KNSIAIGKDAQVEG
-474 TQSISIGT
+474 MQSISIGT
-482 GNKVTGNSSGAY
+482 GNKVTGNNAGAY

-512 IVNTAT
+512 IVNTET
-518 SDSFI
+518 SGAFI
-523 LGNQNGMGTLGQYDG
+523 LGNQNGMGTLGKYDD

-543 LGSGTGATDASH
+543 LGSGTDTKNASN

-563 HIDTKDTFVLGS
+563 HITTEDTFVLGS
-575 GINTTGTG
+575 GINTKGTG
-583 SSLKS
+583 SSLTS

-604 ANGNE
+604 ANGND
-609 NADALKYQTLLDSNQ
+609 NADATKYQTLPDSDK
-624 QGKTTTGGMAKV
+624 QGTTTTGGMAKV
-636 DEATV
+636 DKATV

-671 VAAGEISDTSTD
+671 VAAGEISETSTD

-742 QPTSTSNTVG
+742 QQPASTSHTVG

-764 GFNVKDNVGDTQGV
+764 GFNVKDNGGNTQGV
-778 VTPGESVQFINGKG
+778 VTPGESVQFINGTG
-792 TTSTVTTEDNG
+792 TTSTVTTEANS

-870 VTLDAGKNLTVVQED
+870 VTLDAGKNLTVVQKD

-925 PATNNATEPA
+925 PASNNATKPA

-958 KEDVATNPM
+958 KEDVAINPM

-1110 TTAPT
+1110 TTVPT

-1339 VVEGKIVAKTS
+1339 VVDGKIVAKTS
-1350 PLTNDTMTGKVNTPN
+1350 SLTNDATTGKVN
-1365 SPTSLATAGDIAT
+1365 A
-1378 AINNSGFIATAS
+1378 
-1390 GNQTGA
+1390 
-1396 KEQLIKAGE
+1396 
-1405 KVTLDAGKNLTV
+1405 
-1417 VQEDGKFS
+1417 
-1425 FATADDVN
+1425 
-1433 FNNVNT
+1433 
-1439 HTLSVGNSQTTPVVN
+1439 
-1454 MTTAVAVPATNN
+1454 
-1466 ATEPATALDIKSS
+1466 
-1479 DGKPTQITGVGSTLN
+1479 
-1494 KEDVATNPMTN
+1494 
-1505 GASNPV
+1505 
-1511 NTQLVNLTENSVN
+1511 
-1524 PNSAATVG
+1524 
-1532 DLQNMGWLVSAT
+1532 
-1544 EGNGYKDVVKNAN
+1544 
-1557 QVDFKGTGLATV
+1557 
-1569 KGETVGNIRTITVDV
+1569 
-1584 NAQAVSNKSQLPV
+1584 
-1597 VYTKADGTKV
+1597 
-1607 VKDPVSGNFYVAN
+1607 
-1620 ADGTPDTKQQVAV
+1620 
-1633 GDVITSMNNGDNST
+1633 
-1647 TAPTTLA
+1647 
-1654 NVKGSLKPTYNVGD
+1654 
-1668 MTIGQDGKPTQV
+1668 
-1680 AATAPTKSET
+1680 
-1690 LAPADAAKV
+1690 
-1699 YNHAAT
+1699 
-1705 VGDVLNAGWNLQNN
+1705 
-1719 GDAKDFVKPYDT
+1719 
-1731 VNFVNGTGTTAVVT
+1731 
-1745 TSADGKTSE
+1745 
-1754 IRIDSP
+1754 
-1760 MGYVGT
+1760 
-1766 DGKTVDA
+1766 
-1773 NGKPNTATNSVSL
+1773 
-1786 VGKDDTK
+1786 
-1793 PVALKNVSSG
+1793 
-1803 LVDNS
+1803 
-1808 TGDAVKLADAAGTT
+1808 
-1822 LTNAVN
+1822 
-1828 VGDLKQAAAAATTKV
+1828 
-1843 DGDSGVSVTPQTNAD
+1843 
-1858 GSTTYTVAAKTDGVT
+1858 
-1873 TEVVEGKIVAKTSP
+1873 
-1887 LTNDTMTG
+1887 
-1895 KVNTPNS
+1895 PNS

-1923 TAQGDNGSL
+1923 TAQGENGSL

-2023 VSQLNSAVAGSKENV
+2023 VSQLNGAVAGSKENV

-2270 NNIVNNVN
+2270 NNIINNVN

-2294 DDNKTYTTNSVKSAI
+2294 ADNQTYTTNSVKSAI
-2309 DRMNNEGIK
+2309 DRMNAEGIK
-2318 YLHVNDETAGT
+2318 YFHVNNEKAGT
-2329 NYGSD
+2329 DFKHD
-2334 GTTTHDSNAN
+2334 GKTTHDSNAK
-2344 GAYAAAIGY
+2344 GAYATAIGY
-2353 DANAKGTSSIA
+2353 DANAQGTSSIA

-2551 ISSLPLQYS
+2551 INSLPLQYS
-2560 NADAPVQSNGGS
+2560 NVNAPVQSNGGS
-2572 QTNHVT
+2572 PTNHVT

>member
-200 QATGEKSKPAA
+200 QATGEQSKPAA

-223 SWVKDEGRYGIAI
+223 AWVKDEGRYGIAI

-245 DGVQKTNND
+245 ENVAKENND

-268 TKQYATAMGSW
+268 TKKYATAMGSW

-363 IAMGTKSKATVVNAL
+363 IAMGTKSKATAVNAL

-389 NSIAIGDGAK
+389 NSIAIGVGNR
-399 VQSTAL
+399 VS
-405 TQATINALNTAQ
+405 
-417 TAYDNAVK
+417 
-425 AGGSSPNDEQAKTIA
+425 
-440 TAKTALDTAKTNY
+440 
-453 TTAAGLA
+453 
-460 KNSIAIGKGAQATG
+460 G
-474 TQSISIGT
+474 TH
-482 GNKVTGNSSGAY
+482 SGAY

-512 IVNTAT
+512 IVNSAT
-518 SDSFI
+518 LDAFI
-523 LGNQNGMGTLGQYDG
+523 LGNQNGMGTLGQYDA

-543 LGSGTGATDASH
+543 LGSGTGTNKASN

-563 HIDTKDTFVLGS
+563 HITTEDTFVLGS

-583 SSLKS
+583 RSLAS
-588 IGSTVANSV
+588 IDSTVANSV

-604 ANGNE
+604 ANGNK
-609 NADALKYQTLLDSNQ
+609 NADATKYQTLLDSNE
-624 QGKTTTGGMAKV
+624 QGKTTTGGMAIV
-636 DEATV
+636 DKATV

-671 VAAGEISDTSTD
+671 VAAGEISETSTD

-764 GFNVKDNVGDTQGV
+764 GFNVKDNGGNTQGV

-792 TTSTVTTEDNG
+792 TTSTVTTEANS

-856 QTGAKEQLIKAGEK
+856 KTGAKEQLIKAGEK
-870 VTLDAGKNLTVVQED
+870 LTLDAGKNLTVVQED

-910 SQTTPVVNMTTAVAV
+910 SQTTPVVNMTTTKAVLAS
-925 PATNNATEPA
+925 NNATAPA

-958 KEDVATNPM
+958 KDNVETKPM

-1248 SLVGKDDTKPVAL
+1248 SLVGKDDAKPVAL

-1339 VVEGKIVAKTS
+1339 VV
-1350 PLTNDTMTGKVNTPN
+1350 D
-1365 SPTSLATAGDIAT
+1365 
-1378 AINNSGFIATAS
+1378 
-1390 GNQTGA
+1390 GN
-1396 KEQLIKAGE
+1396 
-1405 KVTLDAGKNLTV
+1405 
-1417 VQEDGKFS
+1417 
-1425 FATADDVN
+1425 
-1433 FNNVNT
+1433 
-1439 HTLSVGNSQTTPVVN
+1439 
-1454 MTTAVAVPATNN
+1454 
-1466 ATEPATALDIKSS
+1466 
-1479 DGKPTQITGVGSTLN
+1479 
-1494 KEDVATNPMTN
+1494 
-1505 GASNPV
+1505 
-1511 NTQLVNLTENSVN
+1511 
-1524 PNSAATVG
+1524 
-1532 DLQNMGWLVSAT
+1532 
-1544 EGNGYKDVVKNAN
+1544 
-1557 QVDFKGTGLATV
+1557 
-1569 KGETVGNIRTITVDV
+1569 
-1584 NAQAVSNKSQLPV
+1584 
-1597 VYTKADGTKV
+1597 
-1607 VKDPVSGNFYVAN
+1607 
-1620 ADGTPDTKQQVAV
+1620 
-1633 GDVITSMNNGDNST
+1633 
-1647 TAPTTLA
+1647 
-1654 NVKGSLKPTYNVGD
+1654 
-1668 MTIGQDGKPTQV
+1668 
-1680 AATAPTKSET
+1680 
-1690 LAPADAAKV
+1690 
-1699 YNHAAT
+1699 
-1705 VGDVLNAGWNLQNN
+1705 
-1719 GDAKDFVKPYDT
+1719 
-1731 VNFVNGTGTTAVVT
+1731 
-1745 TSADGKTSE
+1745 
-1754 IRIDSP
+1754 
-1760 MGYVGT
+1760 
-1766 DGKTVDA
+1766 
-1773 NGKPNTATNSVSL
+1773 
-1786 VGKDDTK
+1786 
-1793 PVALKNVSSG
+1793 
-1803 LVDNS
+1803 
-1808 TGDAVKLADAAGTT
+1808 
-1822 LTNAVN
+1822 
-1828 VGDLKQAAAAATTKV
+1828 
-1843 DGDSGVSVTPQTNAD
+1843 
-1858 GSTTYTVAAKTDGVT
+1858 
-1873 TEVVEGKIVAKTSP
+1873 IVAKTSP

-2285 GTVFTTYNV
+2285 GIEFTTYNV
-2294 DDNKTYTTNSVKSAI
+2294 DGNKTYTLNSVKSAI
-2309 DRMNNEGIK
+2309 DHMNAEGIK

-2329 NYGSD
+2329 DFKHD
-2334 GTTTHDSNAN
+2334 GKTTHDSSAN
-2344 GAYAAAIGY
+2344 GAYATAIGY
-2353 DANAKGTSSIA
+2353 DANAQGTSSIA

-2551 ISSLPLQYS
+2551 INSLPLQYS
-2560 NADAPVQSNGGS
+2560 NVNAPVQSNGGS
-2572 QTNHVT
+2572 PTNHVT